1 MLSLANLAAN
11 QLLVI
16 DRNGNVAIINAGEA
30 VPEGAI
36 ILDPNSNNLMP
47 EQEPLP
53 VAQLVDAEGNAQP
66 ITDDIEQI
74 LAALEEGA
82 DPTALGEEF
91 ATAAGGSTGS
101 ALSAAFTIERDGTE
115 TLASTQFDTS
125 GFEAIGLSRTQSLSL
140 LNLLQAPAAPITP
153 IPPIDPEEPISP
165 IVISSITGDNVAE
178 GSNNTFSVSL
188 SGTTTAETTIV
199 LTLAGDTAAKGV
211 DFNGTS
217 VIVVINGV
225 SQTVPVNEDGT
236 FQVTVPTNTNSFSV
250 QVSTIDDNIY
260 EGNETF
266 TLSGASTN
274 STVTG
279 TATITDDGS
288 NGGTDDSPVVSGISS
303 PTVSEG
309 DSATFD
315 VSLSNASTT
324 ATNVTLTLAGGSAT
338 AGTDFTSTE
347 VTITYQDGK
356 TEKVAV
362 NSQGQFT
369 INVPANDTTF
379 SVSVETT
386 DDDMYEG
393 SESFTLSGK
402 TATQGTAITT
412 TGTIVDNDEV
422 PTIESI
428 STGDVTATEGAAL
441 IFTVKLSNVSST
453 STSFDFL
460 LQDGTATSDD
470 YGAASF
476 SNGVTYDASTGKI
489 TVPTGVTSF
498 TVNVPTTNDSIEE
511 ADETVK
517 LTIGGKEA
525 IGTIVDNDNAPVID
539 DATVNNLSESIAN
552 GTEVYDVQEA
562 RTGNDTDLD
571 GEALQY
577 TFVHSNNT
585 RSTTSEDGAFSID
598 PGTGKITVLDTTKL
612 DYESA
617 TSIVL
622 KVETTDGV
630 NKDTAEITLNLTN
643 VNDSDTV
650 FTKESET
657 FNYAEGTAAGV
668 TLGKV
673 TATDAD
679 GDSISY
685 SIAQE
690 HNVYAADDVNKE
702 RPFYQVDANGNVSL
716 TEAGEKA
723 FTNDYES
730 GRNTHTITV
739 TATGTDGSGA
749 DTTDTIEVTLNETN
763 IDDNKPVF
771 EGTTDGEYS
780 FSYDEN
786 SAADTVLGTVKATD
800 ADKETVTYSIKS
812 GNDNGWFAIDATT
825 GVITLT
831 AKGAEAAANDFEALA
846 NVHSLVVT
854 ATEDA
859 GLGGVKTTDIT
870 VKLNEQN
877 LDDNAP
883 KFEGT
888 TDGEYSFS
896 YDENSAAD
904 TVLGTVKATDADK
917 ETVTYSIK
925 SGNDN
930 GWFAIDATTGVIT
943 LTAKGAEAAANDFE
957 ALANVHSLVVTATED
972 AGLGGVKTT
981 DITVKLNE
989 QNLDD
994 NAPKFEG
1001 TTDGEY
1007 SFSYDENSAADT
1019 VLGTVKATDADK
1031 ETVTYSIKS
1040 GNDNGWFAIDATTG
1054 VITLTAKGAEAAAND
1069 FEALAN
1075 VHSLVVTATEDAGLG
1090 GVKTTDITVKLNEQN
1105 LDDNAP
1111 KFEGTTDGEYSFSYD
1126 ENSAADT
1133 VLGTVKAT
1141 DADKET
1147 VTYSIKSGNDNG
1159 WFAIDAT
1166 TGVITLTAKGAEAA
1180 ANDFEAL
1187 ANVHS
1192 LVVTATE
1199 DAGLGGVKTTDIT
1212 VKLNEQNL
1220 DDNAPK
1226 FEGTTDGEYSF
1237 SYDENSA
1244 ADTVL
1249 GTVKATDADK
1259 ETVTYSIKSGNDN
1272 GWFAI
1277 DATTGVITLTA
1288 KGAEAAANDFEA
1300 LANVH
1305 SLVVTATE
1313 DAGLGGVKTTDITV
1327 KLNEQN
1333 LDDNAPKFEG
1343 TTDGEYSFSYDEN
1356 SAADTVLGTVKATDA
1371 DKETVTYSI
1380 KSGNDNGWF
1389 AIDATTGVITLTA
1402 KGAEAAANDFEA
1414 LANVHSLVVTA
1425 TEDAGLGGV
1434 KTTDITVKLNEQNLD
1449 DNAPKFEGTT
1459 DGEYSFSY
1467 DENSAADTV
1476 LGTVKA
1482 TDADKET
1489 VTYSI
1494 KSGNDNGW
1502 FAIDATTGVI
1512 TLTAKGAEA
1521 AANDFEALANVHSL
1535 VVTATED
1542 AGLGG
1547 VKTTDITVKLNEQ
1560 NLDDNAPK
1568 FEGTTDGEYSFS
1580 YDENSAADTVLGTV
1594 KATDADKETVTYSI
1608 KSGNDNGW
1616 FAIDATTGVIT
1627 LTAKGA
1633 EAAAN
1638 DFEALANVHSLVVT
1652 ATEDAG
1658 LGGVKTTDITV
1669 KLNEQNLDDNAPKFE
1684 GTTDGEYSFSYD
1696 ENSAADTV
1704 LGTVK
1709 ATDADKETV
1718 TYSIKSGNDNG
1729 WFAIDATTGVITL
1742 TAKGAEAAANDF
1754 EALANVH
1761 SLVVTATEDAGLGGV
1776 KTTDI
1781 TVKLNEQNLDD
1792 NAPKF
1797 EGTTDGEYSFSY
1809 DENSAADTVL
1819 GTVKAT
1825 DADKETV
1832 TYSIKSGNDNG
1843 WFAIDATTGVITLT
1857 AKGAEAAA
1865 NDFEALANVHSLVVT
1880 ATEDAGLG
1888 GVKTTDITVKLNE
1901 QNLDDNAPKFE
1912 GTTDGEYSFSYDE
1925 NSAADTVLGT
1935 VKATDADKETVTYSI
1950 KSGNDNGWFA
1960 IDATTG
1966 VITLTAKGAEAAAN
1980 DFEALANV
1988 HSLVVTATEDAG
2000 LGGVK
2005 TTDITVKLNE
2015 QNLDDNAPKF
2025 EGTTDGEY
2033 SFSYDENSAAD
2044 TVLGT
2049 VKATDADK
2057 ETVTYSIKS
2066 GNDNGWFAI
2075 DATTGVITLT
2085 AKGAE
2090 AAANDFEALAN
2101 VHSLVVTATED
2112 AGLGGVKTTD
2122 ITVKL
2127 NEQNLDDNA
2136 PKFEGTT
2143 DGEYSFSYDENSA
2156 ADTVLGTV
2164 KATDADK
2171 ETVTYSI
2178 KSGNDNGWFAIDA
2191 TTGVITLTAKGAE
2204 AAANDFEALAN
2215 VHSLVVTAT
2224 EDAGLGGVK
2233 TTDITVKLNE
2243 QNLDDNAPK
2252 FEGTTD
2258 GEYSFSYD
2266 ENSAADTVLGTVKAT
2281 DADKETVTYS
2291 IKSGN
2296 DNGWFAIDATTG
2308 VITLTAKGAEAA
2320 ANDFEALA
2328 NVHSLVVTATED
2340 AGLGGVKTTD
2350 ITVKL
2355 NEQNLDDN
2363 APKFEGTTDGEYS
2376 FSYDE
2381 NSAADT
2387 VLGTVKATDADKETV
2402 TYSIKSGNDNGWF
2415 AIDATTGVITLT
2427 AKGAEA
2433 AANDFEALAN
2443 VHSLVV
2449 TATEDAGLG
2458 GVKTTDITVKLNEQ
2472 NLDDNAPKFE
2482 GTTDGE
2488 YSFSYDENSAADTVL
2503 GTVKATDAD
2512 KETVTYSIKSGND
2525 NGWFAIDAT
2534 TGVITLTAKGAE
2546 AAANDFEALA
2556 NVHSLVVTA
2565 TEDAG
2570 LGGVKTT
2577 DITVKLNEQN
2587 LDDNAPKFEGTT
2599 DGEYSFSYD
2608 ENSAADTVLGTV
2620 KATDADK
2627 ETVTY
2632 SIKSGND
2639 NGWFAIDATT
2649 GVITL
2654 TAKGAEAAANDFEA
2668 LANVHSLV
2676 VTATEDAGLG
2686 GVKTTDITVKLNEQ
2700 NLDDNAPKF
2709 EGTTDGEY
2717 SFSYD
2722 ENSAADTVLGTVKAT
2737 DADKETVTYS
2747 IKSGNDNGWFAIDA
2761 TTGVITL
2768 TAKGAEAAA
2777 NDFEALANVHSLVVT
2792 ATEDAGLGGVKTTD
2806 ITVKLNEQN
2815 LDDNAPKFEGTTDG
2829 EYSFSYDE
2837 NSAAD
2842 TVLGT
2847 VKATDADKETVTY
2860 SIKSGNDNGW
2870 FAIDATTG
2878 VITLTAKGAEAAA
2891 NDFEA
2896 LANVHSLVV
2905 TATEDAGLGGVKTTD
2920 ITVKLNEQN
2929 LDDNAPKFEGTT
2941 DGEYSFSYDEN
2952 SAADTV
2958 LGTVKATD
2966 ADKETVTYSI
2976 KSGNDNGWF
2985 AIDATTGVI
2994 TLTAKGAEAA
3004 ANDFEALANVH
3015 SLVVTATEDAGLGG
3029 VKTTDITVKLN
3040 EQNLDD
3046 NAPKFEGTTDGEYSF
3061 SYDENSA
3068 ADTVLGTVKAT
3079 DADKET
3085 VTYSIKSGNDNGW
3098 FAIDATT
3105 GVITLTAKG
3114 AEAAANDFE
3123 ALANV
3128 HSLVVTATED
3138 AGLGG
3143 VKTTD
3148 ITVKLNEQN
3157 LDDNAPKFEGT
3168 TDGEY
3173 SFSYD
3178 ENSAADTVLGTVKAT
3193 DADKE
3198 TVTYSIKSGNDNGWF
3213 AIDATTGVITLTAKG
3228 AEAAANDFEA
3238 LANVHSL
3245 VVTATEDAG
3254 LGGVKT
3260 TDITVKLNEQNL
3272 DDNAPKFEGTTDGE
3286 YSFSYDENSAADTV
3300 LGTVKATDADKETVT
3315 YSIKSGNDNGWFAI
3329 DATTGV
3335 ITLTAKGAEAAANDF
3350 EALANVHSLVV
3361 TATEDAGLGGVKT
3374 TDITVKLNEQNL
3386 DDNAPKFEG
3395 TTDGEY
3401 SFSYDENS
3409 AADTVLGT
3417 VKATDADKET
3427 VTYSIKS
3434 GNDNGWFAIDATT
3447 GVITLT
3453 AKGAEAAANDFEA
3466 LANVHSL
3473 VVTATE
3479 DAGLGGV
3486 KTTDITVKLNEQ
3498 NIDEELSISGLNGA
3512 NAELTVHESNLS
3524 DGSSADHSAL
3534 SKVGSFSFTSIDGLA
3549 SLVIAGHSFSVAEL
3563 LALNS
3568 SEATISTPYGELT
3581 LTGFSGDLTGG
3592 TVQFEYTLN
3601 ENVDNDSATNAND
3614 TDYTDH
3620 ISVTVID
3627 VDGSQ
3632 VTDSLDIKIVDDV
3645 STALDDRGEV
3655 DIVVDSFTV
3664 SGVVANW
3671 TSWSNGTNV
3680 TTFDGTNAPNGGGL
3694 DNDSGKDQIRWGQP
3708 ASSYSSGYG
3717 FIDNDSALNGEFA
3730 LNQDI
3735 ILGTF
3740 THYNY
3745 PVYSGGAITSASMDV
3760 AFSVTDAHGV
3770 LTPVT
3775 LKLNFDHN
3783 ETPNTNDPEASKDI
3797 IKVGNTNVTFEN
3809 AGALYTLQVIGFR
3822 IPGTNQIVT
3831 EIRTGE
3837 NATNSYELVVR
3848 VGSGEGYELPS
3859 TSGNVL
3865 ANDVSGADVDMTVV
3879 GAASGN
3885 HVSSGVSGSV
3895 GSMIAGLYGNL
3906 ILLADGSYT
3915 YQVTANASSIPNDAI
3930 EIFTYTMK
3938 DGDGDTSTALLS
3950 INVNRVTMADFNAN
3964 QDHKVGLEDT
3974 VVAGNVLDNDGSKNT
3989 SVDHFTV
3996 GNDATSH
4003 AVGSPVSLEQGE
4015 LTLNSDGSY
4024 TFKPADNWNGE
4035 VPVITYTTN
4044 TGKTSTLAI
4053 TITPV
4058 DDATVTKPDHKSIA
4072 EDTIATGNVL
4082 ANDSDIDSAL
4092 SVTSFHVEG
4101 VNGVYTAGN
4110 TMYQLAEGALVLKE
4124 NGDYTFDPKDN
4135 WSGSLPQITYTTNTG
4150 ATGTLNIHVE
4160 AVADAPNLT
4169 INGYTSVAAIN
4180 FEDARLNGSW
4190 DGVVANQIKGLNTI
4204 GTWHTSNNSGKVEI
4218 GYENIYVSGGS
4229 STNKVMEIEFNNGD
4243 KTLYTDIHAQAGR
4256 FYELD
4261 FDIAARAGS
4270 VNSSGLTI
4278 KLVPLNAYGVPILAE
4293 AITLYDFNPTN
4304 ANWLRDQKVTLPID
4318 QTGEYRLLFE
4328 SDDAN
4333 SYGAILD
4340 NLAFKVVDNMGY
4352 RGDFIKLSEISTSL
4366 NDTDTSETL
4375 SLKLKG
4381 IPEGSILKDD
4391 QGHEVTVGS
4400 NGEVDITG
4408 WDYSSL
4414 QIKAPNHGNFNIT
4427 VEATATESS
4436 NQDSATTSATIPV
4449 TVLHPNEYVGRGG
4462 VDSFLLT
4469 KTHGDNANLNI
4480 ALNAYYE
4487 GTTAV
4492 APVTQQVAVTIDTDL
4507 VIHSGNSNDYIDL
4520 GISRADNTVYTGSS
4534 IPNFNNSTPS
4544 QSTLADSAFM
4554 KNDVITDHD
4563 GVLLQSV
4570 QSQIQPITDTVNLGS
4585 GNDTVYGGGGN
4596 LAAYGGGGNDTLIGG
4611 DGNDALRGGADN
4623 DYLSGGRGNDVLRGD
4638 SGNDVLIGGLGHD
4651 ILTGGSG
4658 EDLFKWVDGDLDGST
4673 DRITDFHLSEKDK
4686 IDLSDLFDNPSEQEV
4701 TALLDSIKSTVQG
4714 DDQSSSFKVEK
4725 NDGSS
4730 VTIQLDGVSSVELIN
4745 NLASII
4751 QIKED

>member
-1 MLSLANLAAN
+1 MGIHALLSLTNLAAN

-16 DRNGNVAIINAGEA
+16 DKNGNIAIINAGEA

-53 VAQLVDAEGNAQP
+53 VAQLVDAEGNVQP

-82 DPTALGEEF
+82 DPTALDDL
-91 ATAAGGSTGS
+91 APAAGGLQGSSITGS
-101 ALSAAFTIERDGTE
+101 ASIERDGAE
-115 TLASTQFDTS
+115 TIASTQFDTS

-140 LNLLQAPAAPITP
+140 LNLLQAPTAPITP
-153 IPPIDPEEPISP
+153 IPPVDPEEPASP
-165 IVISSITGDNVAE
+165 IVISSITGDNAAE

-188 SGTTTAETTIV
+188 SGTTAAETTIV
-199 LTLAGDTAAKGV
+199 LTLAGDTATKGV

-266 TLSGASTN
+266 TLSGAGTN
-274 STVTG
+274 SIVTG

-288 NGGTDDSPVVSGISS
+288 NGGTDDSPVVNGISS

-309 DSATFD
+309 ESATFD

-324 ATNVTLTLAGGSAT
+324 ATTVTLTLAGGSAT
-338 AGTDFTSTE
+338 AGTDFTSSE
-347 VTITYQDGK
+347 VTITYQDG
-356 TEKVAV
+356 TTQTVAV
-362 NSQGQFT
+362 NGDGSFEVA
-369 INVPANDTTF
+369 IPAGDTTF
-379 SVSVETT
+379 SISVQTT
-386 DDDMYEG
+386 DDNVYEG

-422 PTIESI
+422 PTIKSI
-428 STGDVTATEGAAL
+428 GTGDVTATEGDAL

-552 GTEVYDVQEA
+552 GTEVYDVHEA

-630 NKDTAEITLNLTN
+630 NKDTADITLNLTN

-763 IDDNKPVF
+763 IDDN
-771 EGTTDGEYS
+771 
-780 FSYDEN
+780 
-786 SAADTVLGTVKATD
+786 
-800 ADKETVTYSIKS
+800 
-812 GNDNGWFAIDATT
+812 
-825 GVITLT
+825 
-831 AKGAEAAANDFEALA
+831 
-846 NVHSLVVT
+846 
-854 ATEDA
+854 
-859 GLGGVKTTDIT
+859 
-870 VKLNEQN
+870 
-877 LDDNAP
+877 
-883 KFEGT
+883 
-888 TDGEYSFS
+888 
-896 YDENSAAD
+896 
-904 TVLGTVKATDADK
+904 
-917 ETVTYSIK
+917 
-925 SGNDN
+925 
-930 GWFAIDATTGVIT
+930 
-943 LTAKGAEAAANDFE
+943 
-957 ALANVHSLVVTATED
+957 
-972 AGLGGVKTT
+972 
-981 DITVKLNE
+981 
-989 QNLDD
+989 
-994 NAPKFEG
+994 
-1001 TTDGEY
+1001 
-1007 SFSYDENSAADT
+1007 
-1019 VLGTVKATDADK
+1019 
-1031 ETVTYSIKS
+1031 
-1040 GNDNGWFAIDATTG
+1040 
-1054 VITLTAKGAEAAAND
+1054 
-1069 FEALAN
+1069 
-1075 VHSLVVTATEDAGLG
+1075 
-1090 GVKTTDITVKLNEQN
+1090 
-1105 LDDNAP
+1105 
-1111 KFEGTTDGEYSFSYD
+1111 
-1126 ENSAADT
+1126 
-1133 VLGTVKAT
+1133 
-1141 DADKET
+1141 
-1147 VTYSIKSGNDNG
+1147 
-1159 WFAIDAT
+1159 
-1166 TGVITLTAKGAEAA
+1166 
-1180 ANDFEAL
+1180 
-1187 ANVHS
+1187 
-1192 LVVTATE
+1192 
-1199 DAGLGGVKTTDIT
+1199 
-1212 VKLNEQNL
+1212 
-1220 DDNAPK
+1220 
-1226 FEGTTDGEYSF
+1226 
-1237 SYDENSA
+1237 
-1244 ADTVL
+1244 
-1249 GTVKATDADK
+1249 
-1259 ETVTYSIKSGNDN
+1259 
-1272 GWFAI
+1272 
-1277 DATTGVITLTA
+1277 
-1288 KGAEAAANDFEA
+1288 
-1300 LANVH
+1300 
-1305 SLVVTATE
+1305 
-1313 DAGLGGVKTTDITV
+1313 
-1327 KLNEQN
+1327 
-1333 LDDNAPKFEG
+1333 
-1343 TTDGEYSFSYDEN
+1343 
-1356 SAADTVLGTVKATDA
+1356 
-1371 DKETVTYSI
+1371 
-1380 KSGNDNGWF
+1380 
-1389 AIDATTGVITLTA
+1389 
-1402 KGAEAAANDFEA
+1402 
-1414 LANVHSLVVTA
+1414 
-1425 TEDAGLGGV
+1425 
-1434 KTTDITVKLNEQNLD
+1434 
-1449 DNAPKFEGTT
+1449 
-1459 DGEYSFSY
+1459 
-1467 DENSAADTV
+1467 
-1476 LGTVKA
+1476 
-1482 TDADKET
+1482 
-1489 VTYSI
+1489 
-1494 KSGNDNGW
+1494 
-1502 FAIDATTGVI
+1502 
-1512 TLTAKGAEA
+1512 
-1521 AANDFEALANVHSL
+1521 
-1535 VVTATED
+1535 
-1542 AGLGG
+1542 
-1547 VKTTDITVKLNEQ
+1547 
-1560 NLDDNAPK
+1560 
-1568 FEGTTDGEYSFS
+1568 
-1580 YDENSAADTVLGTV
+1580 
-1594 KATDADKETVTYSI
+1594 
-1608 KSGNDNGW
+1608 
-1616 FAIDATTGVIT
+1616 
-1627 LTAKGA
+1627 
-1633 EAAAN
+1633 
-1638 DFEALANVHSLVVT
+1638 
-1652 ATEDAG
+1652 
-1658 LGGVKTTDITV
+1658 
-1669 KLNEQNLDDNAPKFE
+1669 
-1684 GTTDGEYSFSYD
+1684 
-1696 ENSAADTV
+1696 
-1704 LGTVK
+1704 
-1709 ATDADKETV
+1709 
-1718 TYSIKSGNDNG
+1718 
-1729 WFAIDATTGVITL
+1729 
-1742 TAKGAEAAANDF
+1742 
-1754 EALANVH
+1754 
-1761 SLVVTATEDAGLGGV
+1761 
-1776 KTTDI
+1776 
-1781 TVKLNEQNLDD
+1781 
-1792 NAPKF
+1792 
-1797 EGTTDGEYSFSY
+1797 
-1809 DENSAADTVL
+1809 
-1819 GTVKAT
+1819 
-1825 DADKETV
+1825 
-1832 TYSIKSGNDNG
+1832 
-1843 WFAIDATTGVITLT
+1843 
-1857 AKGAEAAA
+1857 
-1865 NDFEALANVHSLVVT
+1865 
-1880 ATEDAGLG
+1880 
-1888 GVKTTDITVKLNE
+1888 
-1901 QNLDDNAPKFE
+1901 
-1912 GTTDGEYSFSYDE
+1912 
-1925 NSAADTVLGT
+1925 
-1935 VKATDADKETVTYSI
+1935 
-1950 KSGNDNGWFA
+1950 
-1960 IDATTG
+1960 
-1966 VITLTAKGAEAAAN
+1966 
-1980 DFEALANV
+1980 
-1988 HSLVVTATEDAG
+1988 
-2000 LGGVK
+2000 
-2005 TTDITVKLNE
+2005 
-2015 QNLDDNAPKF
+2015 
-2025 EGTTDGEY
+2025 
-2033 SFSYDENSAAD
+2033 
-2044 TVLGT
+2044 
-2049 VKATDADK
+2049 
-2057 ETVTYSIKS
+2057 
-2066 GNDNGWFAI
+2066 
-2075 DATTGVITLT
+2075 
-2085 AKGAE
+2085 
-2090 AAANDFEALAN
+2090 
-2101 VHSLVVTATED
+2101 
-2112 AGLGGVKTTD
+2112 
-2122 ITVKL
+2122 
-2127 NEQNLDDNA
+2127 
-2136 PKFEGTT
+2136 
-2143 DGEYSFSYDENSA
+2143 
-2156 ADTVLGTV
+2156 
-2164 KATDADK
+2164 
-2171 ETVTYSI
+2171 
-2178 KSGNDNGWFAIDA
+2178 
-2191 TTGVITLTAKGAE
+2191 
-2204 AAANDFEALAN
+2204 
-2215 VHSLVVTAT
+2215 
-2224 EDAGLGGVK
+2224 
-2233 TTDITVKLNE
+2233 
-2243 QNLDDNAPK
+2243 
-2252 FEGTTD
+2252 
-2258 GEYSFSYD
+2258 
-2266 ENSAADTVLGTVKAT
+2266 
-2281 DADKETVTYS
+2281 
-2291 IKSGN
+2291 
-2296 DNGWFAIDATTG
+2296 
-2308 VITLTAKGAEAA
+2308 
-2320 ANDFEALA
+2320 
-2328 NVHSLVVTATED
+2328 
-2340 AGLGGVKTTD
+2340 
-2350 ITVKL
+2350 
-2355 NEQNLDDN
+2355 
-2363 APKFEGTTDGEYS
+2363 
-2376 FSYDE
+2376 
-2381 NSAADT
+2381 
-2387 VLGTVKATDADKETV
+2387 
-2402 TYSIKSGNDNGWF
+2402 
-2415 AIDATTGVITLT
+2415 
-2427 AKGAEA
+2427 
-2433 AANDFEALAN
+2433 
-2443 VHSLVV
+2443 
-2449 TATEDAGLG
+2449 
-2458 GVKTTDITVKLNEQ
+2458 
-2472 NLDDNAPKFE
+2472 
-2482 GTTDGE
+2482 
-2488 YSFSYDENSAADTVL
+2488 
-2503 GTVKATDAD
+2503 
-2512 KETVTYSIKSGND
+2512 
-2525 NGWFAIDAT
+2525 
-2534 TGVITLTAKGAE
+2534 
-2546 AAANDFEALA
+2546 
-2556 NVHSLVVTA
+2556 
-2565 TEDAG
+2565 
-2570 LGGVKTT
+2570 
-2577 DITVKLNEQN
+2577 
-2587 LDDNAPKFEGTT
+2587 
-2599 DGEYSFSYD
+2599 
-2608 ENSAADTVLGTV
+2608 
-2620 KATDADK
+2620 
-2627 ETVTY
+2627 
-2632 SIKSGND
+2632 
-2639 NGWFAIDATT
+2639 
-2649 GVITL
+2649 
-2654 TAKGAEAAANDFEA
+2654 
-2668 LANVHSLV
+2668 
-2676 VTATEDAGLG
+2676 
-2686 GVKTTDITVKLNEQ
+2686 
-2700 NLDDNAPKF
+2700 
-2709 EGTTDGEY
+2709 
-2717 SFSYD
+2717 
-2722 ENSAADTVLGTVKAT
+2722 
-2737 DADKETVTYS
+2737 
-2747 IKSGNDNGWFAIDA
+2747 
-2761 TTGVITL
+2761 
-2768 TAKGAEAAA
+2768 
-2777 NDFEALANVHSLVVT
+2777 
-2792 ATEDAGLGGVKTTD
+2792 
-2806 ITVKLNEQN
+2806 
-2815 LDDNAPKFEGTTDG
+2815 
-2829 EYSFSYDE
+2829 
-2837 NSAAD
+2837 
-2842 TVLGT
+2842 
-2847 VKATDADKETVTY
+2847 
-2860 SIKSGNDNGW
+2860 
-2870 FAIDATTG
+2870 
-2878 VITLTAKGAEAAA
+2878 
-2891 NDFEA
+2891 
-2896 LANVHSLVV
+2896 
-2905 TATEDAGLGGVKTTD
+2905 
-2920 ITVKLNEQN
+2920 
-2929 LDDNAPKFEGTT
+2929 
-2941 DGEYSFSYDEN
+2941 
-2952 SAADTV
+2952 
-2958 LGTVKATD
+2958 
-2966 ADKETVTYSI
+2966 
-2976 KSGNDNGWF
+2976 
-2985 AIDATTGVI
+2985 
-2994 TLTAKGAEAA
+2994 
-3004 ANDFEALANVH
+3004 
-3015 SLVVTATEDAGLGG
+3015 
-3029 VKTTDITVKLN
+3029 
-3040 EQNLDD
+3040 
-3046 NAPKFEGTTDGEYSF
+3046 
-3061 SYDENSA
+3061 
-3068 ADTVLGTVKAT
+3068 
-3079 DADKET
+3079 
-3085 VTYSIKSGNDNGW
+3085 
-3098 FAIDATT
+3098 
-3105 GVITLTAKG
+3105 
-3114 AEAAANDFE
+3114 
-3123 ALANV
+3123 
-3128 HSLVVTATED
+3128 
-3138 AGLGG
+3138 
-3143 VKTTD
+3143 
-3148 ITVKLNEQN
+3148 
-3157 LDDNAPKFEGT
+3157 
-3168 TDGEY
+3168 
-3173 SFSYD
+3173 
-3178 ENSAADTVLGTVKAT
+3178 
-3193 DADKE
+3193 
-3198 TVTYSIKSGNDNGWF
+3198 
-3213 AIDATTGVITLTAKG
+3213 
-3228 AEAAANDFEA
+3228 
-3238 LANVHSL
+3238 
-3245 VVTATEDAG
+3245 
-3254 LGGVKT
+3254 
-3260 TDITVKLNEQNL
+3260 
-3272 DDNAPKFEGTTDGE
+3272 
-3286 YSFSYDENSAADTV
+3286 
-3300 LGTVKATDADKETVT
+3300 
-3315 YSIKSGNDNGWFAI
+3315 
-3329 DATTGV
+3329 
-3335 ITLTAKGAEAAANDF
+3335 
-3350 EALANVHSLVV
+3350 
-3361 TATEDAGLGGVKT
+3361 
-3374 TDITVKLNEQNL
+3374 
-3386 DDNAPKFEG
+3386 APKFEG

-3512 NAELTVHESNLS
+3512 NAELTIHESNLS
-3524 DGSSADHSAL
+3524 GGSSPDHSAL

-3549 SLVIAGHSFSVAEL
+3549 SLVIAGHSFNVAEL

-3592 TVQFEYTLN
+3592 TVQYEYTLN

-3632 VTDSLDIKIVDDV
+3632 ITDSLDVKIVDDA

-3655 DIVVDSFTV
+3655 DIVADSFTV

-3783 ETPNTNDPEASKDI
+3783 ETPNTNNPEASKDI

-3848 VGSGEGYELPS
+3848 VGPGEGYELPS

-3865 ANDVSGADVDMTVV
+3865 SNDVSGADVDMTVV

-4003 AVGSPVSLEQGE
+4003 VVGSPVSLEQGE

-4035 VPVITYTTN
+4035 VPVITYTTH

-4058 DDATVTKPDHKSIA
+4058 DDATVTQPDHKSIA

-4082 ANDSDIDSAL
+4082 ANDCDIDSAL

-4110 TMYQLAEGALVLKE
+4110 TMYQLAEGTLVLKA

-4135 WSGSLPQITYTTNTG
+4135 WSGSLPEITYTTNTG

-4160 AVADAPNLT
+4160 AVADVPNLT

-4381 IPEGSILKDD
+4381 MPEGSILKDD
-4391 QGHEVTVGS
+4391 KGHEVTVGS

-4414 QIKAPNHGNFNIT
+4414 QIKTPNHGNFNIT

-4449 TVLHPNEYVGRGG
+4449 TVLHPNEYLGRGG

-4469 KTHGDNANLNI
+4469 KSNGDNANLNI

-4596 LAAYGGGGNDTLIGG
+4596 LAAYGGAGNDTLIGG

-4714 DDQSSSFKVEK
+4714 DDHSSSFKVEK

>member
-1 MLSLANLAAN
+1 M
-11 QLLVI
+11 
-16 DRNGNVAIINAGEA
+16 
-30 VPEGAI
+30 
-36 ILDPNSNNLMP
+36 
-47 EQEPLP
+47 
-53 VAQLVDAEGNAQP
+53 
-66 ITDDIEQI
+66 
-74 LAALEEGA
+74 
-82 DPTALGEEF
+82 
-91 ATAAGGSTGS
+91 
-101 ALSAAFTIERDGTE
+101 
-115 TLASTQFDTS
+115 
-125 GFEAIGLSRTQSLSL
+125 
-140 LNLLQAPAAPITP
+140 
-153 IPPIDPEEPISP
+153 
-165 IVISSITGDNVAE
+165 
-178 GSNNTFSVSL
+178 
-188 SGTTTAETTIV
+188 
-199 LTLAGDTAAKGV
+199 K
-211 DFNGTS
+211 
-217 VIVVINGV
+217 
-225 SQTVPVNEDGT
+225 
-236 FQVTVPTNTNSFSV
+236 
-250 QVSTIDDNIY
+250 
-260 EGNETF
+260 
-266 TLSGASTN
+266 
-274 STVTG
+274 
-279 TATITDDGS
+279 
-288 NGGTDDSPVVSGISS
+288 
-303 PTVSEG
+303 
-309 DSATFD
+309 
-315 VSLSNASTT
+315 
-324 ATNVTLTLAGGSAT
+324 
-338 AGTDFTSTE
+338 
-347 VTITYQDGK
+347 
-356 TEKVAV
+356 
-362 NSQGQFT
+362 
-369 INVPANDTTF
+369 
-379 SVSVETT
+379 TT
-386 DDDMYEG
+386 D
-393 SESFTLSGK
+393 
-402 TATQGTAITT
+402 I
-412 TGTIVDNDEV
+412 
-422 PTIESI
+422 
-428 STGDVTATEGAAL
+428 
-441 IFTVKLSNVSST
+441 TVKLNEQNL
-453 STSFDFL
+453 D
-460 LQDGTATSDD
+460 
-470 YGAASF
+470 
-476 SNGVTYDASTGKI
+476 
-489 TVPTGVTSF
+489 
-498 TVNVPTTNDSIEE
+498 
-511 ADETVK
+511 
-517 LTIGGKEA
+517 
-525 IGTIVDNDNAPVID
+525 DNAP
-539 DATVNNLSESIAN
+539 
-552 GTEVYDVQEA
+552 
-562 RTGNDTDLD
+562 
-571 GEALQY
+571 
-577 TFVHSNNT
+577 
-585 RSTTSEDGAFSID
+585 
-598 PGTGKITVLDTTKL
+598 K
-612 DYESA
+612 
-617 TSIVL
+617 
-622 KVETTDGV
+622 
-630 NKDTAEITLNLTN
+630 
-643 VNDSDTV
+643 
-650 FTKESET
+650 
-657 FNYAEGTAAGV
+657 
-668 TLGKV
+668 
-673 TATDAD
+673 
-679 GDSISY
+679 
-685 SIAQE
+685 
-690 HNVYAADDVNKE
+690 
-702 RPFYQVDANGNVSL
+702 
-716 TEAGEKA
+716 
-723 FTNDYES
+723 
-730 GRNTHTITV
+730 
-739 TATGTDGSGA
+739 
-749 DTTDTIEVTLNETN
+749 
-763 IDDNKPVF
+763 F

-870 VKLNEQN
+870 VKLNEQNLDDNAPKFEGTTDGEYSFSYDENSAADTVLGTVKATDADKETVTYSIKSGNDNGWFAIDATTGVITLTAKGAEAAANDFEVLANVHSLVVTATEDAGLGGVKTTDITVKLSEQNLDDNAPKFEGTTDGEYSFSYDENSAADTILGTVKATDADKETVTYSIKSGNDNGWFAIDATTGVITLTAKGAEAAANDFEALANVHSLVVTATEDAGLGGVKTTDITVKLNEQNLDDNAPKFEGTTDGEYSFSYDENSAADTVLGTVKATDADKETVTYSIKSGNDNGWFAIDATTGVITLTAKGAEAAANDFEALANVHSLVVTATEDAGLGGVKTTDITVKLNEQNLDDNAPKFEGTTDGEYSFSYDENSAADTVLGTVKATDADKETVTYSIKSGNDNGWFAIDATTGVITLTAKGAEAAANDFEALANVHSLVVTATEDAGLGGVKTTDITVKLNEQNLDDNAPKFEGTTDGEYSFSYDENSAADTVLGTVKATDADKETVTYSIKSGNDNGWFAIDATTGVITLTAKGAEAAANDFEALANVHSLVVTATEDAGLGGVKTTDITVKLSEQNLDDNAPKFEGTTDGEYSFSYDENSAADTILGTVKATDADKETVTYSIKSGNDNGWFAIDATTGVITLTAKGAEAAANDFEALANVHSLVVTATEDAGLGGVKTTDITVKLNEQNLDDNAPKFEGTTDGEYSFSYDENSAADTVLGTVKATDADKETVTYSIKSGNDNGWFAIDATTGVITLTAKGAEAAANDFEALANVHSLVVTATEDAGLGGVKTTDITVKLNEQNLDDNAPKFEGTTDGEYSFSYDENSAADTVLGTVKATDADKETVTYSIKSGNDNGWFAIDATTGVITLTAKGAEAAANDFEALANVHSLVVTATEDAGLGGVKTTDITVKLNEQNLDDNAPKFEGTTDGEYSFSYDENSAADTVLGTVKATDADKETVTYSIKSGNDNGWFAIDATTGVITLTAKGAEAAANDFEALANVHSLVVTATEDAGLGGVKTTDITVKLSEQN

-1547 VKTTDITVKLNEQ
+1547 VKTTDITVKL
-1560 NLDDNAPK
+1560 
-1568 FEGTTDGEYSFS
+1568 S
-1580 YDENSAADTVLGTV
+1580 
-1594 KATDADKETVTYSI
+1594 
-1608 KSGNDNGW
+1608 
-1616 FAIDATTGVIT
+1616 
-1627 LTAKGA
+1627 
-1633 EAAAN
+1633 
-1638 DFEALANVHSLVVT
+1638 
-1652 ATEDAG
+1652 
-1658 LGGVKTTDITV
+1658 
-1669 KLNEQNLDDNAPKFE
+1669 
-1684 GTTDGEYSFSYD
+1684 
-1696 ENSAADTV
+1696 
-1704 LGTVK
+1704 
-1709 ATDADKETV
+1709 
-1718 TYSIKSGNDNG
+1718 
-1729 WFAIDATTGVITL
+1729 
-1742 TAKGAEAAANDF
+1742 
-1754 EALANVH
+1754 
-1761 SLVVTATEDAGLGGV
+1761 
-1776 KTTDI
+1776 
-1781 TVKLNEQNLDD
+1781 
-1792 NAPKF
+1792 
-1797 EGTTDGEYSFSY
+1797 
-1809 DENSAADTVL
+1809 
-1819 GTVKAT
+1819 
-1825 DADKETV
+1825 
-1832 TYSIKSGNDNG
+1832 
-1843 WFAIDATTGVITLT
+1843 
-1857 AKGAEAAA
+1857 
-1865 NDFEALANVHSLVVT
+1865 
-1880 ATEDAGLG
+1880 
-1888 GVKTTDITVKLNE
+1888 
-1901 QNLDDNAPKFE
+1901 
-1912 GTTDGEYSFSYDE
+1912 
-1925 NSAADTVLGT
+1925 
-1935 VKATDADKETVTYSI
+1935 
-1950 KSGNDNGWFA
+1950 
-1960 IDATTG
+1960 
-1966 VITLTAKGAEAAAN
+1966 
-1980 DFEALANV
+1980 
-1988 HSLVVTATEDAG
+1988 
-2000 LGGVK
+2000 
-2005 TTDITVKLNE
+2005 
-2015 QNLDDNAPKF
+2015 
-2025 EGTTDGEY
+2025 
-2033 SFSYDENSAAD
+2033 
-2044 TVLGT
+2044 
-2049 VKATDADK
+2049 
-2057 ETVTYSIKS
+2057 
-2066 GNDNGWFAI
+2066 
-2075 DATTGVITLT
+2075 
-2085 AKGAE
+2085 
-2090 AAANDFEALAN
+2090 
-2101 VHSLVVTATED
+2101 
-2112 AGLGGVKTTD
+2112 
-2122 ITVKL
+2122 
-2127 NEQNLDDNA
+2127 
-2136 PKFEGTT
+2136 
-2143 DGEYSFSYDENSA
+2143 
-2156 ADTVLGTV
+2156 
-2164 KATDADK
+2164 
-2171 ETVTYSI
+2171 
-2178 KSGNDNGWFAIDA
+2178 
-2191 TTGVITLTAKGAE
+2191 
-2204 AAANDFEALAN
+2204 
-2215 VHSLVVTAT
+2215 
-2224 EDAGLGGVK
+2224 
-2233 TTDITVKLNE
+2233 
-2243 QNLDDNAPK
+2243 
-2252 FEGTTD
+2252 
-2258 GEYSFSYD
+2258 
-2266 ENSAADTVLGTVKAT
+2266 
-2281 DADKETVTYS
+2281 
-2291 IKSGN
+2291 
-2296 DNGWFAIDATTG
+2296 
-2308 VITLTAKGAEAA
+2308 
-2320 ANDFEALA
+2320 
-2328 NVHSLVVTATED
+2328 
-2340 AGLGGVKTTD
+2340 
-2350 ITVKL
+2350 
-2355 NEQNLDDN
+2355 
-2363 APKFEGTTDGEYS
+2363 
-2376 FSYDE
+2376 
-2381 NSAADT
+2381 
-2387 VLGTVKATDADKETV
+2387 
-2402 TYSIKSGNDNGWF
+2402 
-2415 AIDATTGVITLT
+2415 
-2427 AKGAEA
+2427 
-2433 AANDFEALAN
+2433 
-2443 VHSLVV
+2443 
-2449 TATEDAGLG
+2449 
-2458 GVKTTDITVKLNEQ
+2458 
-2472 NLDDNAPKFE
+2472 
-2482 GTTDGE
+2482 
-2488 YSFSYDENSAADTVL
+2488 
-2503 GTVKATDAD
+2503 
-2512 KETVTYSIKSGND
+2512 
-2525 NGWFAIDAT
+2525 
-2534 TGVITLTAKGAE
+2534 
-2546 AAANDFEALA
+2546 
-2556 NVHSLVVTA
+2556 
-2565 TEDAG
+2565 
-2570 LGGVKTT
+2570 
-2577 DITVKLNEQN
+2577 
-2587 LDDNAPKFEGTT
+2587 
-2599 DGEYSFSYD
+2599 
-2608 ENSAADTVLGTV
+2608 
-2620 KATDADK
+2620 
-2627 ETVTY
+2627 
-2632 SIKSGND
+2632 
-2639 NGWFAIDATT
+2639 
-2649 GVITL
+2649 
-2654 TAKGAEAAANDFEA
+2654 
-2668 LANVHSLV
+2668 
-2676 VTATEDAGLG
+2676 
-2686 GVKTTDITVKLNEQ
+2686 
-2700 NLDDNAPKF
+2700 
-2709 EGTTDGEY
+2709 
-2717 SFSYD
+2717 
-2722 ENSAADTVLGTVKAT
+2722 
-2737 DADKETVTYS
+2737 
-2747 IKSGNDNGWFAIDA
+2747 
-2761 TTGVITL
+2761 
-2768 TAKGAEAAA
+2768 
-2777 NDFEALANVHSLVVT
+2777 
-2792 ATEDAGLGGVKTTD
+2792 
-2806 ITVKLNEQN
+2806 
-2815 LDDNAPKFEGTTDG
+2815 
-2829 EYSFSYDE
+2829 
-2837 NSAAD
+2837 
-2842 TVLGT
+2842 
-2847 VKATDADKETVTY
+2847 
-2860 SIKSGNDNGW
+2860 
-2870 FAIDATTG
+2870 
-2878 VITLTAKGAEAAA
+2878 
-2891 NDFEA
+2891 
-2896 LANVHSLVV
+2896 
-2905 TATEDAGLGGVKTTD
+2905 
-2920 ITVKLNEQN
+2920 
-2929 LDDNAPKFEGTT
+2929 
-2941 DGEYSFSYDEN
+2941 
-2952 SAADTV
+2952 
-2958 LGTVKATD
+2958 
-2966 ADKETVTYSI
+2966 
-2976 KSGNDNGWF
+2976 
-2985 AIDATTGVI
+2985 
-2994 TLTAKGAEAA
+2994 
-3004 ANDFEALANVH
+3004 
-3015 SLVVTATEDAGLGG
+3015 
-3029 VKTTDITVKLN
+3029 
-3040 EQNLDD
+3040 
-3046 NAPKFEGTTDGEYSF
+3046 
-3061 SYDENSA
+3061 
-3068 ADTVLGTVKAT
+3068 
-3079 DADKET
+3079 
-3085 VTYSIKSGNDNGW
+3085 
-3098 FAIDATT
+3098 
-3105 GVITLTAKG
+3105 
-3114 AEAAANDFE
+3114 
-3123 ALANV
+3123 
-3128 HSLVVTATED
+3128 
-3138 AGLGG
+3138 
-3143 VKTTD
+3143 
-3148 ITVKLNEQN
+3148 EQN

-3512 NAELTVHESNLS
+3512 NAELTIHESNLS
-3524 DGSSADHSAL
+3524 GGSSPDHSAL

-3549 SLVIAGHSFSVAEL
+3549 SLVIAGHSFNVAEL

-3592 TVQFEYTLN
+3592 TVQYEYTLN

-3632 VTDSLDIKIVDDV
+3632 ITDSLDVKIVDDA

-3655 DIVVDSFTV
+3655 DIVADSFTV

-3783 ETPNTNDPEASKDI
+3783 ETPNTNNPEASKDI

-3848 VGSGEGYELPS
+3848 VGPGEGYELPS

-3865 ANDVSGADVDMTVV
+3865 SNDVSGADVDMTVV

-4003 AVGSPVSLEQGE
+4003 VVGSPVSLEQGE

-4035 VPVITYTTN
+4035 VPVITYTTH

-4058 DDATVTKPDHKSIA
+4058 DDATVTQPDHKSIA

-4082 ANDSDIDSAL
+4082 ANDCDIDSAL

-4110 TMYQLAEGALVLKE
+4110 TMYQLAEGTLVLKA

-4135 WSGSLPQITYTTNTG
+4135 WSGSLPEITYTTNTG

-4160 AVADAPNLT
+4160 AVADVPNLT

-4381 IPEGSILKDD
+4381 MPEGSILKDD
-4391 QGHEVTVGS
+4391 KGHEVTVGS

-4414 QIKAPNHGNFNIT
+4414 QIKTPNHGNFNIT

-4449 TVLHPNEYVGRGG
+4449 TVLHPNEYLGRGG

-4469 KTHGDNANLNI
+4469 KSNGDNANLNI

-4596 LAAYGGGGNDTLIGG
+4596 LAAYGGAGNDTLIGG

-4714 DDQSSSFKVEK
+4714 DDHSSSFKVEK

>member
-1 MLSLANLAAN
+1 M
-11 QLLVI
+11 
-16 DRNGNVAIINAGEA
+16 
-30 VPEGAI
+30 
-36 ILDPNSNNLMP
+36 
-47 EQEPLP
+47 
-53 VAQLVDAEGNAQP
+53 
-66 ITDDIEQI
+66 
-74 LAALEEGA
+74 
-82 DPTALGEEF
+82 
-91 ATAAGGSTGS
+91 
-101 ALSAAFTIERDGTE
+101 
-115 TLASTQFDTS
+115 
-125 GFEAIGLSRTQSLSL
+125 
-140 LNLLQAPAAPITP
+140 
-153 IPPIDPEEPISP
+153 
-165 IVISSITGDNVAE
+165 
-178 GSNNTFSVSL
+178 
-188 SGTTTAETTIV
+188 
-199 LTLAGDTAAKGV
+199 
-211 DFNGTS
+211 
-217 VIVVINGV
+217 
-225 SQTVPVNEDGT
+225 
-236 FQVTVPTNTNSFSV
+236 
-250 QVSTIDDNIY
+250 
-260 EGNETF
+260 
-266 TLSGASTN
+266 
-274 STVTG
+274 
-279 TATITDDGS
+279 
-288 NGGTDDSPVVSGISS
+288 
-303 PTVSEG
+303 
-309 DSATFD
+309 
-315 VSLSNASTT
+315 
-324 ATNVTLTLAGGSAT
+324 
-338 AGTDFTSTE
+338 
-347 VTITYQDGK
+347 
-356 TEKVAV
+356 
-362 NSQGQFT
+362 
-369 INVPANDTTF
+369 
-379 SVSVETT
+379 
-386 DDDMYEG
+386 
-393 SESFTLSGK
+393 
-402 TATQGTAITT
+402 
-412 TGTIVDNDEV
+412 
-422 PTIESI
+422 
-428 STGDVTATEGAAL
+428 
-441 IFTVKLSNVSST
+441 
-453 STSFDFL
+453 
-460 LQDGTATSDD
+460 
-470 YGAASF
+470 
-476 SNGVTYDASTGKI
+476 
-489 TVPTGVTSF
+489 
-498 TVNVPTTNDSIEE
+498 
-511 ADETVK
+511 
-517 LTIGGKEA
+517 
-525 IGTIVDNDNAPVID
+525 
-539 DATVNNLSESIAN
+539 
-552 GTEVYDVQEA
+552 
-562 RTGNDTDLD
+562 
-571 GEALQY
+571 
-577 TFVHSNNT
+577 
-585 RSTTSEDGAFSID
+585 
-598 PGTGKITVLDTTKL
+598 LDTTKL

-630 NKDTAEITLNLTN
+630 NKDTADITLNLTN

-763 IDDNKPVF
+763 I
-771 EGTTDGEYS
+771 
-780 FSYDEN
+780 
-786 SAADTVLGTVKATD
+786 
-800 ADKETVTYSIKS
+800 
-812 GNDNGWFAIDATT
+812 
-825 GVITLT
+825 
-831 AKGAEAAANDFEALA
+831 
-846 NVHSLVVT
+846 
-854 ATEDA
+854 
-859 GLGGVKTTDIT
+859 
-870 VKLNEQN
+870 
-877 LDDNAP
+877 DDNAP

-1199 DAGLGGVKTTDIT
+1199 DAGLGGVKTTDII

-1434 KTTDITVKLNEQNLD
+1434 KTTDITVKL
-1449 DNAPKFEGTT
+1449 
-1459 DGEYSFSY
+1459 S
-1467 DENSAADTV
+1467 
-1476 LGTVKA
+1476 
-1482 TDADKET
+1482 
-1489 VTYSI
+1489 
-1494 KSGNDNGW
+1494 
-1502 FAIDATTGVI
+1502 
-1512 TLTAKGAEA
+1512 
-1521 AANDFEALANVHSL
+1521 
-1535 VVTATED
+1535 
-1542 AGLGG
+1542 
-1547 VKTTDITVKLNEQ
+1547 
-1560 NLDDNAPK
+1560 
-1568 FEGTTDGEYSFS
+1568 
-1580 YDENSAADTVLGTV
+1580 
-1594 KATDADKETVTYSI
+1594 
-1608 KSGNDNGW
+1608 
-1616 FAIDATTGVIT
+1616 
-1627 LTAKGA
+1627 
-1633 EAAAN
+1633 
-1638 DFEALANVHSLVVT
+1638 
-1652 ATEDAG
+1652 
-1658 LGGVKTTDITV
+1658 
-1669 KLNEQNLDDNAPKFE
+1669 
-1684 GTTDGEYSFSYD
+1684 
-1696 ENSAADTV
+1696 
-1704 LGTVK
+1704 
-1709 ATDADKETV
+1709 
-1718 TYSIKSGNDNG
+1718 
-1729 WFAIDATTGVITL
+1729 
-1742 TAKGAEAAANDF
+1742 
-1754 EALANVH
+1754 
-1761 SLVVTATEDAGLGGV
+1761 
-1776 KTTDI
+1776 
-1781 TVKLNEQNLDD
+1781 
-1792 NAPKF
+1792 
-1797 EGTTDGEYSFSY
+1797 
-1809 DENSAADTVL
+1809 
-1819 GTVKAT
+1819 
-1825 DADKETV
+1825 
-1832 TYSIKSGNDNG
+1832 
-1843 WFAIDATTGVITLT
+1843 
-1857 AKGAEAAA
+1857 
-1865 NDFEALANVHSLVVT
+1865 
-1880 ATEDAGLG
+1880 
-1888 GVKTTDITVKLNE
+1888 
-1901 QNLDDNAPKFE
+1901 
-1912 GTTDGEYSFSYDE
+1912 
-1925 NSAADTVLGT
+1925 
-1935 VKATDADKETVTYSI
+1935 
-1950 KSGNDNGWFA
+1950 
-1960 IDATTG
+1960 
-1966 VITLTAKGAEAAAN
+1966 
-1980 DFEALANV
+1980 
-1988 HSLVVTATEDAG
+1988 
-2000 LGGVK
+2000 
-2005 TTDITVKLNE
+2005 
-2015 QNLDDNAPKF
+2015 
-2025 EGTTDGEY
+2025 
-2033 SFSYDENSAAD
+2033 
-2044 TVLGT
+2044 
-2049 VKATDADK
+2049 
-2057 ETVTYSIKS
+2057 
-2066 GNDNGWFAI
+2066 
-2075 DATTGVITLT
+2075 
-2085 AKGAE
+2085 
-2090 AAANDFEALAN
+2090 
-2101 VHSLVVTATED
+2101 
-2112 AGLGGVKTTD
+2112 
-2122 ITVKL
+2122 
-2127 NEQNLDDNA
+2127 
-2136 PKFEGTT
+2136 
-2143 DGEYSFSYDENSA
+2143 
-2156 ADTVLGTV
+2156 
-2164 KATDADK
+2164 
-2171 ETVTYSI
+2171 
-2178 KSGNDNGWFAIDA
+2178 
-2191 TTGVITLTAKGAE
+2191 
-2204 AAANDFEALAN
+2204 
-2215 VHSLVVTAT
+2215 
-2224 EDAGLGGVK
+2224 
-2233 TTDITVKLNE
+2233 
-2243 QNLDDNAPK
+2243 
-2252 FEGTTD
+2252 
-2258 GEYSFSYD
+2258 
-2266 ENSAADTVLGTVKAT
+2266 
-2281 DADKETVTYS
+2281 
-2291 IKSGN
+2291 
-2296 DNGWFAIDATTG
+2296 
-2308 VITLTAKGAEAA
+2308 
-2320 ANDFEALA
+2320 
-2328 NVHSLVVTATED
+2328 
-2340 AGLGGVKTTD
+2340 
-2350 ITVKL
+2350 
-2355 NEQNLDDN
+2355 
-2363 APKFEGTTDGEYS
+2363 
-2376 FSYDE
+2376 
-2381 NSAADT
+2381 
-2387 VLGTVKATDADKETV
+2387 
-2402 TYSIKSGNDNGWF
+2402 
-2415 AIDATTGVITLT
+2415 
-2427 AKGAEA
+2427 
-2433 AANDFEALAN
+2433 
-2443 VHSLVV
+2443 
-2449 TATEDAGLG
+2449 
-2458 GVKTTDITVKLNEQ
+2458 
-2472 NLDDNAPKFE
+2472 
-2482 GTTDGE
+2482 
-2488 YSFSYDENSAADTVL
+2488 
-2503 GTVKATDAD
+2503 
-2512 KETVTYSIKSGND
+2512 
-2525 NGWFAIDAT
+2525 
-2534 TGVITLTAKGAE
+2534 
-2546 AAANDFEALA
+2546 
-2556 NVHSLVVTA
+2556 
-2565 TEDAG
+2565 
-2570 LGGVKTT
+2570 
-2577 DITVKLNEQN
+2577 
-2587 LDDNAPKFEGTT
+2587 
-2599 DGEYSFSYD
+2599 
-2608 ENSAADTVLGTV
+2608 
-2620 KATDADK
+2620 
-2627 ETVTY
+2627 
-2632 SIKSGND
+2632 
-2639 NGWFAIDATT
+2639 
-2649 GVITL
+2649 
-2654 TAKGAEAAANDFEA
+2654 
-2668 LANVHSLV
+2668 
-2676 VTATEDAGLG
+2676 
-2686 GVKTTDITVKLNEQ
+2686 
-2700 NLDDNAPKF
+2700 
-2709 EGTTDGEY
+2709 
-2717 SFSYD
+2717 
-2722 ENSAADTVLGTVKAT
+2722 
-2737 DADKETVTYS
+2737 
-2747 IKSGNDNGWFAIDA
+2747 
-2761 TTGVITL
+2761 
-2768 TAKGAEAAA
+2768 
-2777 NDFEALANVHSLVVT
+2777 
-2792 ATEDAGLGGVKTTD
+2792 
-2806 ITVKLNEQN
+2806 
-2815 LDDNAPKFEGTTDG
+2815 
-2829 EYSFSYDE
+2829 
-2837 NSAAD
+2837 
-2842 TVLGT
+2842 
-2847 VKATDADKETVTY
+2847 
-2860 SIKSGNDNGW
+2860 
-2870 FAIDATTG
+2870 
-2878 VITLTAKGAEAAA
+2878 
-2891 NDFEA
+2891 
-2896 LANVHSLVV
+2896 
-2905 TATEDAGLGGVKTTD
+2905 
-2920 ITVKLNEQN
+2920 
-2929 LDDNAPKFEGTT
+2929 
-2941 DGEYSFSYDEN
+2941 
-2952 SAADTV
+2952 
-2958 LGTVKATD
+2958 
-2966 ADKETVTYSI
+2966 
-2976 KSGNDNGWF
+2976 
-2985 AIDATTGVI
+2985 
-2994 TLTAKGAEAA
+2994 
-3004 ANDFEALANVH
+3004 
-3015 SLVVTATEDAGLGG
+3015 
-3029 VKTTDITVKLN
+3029 
-3040 EQNLDD
+3040 
-3046 NAPKFEGTTDGEYSF
+3046 
-3061 SYDENSA
+3061 
-3068 ADTVLGTVKAT
+3068 
-3079 DADKET
+3079 
-3085 VTYSIKSGNDNGW
+3085 
-3098 FAIDATT
+3098 
-3105 GVITLTAKG
+3105 
-3114 AEAAANDFE
+3114 
-3123 ALANV
+3123 
-3128 HSLVVTATED
+3128 
-3138 AGLGG
+3138 
-3143 VKTTD
+3143 
-3148 ITVKLNEQN
+3148 EQN

-3512 NAELTVHESNLS
+3512 NAELTIHESNLS
-3524 DGSSADHSAL
+3524 GGSSPDHSAL

-3549 SLVIAGHSFSVAEL
+3549 SLVIAGHSFNVAEL

-3592 TVQFEYTLN
+3592 TVQYEYTLN

-3632 VTDSLDIKIVDDV
+3632 ITDSLDVKIVDDA

-3655 DIVVDSFTV
+3655 DIVADSFTV

-3783 ETPNTNDPEASKDI
+3783 ETPNTNNPEASKDI

-3848 VGSGEGYELPS
+3848 VGPGEGYELPS

-3865 ANDVSGADVDMTVV
+3865 SNDVSGADVDMTVV

-3974 VVAGNVLDNDGSKNT
+3974 VVVGNVLDNDGSKNT

-4003 AVGSPVSLEQGE
+4003 VVGSPVSLEQGE

-4035 VPVITYTTN
+4035 VPVITYTTH

-4058 DDATVTKPDHKSIA
+4058 DDATVTQPDHKSIA

-4082 ANDSDIDSAL
+4082 ANDCDIDSAL

-4110 TMYQLAEGALVLKE
+4110 TMYQLAEGTLVLKA

-4135 WSGSLPQITYTTNTG
+4135 WSGSLPEITYTTNTG

-4160 AVADAPNLT
+4160 AVADVPNLT

-4381 IPEGSILKDD
+4381 MPEGSILKDD
-4391 QGHEVTVGS
+4391 KGHEVTVGS

-4414 QIKAPNHGNFNIT
+4414 QIKTPNHGNFNIT

-4449 TVLHPNEYVGRGG
+4449 TVLHPNEYLGRGG

-4469 KTHGDNANLNI
+4469 KSNGDNANLNI

-4596 LAAYGGGGNDTLIGG
+4596 LAAYGGAGNDTLIGG

-4651 ILTGGSG
+4651 ILTYGSG

-4714 DDQSSSFKVEK
+4714 DDHSSSFKVEK

>member
-1 MLSLANLAAN
+1 M
-11 QLLVI
+11 
-16 DRNGNVAIINAGEA
+16 
-30 VPEGAI
+30 
-36 ILDPNSNNLMP
+36 
-47 EQEPLP
+47 
-53 VAQLVDAEGNAQP
+53 
-66 ITDDIEQI
+66 
-74 LAALEEGA
+74 
-82 DPTALGEEF
+82 
-91 ATAAGGSTGS
+91 
-101 ALSAAFTIERDGTE
+101 
-115 TLASTQFDTS
+115 
-125 GFEAIGLSRTQSLSL
+125 
-140 LNLLQAPAAPITP
+140 
-153 IPPIDPEEPISP
+153 
-165 IVISSITGDNVAE
+165 
-178 GSNNTFSVSL
+178 
-188 SGTTTAETTIV
+188 
-199 LTLAGDTAAKGV
+199 
-211 DFNGTS
+211 
-217 VIVVINGV
+217 
-225 SQTVPVNEDGT
+225 
-236 FQVTVPTNTNSFSV
+236 
-250 QVSTIDDNIY
+250 
-260 EGNETF
+260 
-266 TLSGASTN
+266 
-274 STVTG
+274 
-279 TATITDDGS
+279 
-288 NGGTDDSPVVSGISS
+288 
-303 PTVSEG
+303 
-309 DSATFD
+309 
-315 VSLSNASTT
+315 
-324 ATNVTLTLAGGSAT
+324 
-338 AGTDFTSTE
+338 
-347 VTITYQDGK
+347 
-356 TEKVAV
+356 
-362 NSQGQFT
+362 
-369 INVPANDTTF
+369 
-379 SVSVETT
+379 
-386 DDDMYEG
+386 
-393 SESFTLSGK
+393 
-402 TATQGTAITT
+402 
-412 TGTIVDNDEV
+412 
-422 PTIESI
+422 
-428 STGDVTATEGAAL
+428 
-441 IFTVKLSNVSST
+441 
-453 STSFDFL
+453 
-460 LQDGTATSDD
+460 
-470 YGAASF
+470 
-476 SNGVTYDASTGKI
+476 
-489 TVPTGVTSF
+489 
-498 TVNVPTTNDSIEE
+498 
-511 ADETVK
+511 
-517 LTIGGKEA
+517 
-525 IGTIVDNDNAPVID
+525 
-539 DATVNNLSESIAN
+539 
-552 GTEVYDVQEA
+552 
-562 RTGNDTDLD
+562 
-571 GEALQY
+571 
-577 TFVHSNNT
+577 
-585 RSTTSEDGAFSID
+585 
-598 PGTGKITVLDTTKL
+598 LDTTKL

-630 NKDTAEITLNLTN
+630 NKDTADITLNLTN

-763 IDDNKPVF
+763 I
-771 EGTTDGEYS
+771 
-780 FSYDEN
+780 
-786 SAADTVLGTVKATD
+786 
-800 ADKETVTYSIKS
+800 
-812 GNDNGWFAIDATT
+812 
-825 GVITLT
+825 
-831 AKGAEAAANDFEALA
+831 
-846 NVHSLVVT
+846 
-854 ATEDA
+854 
-859 GLGGVKTTDIT
+859 
-870 VKLNEQN
+870 
-877 LDDNAP
+877 DDNAP

-1199 DAGLGGVKTTDIT
+1199 DAGLGGVKTTDII

-1434 KTTDITVKLNEQNLD
+1434 KTTDITVKL
-1449 DNAPKFEGTT
+1449 
-1459 DGEYSFSY
+1459 S
-1467 DENSAADTV
+1467 
-1476 LGTVKA
+1476 
-1482 TDADKET
+1482 
-1489 VTYSI
+1489 
-1494 KSGNDNGW
+1494 
-1502 FAIDATTGVI
+1502 
-1512 TLTAKGAEA
+1512 
-1521 AANDFEALANVHSL
+1521 
-1535 VVTATED
+1535 
-1542 AGLGG
+1542 
-1547 VKTTDITVKLNEQ
+1547 
-1560 NLDDNAPK
+1560 
-1568 FEGTTDGEYSFS
+1568 
-1580 YDENSAADTVLGTV
+1580 
-1594 KATDADKETVTYSI
+1594 
-1608 KSGNDNGW
+1608 
-1616 FAIDATTGVIT
+1616 
-1627 LTAKGA
+1627 
-1633 EAAAN
+1633 
-1638 DFEALANVHSLVVT
+1638 
-1652 ATEDAG
+1652 
-1658 LGGVKTTDITV
+1658 
-1669 KLNEQNLDDNAPKFE
+1669 
-1684 GTTDGEYSFSYD
+1684 
-1696 ENSAADTV
+1696 
-1704 LGTVK
+1704 
-1709 ATDADKETV
+1709 
-1718 TYSIKSGNDNG
+1718 
-1729 WFAIDATTGVITL
+1729 
-1742 TAKGAEAAANDF
+1742 
-1754 EALANVH
+1754 
-1761 SLVVTATEDAGLGGV
+1761 
-1776 KTTDI
+1776 
-1781 TVKLNEQNLDD
+1781 
-1792 NAPKF
+1792 
-1797 EGTTDGEYSFSY
+1797 
-1809 DENSAADTVL
+1809 
-1819 GTVKAT
+1819 
-1825 DADKETV
+1825 
-1832 TYSIKSGNDNG
+1832 
-1843 WFAIDATTGVITLT
+1843 
-1857 AKGAEAAA
+1857 
-1865 NDFEALANVHSLVVT
+1865 
-1880 ATEDAGLG
+1880 
-1888 GVKTTDITVKLNE
+1888 
-1901 QNLDDNAPKFE
+1901 
-1912 GTTDGEYSFSYDE
+1912 
-1925 NSAADTVLGT
+1925 
-1935 VKATDADKETVTYSI
+1935 
-1950 KSGNDNGWFA
+1950 
-1960 IDATTG
+1960 
-1966 VITLTAKGAEAAAN
+1966 
-1980 DFEALANV
+1980 
-1988 HSLVVTATEDAG
+1988 
-2000 LGGVK
+2000 
-2005 TTDITVKLNE
+2005 
-2015 QNLDDNAPKF
+2015 
-2025 EGTTDGEY
+2025 
-2033 SFSYDENSAAD
+2033 
-2044 TVLGT
+2044 
-2049 VKATDADK
+2049 
-2057 ETVTYSIKS
+2057 
-2066 GNDNGWFAI
+2066 
-2075 DATTGVITLT
+2075 
-2085 AKGAE
+2085 
-2090 AAANDFEALAN
+2090 
-2101 VHSLVVTATED
+2101 
-2112 AGLGGVKTTD
+2112 
-2122 ITVKL
+2122 
-2127 NEQNLDDNA
+2127 
-2136 PKFEGTT
+2136 
-2143 DGEYSFSYDENSA
+2143 
-2156 ADTVLGTV
+2156 
-2164 KATDADK
+2164 
-2171 ETVTYSI
+2171 
-2178 KSGNDNGWFAIDA
+2178 
-2191 TTGVITLTAKGAE
+2191 
-2204 AAANDFEALAN
+2204 
-2215 VHSLVVTAT
+2215 
-2224 EDAGLGGVK
+2224 
-2233 TTDITVKLNE
+2233 
-2243 QNLDDNAPK
+2243 
-2252 FEGTTD
+2252 
-2258 GEYSFSYD
+2258 
-2266 ENSAADTVLGTVKAT
+2266 
-2281 DADKETVTYS
+2281 
-2291 IKSGN
+2291 
-2296 DNGWFAIDATTG
+2296 
-2308 VITLTAKGAEAA
+2308 
-2320 ANDFEALA
+2320 
-2328 NVHSLVVTATED
+2328 
-2340 AGLGGVKTTD
+2340 
-2350 ITVKL
+2350 
-2355 NEQNLDDN
+2355 
-2363 APKFEGTTDGEYS
+2363 
-2376 FSYDE
+2376 
-2381 NSAADT
+2381 
-2387 VLGTVKATDADKETV
+2387 
-2402 TYSIKSGNDNGWF
+2402 
-2415 AIDATTGVITLT
+2415 
-2427 AKGAEA
+2427 
-2433 AANDFEALAN
+2433 
-2443 VHSLVV
+2443 
-2449 TATEDAGLG
+2449 
-2458 GVKTTDITVKLNEQ
+2458 
-2472 NLDDNAPKFE
+2472 
-2482 GTTDGE
+2482 
-2488 YSFSYDENSAADTVL
+2488 
-2503 GTVKATDAD
+2503 
-2512 KETVTYSIKSGND
+2512 
-2525 NGWFAIDAT
+2525 
-2534 TGVITLTAKGAE
+2534 
-2546 AAANDFEALA
+2546 
-2556 NVHSLVVTA
+2556 
-2565 TEDAG
+2565 
-2570 LGGVKTT
+2570 
-2577 DITVKLNEQN
+2577 
-2587 LDDNAPKFEGTT
+2587 
-2599 DGEYSFSYD
+2599 
-2608 ENSAADTVLGTV
+2608 
-2620 KATDADK
+2620 
-2627 ETVTY
+2627 
-2632 SIKSGND
+2632 
-2639 NGWFAIDATT
+2639 
-2649 GVITL
+2649 
-2654 TAKGAEAAANDFEA
+2654 
-2668 LANVHSLV
+2668 
-2676 VTATEDAGLG
+2676 
-2686 GVKTTDITVKLNEQ
+2686 
-2700 NLDDNAPKF
+2700 
-2709 EGTTDGEY
+2709 
-2717 SFSYD
+2717 
-2722 ENSAADTVLGTVKAT
+2722 
-2737 DADKETVTYS
+2737 
-2747 IKSGNDNGWFAIDA
+2747 
-2761 TTGVITL
+2761 
-2768 TAKGAEAAA
+2768 
-2777 NDFEALANVHSLVVT
+2777 
-2792 ATEDAGLGGVKTTD
+2792 
-2806 ITVKLNEQN
+2806 
-2815 LDDNAPKFEGTTDG
+2815 
-2829 EYSFSYDE
+2829 
-2837 NSAAD
+2837 
-2842 TVLGT
+2842 
-2847 VKATDADKETVTY
+2847 
-2860 SIKSGNDNGW
+2860 
-2870 FAIDATTG
+2870 
-2878 VITLTAKGAEAAA
+2878 
-2891 NDFEA
+2891 
-2896 LANVHSLVV
+2896 
-2905 TATEDAGLGGVKTTD
+2905 
-2920 ITVKLNEQN
+2920 
-2929 LDDNAPKFEGTT
+2929 
-2941 DGEYSFSYDEN
+2941 
-2952 SAADTV
+2952 
-2958 LGTVKATD
+2958 
-2966 ADKETVTYSI
+2966 
-2976 KSGNDNGWF
+2976 
-2985 AIDATTGVI
+2985 
-2994 TLTAKGAEAA
+2994 
-3004 ANDFEALANVH
+3004 
-3015 SLVVTATEDAGLGG
+3015 
-3029 VKTTDITVKLN
+3029 
-3040 EQNLDD
+3040 
-3046 NAPKFEGTTDGEYSF
+3046 
-3061 SYDENSA
+3061 
-3068 ADTVLGTVKAT
+3068 
-3079 DADKET
+3079 
-3085 VTYSIKSGNDNGW
+3085 
-3098 FAIDATT
+3098 
-3105 GVITLTAKG
+3105 
-3114 AEAAANDFE
+3114 
-3123 ALANV
+3123 
-3128 HSLVVTATED
+3128 
-3138 AGLGG
+3138 
-3143 VKTTD
+3143 
-3148 ITVKLNEQN
+3148 EQN

-3512 NAELTVHESNLS
+3512 NAELTIHESNLS
-3524 DGSSADHSAL
+3524 GGSSPDHSAL

-3549 SLVIAGHSFSVAEL
+3549 SLVIAGHSFNVAEL

-3592 TVQFEYTLN
+3592 TVQYEYTLN

-3632 VTDSLDIKIVDDV
+3632 ITDSLDVKIVDDA

-3655 DIVVDSFTV
+3655 DIVADSFTV

-3783 ETPNTNDPEASKDI
+3783 ETPNTNNPEASKDI

-3848 VGSGEGYELPS
+3848 VGPGEGYELPS

-3865 ANDVSGADVDMTVV
+3865 SNDVSGADVDMTVV

-3974 VVAGNVLDNDGSKNT
+3974 VVVGNVLDNDGSKNT

-4003 AVGSPVSLEQGE
+4003 VVGSPVSLEQGE

-4035 VPVITYTTN
+4035 VPVITYTTH

-4058 DDATVTKPDHKSIA
+4058 DDATVTQPDHKSIA

-4082 ANDSDIDSAL
+4082 ANDCDIDSAL

-4110 TMYQLAEGALVLKE
+4110 TMYQLAEGTLVLKA

-4135 WSGSLPQITYTTNTG
+4135 WSGSLPEITYTTNTG

-4160 AVADAPNLT
+4160 AVADVPNLT

-4381 IPEGSILKDD
+4381 MPEGSILKDD
-4391 QGHEVTVGS
+4391 KGHEVTVGS

-4414 QIKAPNHGNFNIT
+4414 QIKTPNHGNFNIT

-4449 TVLHPNEYVGRGG
+4449 TVLHPNEYLGRGG

-4469 KTHGDNANLNI
+4469 KSNGDNANLNI

-4596 LAAYGGGGNDTLIGG
+4596 LAAYGGAGNDTLIGG

-4651 ILTGGSG
+4651 ILTDGSG

-4714 DDQSSSFKVEK
+4714 DDHSSSFKVEK

>member
-1 MLSLANLAAN
+1 
-11 QLLVI
+11 
-16 DRNGNVAIINAGEA
+16 
-30 VPEGAI
+30 
-36 ILDPNSNNLMP
+36 MP

-53 VAQLVDAEGNAQP
+53 VAQLVDAEGNVQP

-82 DPTALGEEF
+82 DPTALDDL
-91 ATAAGGSTGS
+91 APAAGGLQGSSITGS
-101 ALSAAFTIERDGTE
+101 ASIERDGAE
-115 TLASTQFDTS
+115 TIASTQFDTS

-140 LNLLQAPAAPITP
+140 LNLLQAPTAPITP
-153 IPPIDPEEPISP
+153 IPPVDPEEPASP
-165 IVISSITGDNVAE
+165 IVISSITGDNAAE

-188 SGTTTAETTIV
+188 SGTTAAETTIV
-199 LTLAGDTAAKGV
+199 LTLAGDTATKGV

-266 TLSGASTN
+266 TLSGAGTN
-274 STVTG
+274 SIVTG

-288 NGGTDDSPVVSGISS
+288 NGGTDDSPVVNGISS

-309 DSATFD
+309 ESATFD

-324 ATNVTLTLAGGSAT
+324 ATTVTLTLAGGSAT
-338 AGTDFTSTE
+338 AGTDFTSSE
-347 VTITYQDGK
+347 VTITYQDG
-356 TEKVAV
+356 TTQTVAV
-362 NSQGQFT
+362 NGDGSFEVA
-369 INVPANDTTF
+369 IPAGDTTF
-379 SVSVETT
+379 SISVQTT
-386 DDDMYEG
+386 DDNVYEG

-422 PTIESI
+422 PTIKSI
-428 STGDVTATEGAAL
+428 GTGDVTATEGDAL

-517 LTIGGKEA
+517 LTIGGKEV

-552 GTEVYDVQEA
+552 GTEVYDVHEA

-630 NKDTAEITLNLTN
+630 NKDTADITLNLTN

-763 IDDNKPVF
+763 I
-771 EGTTDGEYS
+771 
-780 FSYDEN
+780 
-786 SAADTVLGTVKATD
+786 
-800 ADKETVTYSIKS
+800 
-812 GNDNGWFAIDATT
+812 
-825 GVITLT
+825 
-831 AKGAEAAANDFEALA
+831 
-846 NVHSLVVT
+846 
-854 ATEDA
+854 
-859 GLGGVKTTDIT
+859 
-870 VKLNEQN
+870 
-877 LDDNAP
+877 DDNAP

-1199 DAGLGGVKTTDIT
+1199 DAGLGGVKTTDII

-1434 KTTDITVKLNEQNLD
+1434 KTTDITVKL
-1449 DNAPKFEGTT
+1449 
-1459 DGEYSFSY
+1459 S
-1467 DENSAADTV
+1467 
-1476 LGTVKA
+1476 
-1482 TDADKET
+1482 
-1489 VTYSI
+1489 
-1494 KSGNDNGW
+1494 
-1502 FAIDATTGVI
+1502 
-1512 TLTAKGAEA
+1512 
-1521 AANDFEALANVHSL
+1521 
-1535 VVTATED
+1535 
-1542 AGLGG
+1542 
-1547 VKTTDITVKLNEQ
+1547 
-1560 NLDDNAPK
+1560 
-1568 FEGTTDGEYSFS
+1568 
-1580 YDENSAADTVLGTV
+1580 
-1594 KATDADKETVTYSI
+1594 
-1608 KSGNDNGW
+1608 
-1616 FAIDATTGVIT
+1616 
-1627 LTAKGA
+1627 
-1633 EAAAN
+1633 
-1638 DFEALANVHSLVVT
+1638 
-1652 ATEDAG
+1652 
-1658 LGGVKTTDITV
+1658 
-1669 KLNEQNLDDNAPKFE
+1669 
-1684 GTTDGEYSFSYD
+1684 
-1696 ENSAADTV
+1696 
-1704 LGTVK
+1704 
-1709 ATDADKETV
+1709 
-1718 TYSIKSGNDNG
+1718 
-1729 WFAIDATTGVITL
+1729 
-1742 TAKGAEAAANDF
+1742 
-1754 EALANVH
+1754 
-1761 SLVVTATEDAGLGGV
+1761 
-1776 KTTDI
+1776 
-1781 TVKLNEQNLDD
+1781 
-1792 NAPKF
+1792 
-1797 EGTTDGEYSFSY
+1797 
-1809 DENSAADTVL
+1809 
-1819 GTVKAT
+1819 
-1825 DADKETV
+1825 
-1832 TYSIKSGNDNG
+1832 
-1843 WFAIDATTGVITLT
+1843 
-1857 AKGAEAAA
+1857 
-1865 NDFEALANVHSLVVT
+1865 
-1880 ATEDAGLG
+1880 
-1888 GVKTTDITVKLNE
+1888 
-1901 QNLDDNAPKFE
+1901 
-1912 GTTDGEYSFSYDE
+1912 
-1925 NSAADTVLGT
+1925 
-1935 VKATDADKETVTYSI
+1935 
-1950 KSGNDNGWFA
+1950 
-1960 IDATTG
+1960 
-1966 VITLTAKGAEAAAN
+1966 
-1980 DFEALANV
+1980 
-1988 HSLVVTATEDAG
+1988 
-2000 LGGVK
+2000 
-2005 TTDITVKLNE
+2005 
-2015 QNLDDNAPKF
+2015 
-2025 EGTTDGEY
+2025 
-2033 SFSYDENSAAD
+2033 
-2044 TVLGT
+2044 
-2049 VKATDADK
+2049 
-2057 ETVTYSIKS
+2057 
-2066 GNDNGWFAI
+2066 
-2075 DATTGVITLT
+2075 
-2085 AKGAE
+2085 
-2090 AAANDFEALAN
+2090 
-2101 VHSLVVTATED
+2101 
-2112 AGLGGVKTTD
+2112 
-2122 ITVKL
+2122 
-2127 NEQNLDDNA
+2127 
-2136 PKFEGTT
+2136 
-2143 DGEYSFSYDENSA
+2143 
-2156 ADTVLGTV
+2156 
-2164 KATDADK
+2164 
-2171 ETVTYSI
+2171 
-2178 KSGNDNGWFAIDA
+2178 
-2191 TTGVITLTAKGAE
+2191 
-2204 AAANDFEALAN
+2204 
-2215 VHSLVVTAT
+2215 
-2224 EDAGLGGVK
+2224 
-2233 TTDITVKLNE
+2233 
-2243 QNLDDNAPK
+2243 
-2252 FEGTTD
+2252 
-2258 GEYSFSYD
+2258 
-2266 ENSAADTVLGTVKAT
+2266 
-2281 DADKETVTYS
+2281 
-2291 IKSGN
+2291 
-2296 DNGWFAIDATTG
+2296 
-2308 VITLTAKGAEAA
+2308 
-2320 ANDFEALA
+2320 
-2328 NVHSLVVTATED
+2328 
-2340 AGLGGVKTTD
+2340 
-2350 ITVKL
+2350 
-2355 NEQNLDDN
+2355 
-2363 APKFEGTTDGEYS
+2363 
-2376 FSYDE
+2376 
-2381 NSAADT
+2381 
-2387 VLGTVKATDADKETV
+2387 
-2402 TYSIKSGNDNGWF
+2402 
-2415 AIDATTGVITLT
+2415 
-2427 AKGAEA
+2427 
-2433 AANDFEALAN
+2433 
-2443 VHSLVV
+2443 
-2449 TATEDAGLG
+2449 
-2458 GVKTTDITVKLNEQ
+2458 
-2472 NLDDNAPKFE
+2472 
-2482 GTTDGE
+2482 
-2488 YSFSYDENSAADTVL
+2488 
-2503 GTVKATDAD
+2503 
-2512 KETVTYSIKSGND
+2512 
-2525 NGWFAIDAT
+2525 
-2534 TGVITLTAKGAE
+2534 
-2546 AAANDFEALA
+2546 
-2556 NVHSLVVTA
+2556 
-2565 TEDAG
+2565 
-2570 LGGVKTT
+2570 
-2577 DITVKLNEQN
+2577 
-2587 LDDNAPKFEGTT
+2587 
-2599 DGEYSFSYD
+2599 
-2608 ENSAADTVLGTV
+2608 
-2620 KATDADK
+2620 
-2627 ETVTY
+2627 
-2632 SIKSGND
+2632 
-2639 NGWFAIDATT
+2639 
-2649 GVITL
+2649 
-2654 TAKGAEAAANDFEA
+2654 
-2668 LANVHSLV
+2668 
-2676 VTATEDAGLG
+2676 
-2686 GVKTTDITVKLNEQ
+2686 
-2700 NLDDNAPKF
+2700 
-2709 EGTTDGEY
+2709 
-2717 SFSYD
+2717 
-2722 ENSAADTVLGTVKAT
+2722 
-2737 DADKETVTYS
+2737 
-2747 IKSGNDNGWFAIDA
+2747 
-2761 TTGVITL
+2761 
-2768 TAKGAEAAA
+2768 
-2777 NDFEALANVHSLVVT
+2777 
-2792 ATEDAGLGGVKTTD
+2792 
-2806 ITVKLNEQN
+2806 
-2815 LDDNAPKFEGTTDG
+2815 
-2829 EYSFSYDE
+2829 
-2837 NSAAD
+2837 
-2842 TVLGT
+2842 
-2847 VKATDADKETVTY
+2847 
-2860 SIKSGNDNGW
+2860 
-2870 FAIDATTG
+2870 
-2878 VITLTAKGAEAAA
+2878 
-2891 NDFEA
+2891 
-2896 LANVHSLVV
+2896 
-2905 TATEDAGLGGVKTTD
+2905 
-2920 ITVKLNEQN
+2920 
-2929 LDDNAPKFEGTT
+2929 
-2941 DGEYSFSYDEN
+2941 
-2952 SAADTV
+2952 
-2958 LGTVKATD
+2958 
-2966 ADKETVTYSI
+2966 
-2976 KSGNDNGWF
+2976 
-2985 AIDATTGVI
+2985 
-2994 TLTAKGAEAA
+2994 
-3004 ANDFEALANVH
+3004 
-3015 SLVVTATEDAGLGG
+3015 
-3029 VKTTDITVKLN
+3029 
-3040 EQNLDD
+3040 
-3046 NAPKFEGTTDGEYSF
+3046 
-3061 SYDENSA
+3061 
-3068 ADTVLGTVKAT
+3068 
-3079 DADKET
+3079 
-3085 VTYSIKSGNDNGW
+3085 
-3098 FAIDATT
+3098 
-3105 GVITLTAKG
+3105 
-3114 AEAAANDFE
+3114 
-3123 ALANV
+3123 
-3128 HSLVVTATED
+3128 
-3138 AGLGG
+3138 
-3143 VKTTD
+3143 
-3148 ITVKLNEQN
+3148 EQN

-3512 NAELTVHESNLS
+3512 NAELTIHESNLS
-3524 DGSSADHSAL
+3524 GGSSPDHSAL

-3549 SLVIAGHSFSVAEL
+3549 SLVIAGHSFNVAEL

-3592 TVQFEYTLN
+3592 TVQYEYTLN

-3632 VTDSLDIKIVDDV
+3632 ITDSLDVKIVDDA

-3655 DIVVDSFTV
+3655 DIVADSFTV

-3783 ETPNTNDPEASKDI
+3783 ETPNTNNPEASKDI

-3848 VGSGEGYELPS
+3848 VGPGEGYELPS

-3865 ANDVSGADVDMTVV
+3865 SNDVSGADVDMTVV

-4003 AVGSPVSLEQGE
+4003 VVGSPVSLEQGE

-4035 VPVITYTTN
+4035 VPVITYTTH

-4058 DDATVTKPDHKSIA
+4058 DDATVTQPDHKSIA

-4082 ANDSDIDSAL
+4082 ANDCDIDSAL

-4110 TMYQLAEGALVLKE
+4110 TMYQLAEGTLVLKA

-4135 WSGSLPQITYTTNTG
+4135 WSGSLPEITYTTNTG

-4160 AVADAPNLT
+4160 AVADVPNLT

-4381 IPEGSILKDD
+4381 MPEGSILKDD
-4391 QGHEVTVGS
+4391 KGHEVTVGS

-4414 QIKAPNHGNFNIT
+4414 QIKTPNHGNFNIT

-4449 TVLHPNEYVGRGG
+4449 TVLHPNEYLGRGG

-4469 KTHGDNANLNI
+4469 KSNGDNANLNI

-4596 LAAYGGGGNDTLIGG
+4596 LAAYGGAGNDTLIGG

-4714 DDQSSSFKVEK
+4714 DDHSSSFKVEK

>member
-1 MLSLANLAAN
+1 MGIHALLSLTNLAAN

-16 DRNGNVAIINAGEA
+16 DKNGNIAIINAGEA

-53 VAQLVDAEGNAQP
+53 VAQLVDAEGNVQP

-82 DPTALGEEF
+82 DPTALDDL
-91 ATAAGGSTGS
+91 APAAGGLQGSSITGS
-101 ALSAAFTIERDGTE
+101 ASIERDGAE
-115 TLASTQFDTS
+115 TIASTQFDTS

-140 LNLLQAPAAPITP
+140 LNLLQAPTAPITP
-153 IPPIDPEEPISP
+153 IPPVDPEEPASP
-165 IVISSITGDNVAE
+165 IVISSITGDNAAE

-188 SGTTTAETTIV
+188 SGTTAAETTIV
-199 LTLAGDTAAKGV
+199 LTLAGDTATKGV

-266 TLSGASTN
+266 TLSGAGTN
-274 STVTG
+274 SIVTG

-288 NGGTDDSPVVSGISS
+288 NGGTDDSPVVNGISS

-309 DSATFD
+309 ESATFD

-324 ATNVTLTLAGGSAT
+324 ATTVTLTLAGGSAT
-338 AGTDFTSTE
+338 AGTDFTSSE
-347 VTITYQDGK
+347 VTITYQDG
-356 TEKVAV
+356 TTQTVAV
-362 NSQGQFT
+362 NGDGSFEVA
-369 INVPANDTTF
+369 IPAGDTTF
-379 SVSVETT
+379 SISVQTT
-386 DDDMYEG
+386 DDNVYEG

-422 PTIESI
+422 PTIKSI
-428 STGDVTATEGAAL
+428 GTGDVTATEGDAL

-517 LTIGGKEA
+517 LTIGGKEV
-525 IGTIVDNDNAPVID
+525 IGTIVDNDNAPIID

-552 GTEVYDVQEA
+552 GTEVYDVHEA
-562 RTGNDTDLD
+562 RTYNDTDLD

-630 NKDTAEITLNLTN
+630 NKDTADITLNLTN

-763 IDDNKPVF
+763 I
-771 EGTTDGEYS
+771 
-780 FSYDEN
+780 
-786 SAADTVLGTVKATD
+786 
-800 ADKETVTYSIKS
+800 
-812 GNDNGWFAIDATT
+812 
-825 GVITLT
+825 
-831 AKGAEAAANDFEALA
+831 
-846 NVHSLVVT
+846 
-854 ATEDA
+854 
-859 GLGGVKTTDIT
+859 
-870 VKLNEQN
+870 
-877 LDDNAP
+877 DDNAP

-1199 DAGLGGVKTTDIT
+1199 DAGLGGVKTTDII

-1434 KTTDITVKLNEQNLD
+1434 KTTDITVKL
-1449 DNAPKFEGTT
+1449 
-1459 DGEYSFSY
+1459 S
-1467 DENSAADTV
+1467 
-1476 LGTVKA
+1476 
-1482 TDADKET
+1482 
-1489 VTYSI
+1489 
-1494 KSGNDNGW
+1494 
-1502 FAIDATTGVI
+1502 
-1512 TLTAKGAEA
+1512 
-1521 AANDFEALANVHSL
+1521 
-1535 VVTATED
+1535 
-1542 AGLGG
+1542 
-1547 VKTTDITVKLNEQ
+1547 
-1560 NLDDNAPK
+1560 
-1568 FEGTTDGEYSFS
+1568 
-1580 YDENSAADTVLGTV
+1580 
-1594 KATDADKETVTYSI
+1594 
-1608 KSGNDNGW
+1608 
-1616 FAIDATTGVIT
+1616 
-1627 LTAKGA
+1627 
-1633 EAAAN
+1633 
-1638 DFEALANVHSLVVT
+1638 
-1652 ATEDAG
+1652 
-1658 LGGVKTTDITV
+1658 
-1669 KLNEQNLDDNAPKFE
+1669 
-1684 GTTDGEYSFSYD
+1684 
-1696 ENSAADTV
+1696 
-1704 LGTVK
+1704 
-1709 ATDADKETV
+1709 
-1718 TYSIKSGNDNG
+1718 
-1729 WFAIDATTGVITL
+1729 
-1742 TAKGAEAAANDF
+1742 
-1754 EALANVH
+1754 
-1761 SLVVTATEDAGLGGV
+1761 
-1776 KTTDI
+1776 
-1781 TVKLNEQNLDD
+1781 
-1792 NAPKF
+1792 
-1797 EGTTDGEYSFSY
+1797 
-1809 DENSAADTVL
+1809 
-1819 GTVKAT
+1819 
-1825 DADKETV
+1825 
-1832 TYSIKSGNDNG
+1832 
-1843 WFAIDATTGVITLT
+1843 
-1857 AKGAEAAA
+1857 
-1865 NDFEALANVHSLVVT
+1865 
-1880 ATEDAGLG
+1880 
-1888 GVKTTDITVKLNE
+1888 
-1901 QNLDDNAPKFE
+1901 
-1912 GTTDGEYSFSYDE
+1912 
-1925 NSAADTVLGT
+1925 
-1935 VKATDADKETVTYSI
+1935 
-1950 KSGNDNGWFA
+1950 
-1960 IDATTG
+1960 
-1966 VITLTAKGAEAAAN
+1966 
-1980 DFEALANV
+1980 
-1988 HSLVVTATEDAG
+1988 
-2000 LGGVK
+2000 
-2005 TTDITVKLNE
+2005 
-2015 QNLDDNAPKF
+2015 
-2025 EGTTDGEY
+2025 
-2033 SFSYDENSAAD
+2033 
-2044 TVLGT
+2044 
-2049 VKATDADK
+2049 
-2057 ETVTYSIKS
+2057 
-2066 GNDNGWFAI
+2066 
-2075 DATTGVITLT
+2075 
-2085 AKGAE
+2085 
-2090 AAANDFEALAN
+2090 
-2101 VHSLVVTATED
+2101 
-2112 AGLGGVKTTD
+2112 
-2122 ITVKL
+2122 
-2127 NEQNLDDNA
+2127 
-2136 PKFEGTT
+2136 
-2143 DGEYSFSYDENSA
+2143 
-2156 ADTVLGTV
+2156 
-2164 KATDADK
+2164 
-2171 ETVTYSI
+2171 
-2178 KSGNDNGWFAIDA
+2178 
-2191 TTGVITLTAKGAE
+2191 
-2204 AAANDFEALAN
+2204 
-2215 VHSLVVTAT
+2215 
-2224 EDAGLGGVK
+2224 
-2233 TTDITVKLNE
+2233 
-2243 QNLDDNAPK
+2243 
-2252 FEGTTD
+2252 
-2258 GEYSFSYD
+2258 
-2266 ENSAADTVLGTVKAT
+2266 
-2281 DADKETVTYS
+2281 
-2291 IKSGN
+2291 
-2296 DNGWFAIDATTG
+2296 
-2308 VITLTAKGAEAA
+2308 
-2320 ANDFEALA
+2320 
-2328 NVHSLVVTATED
+2328 
-2340 AGLGGVKTTD
+2340 
-2350 ITVKL
+2350 
-2355 NEQNLDDN
+2355 
-2363 APKFEGTTDGEYS
+2363 
-2376 FSYDE
+2376 
-2381 NSAADT
+2381 
-2387 VLGTVKATDADKETV
+2387 
-2402 TYSIKSGNDNGWF
+2402 
-2415 AIDATTGVITLT
+2415 
-2427 AKGAEA
+2427 
-2433 AANDFEALAN
+2433 
-2443 VHSLVV
+2443 
-2449 TATEDAGLG
+2449 
-2458 GVKTTDITVKLNEQ
+2458 
-2472 NLDDNAPKFE
+2472 
-2482 GTTDGE
+2482 
-2488 YSFSYDENSAADTVL
+2488 
-2503 GTVKATDAD
+2503 
-2512 KETVTYSIKSGND
+2512 
-2525 NGWFAIDAT
+2525 
-2534 TGVITLTAKGAE
+2534 
-2546 AAANDFEALA
+2546 
-2556 NVHSLVVTA
+2556 
-2565 TEDAG
+2565 
-2570 LGGVKTT
+2570 
-2577 DITVKLNEQN
+2577 
-2587 LDDNAPKFEGTT
+2587 
-2599 DGEYSFSYD
+2599 
-2608 ENSAADTVLGTV
+2608 
-2620 KATDADK
+2620 
-2627 ETVTY
+2627 
-2632 SIKSGND
+2632 
-2639 NGWFAIDATT
+2639 
-2649 GVITL
+2649 
-2654 TAKGAEAAANDFEA
+2654 
-2668 LANVHSLV
+2668 
-2676 VTATEDAGLG
+2676 
-2686 GVKTTDITVKLNEQ
+2686 
-2700 NLDDNAPKF
+2700 
-2709 EGTTDGEY
+2709 
-2717 SFSYD
+2717 
-2722 ENSAADTVLGTVKAT
+2722 
-2737 DADKETVTYS
+2737 
-2747 IKSGNDNGWFAIDA
+2747 
-2761 TTGVITL
+2761 
-2768 TAKGAEAAA
+2768 
-2777 NDFEALANVHSLVVT
+2777 
-2792 ATEDAGLGGVKTTD
+2792 
-2806 ITVKLNEQN
+2806 
-2815 LDDNAPKFEGTTDG
+2815 
-2829 EYSFSYDE
+2829 
-2837 NSAAD
+2837 
-2842 TVLGT
+2842 
-2847 VKATDADKETVTY
+2847 
-2860 SIKSGNDNGW
+2860 
-2870 FAIDATTG
+2870 
-2878 VITLTAKGAEAAA
+2878 
-2891 NDFEA
+2891 
-2896 LANVHSLVV
+2896 
-2905 TATEDAGLGGVKTTD
+2905 
-2920 ITVKLNEQN
+2920 
-2929 LDDNAPKFEGTT
+2929 
-2941 DGEYSFSYDEN
+2941 
-2952 SAADTV
+2952 
-2958 LGTVKATD
+2958 
-2966 ADKETVTYSI
+2966 
-2976 KSGNDNGWF
+2976 
-2985 AIDATTGVI
+2985 
-2994 TLTAKGAEAA
+2994 
-3004 ANDFEALANVH
+3004 
-3015 SLVVTATEDAGLGG
+3015 
-3029 VKTTDITVKLN
+3029 
-3040 EQNLDD
+3040 
-3046 NAPKFEGTTDGEYSF
+3046 
-3061 SYDENSA
+3061 
-3068 ADTVLGTVKAT
+3068 
-3079 DADKET
+3079 
-3085 VTYSIKSGNDNGW
+3085 
-3098 FAIDATT
+3098 
-3105 GVITLTAKG
+3105 
-3114 AEAAANDFE
+3114 
-3123 ALANV
+3123 
-3128 HSLVVTATED
+3128 
-3138 AGLGG
+3138 
-3143 VKTTD
+3143 
-3148 ITVKLNEQN
+3148 EQN

-3512 NAELTVHESNLS
+3512 NAELTIHESNLS
-3524 DGSSADHSAL
+3524 GGSSPDHSAL

-3549 SLVIAGHSFSVAEL
+3549 SLVIAGHSFNVAEL

-3592 TVQFEYTLN
+3592 TVQYEYTLN

-3632 VTDSLDIKIVDDV
+3632 ITDSLDVKIVDDA

-3655 DIVVDSFTV
+3655 DIVADSFTV

-3783 ETPNTNDPEASKDI
+3783 ETPNTNNPEASKDI

-3848 VGSGEGYELPS
+3848 VGPGEGYELPS

-3865 ANDVSGADVDMTVV
+3865 SNDVSGADVDMTVV

-3974 VVAGNVLDNDGSKNT
+3974 VVVGNVLDNDGSKNT

-4003 AVGSPVSLEQGE
+4003 VVGSPVSLEQGE

-4035 VPVITYTTN
+4035 VPVITYTTH

-4058 DDATVTKPDHKSIA
+4058 DDATVTQPDHKSIA

-4082 ANDSDIDSAL
+4082 ANDCDIDSAL

-4110 TMYQLAEGALVLKE
+4110 TMYQLAEGTLVLKA

-4135 WSGSLPQITYTTNTG
+4135 WSGSLPEITYTTNTG

-4160 AVADAPNLT
+4160 AVADVPNLT

-4381 IPEGSILKDD
+4381 MPEGSILKDD
-4391 QGHEVTVGS
+4391 KGHEVTVGS

-4414 QIKAPNHGNFNIT
+4414 QIKTPNHGNFNIT

-4449 TVLHPNEYVGRGG
+4449 TVLHPNEYLGRGG

-4469 KTHGDNANLNI
+4469 KSNGDNANLNI

-4596 LAAYGGGGNDTLIGG
+4596 LAAYGGAGNDTLIGG

-4651 ILTGGSG
+4651 ILTYGSG

-4714 DDQSSSFKVEK
+4714 DDHSSSFKVEK

>member
-1 MLSLANLAAN
+1 MGIHALLSLTNLAAN

-16 DRNGNVAIINAGEA
+16 DKNGNIAIINAGEA

-82 DPTALGEEF
+82 DPTALDDI
-91 ATAAGGSTGS
+91 APAAGGLQGSSITGS
-101 ALSAAFTIERDGTE
+101 ASIERDGAE
-115 TLASTQFDTS
+115 TIASTQFDTS

-140 LNLLQAPAAPITP
+140 LNLLQAPTAPITP
-153 IPPIDPEEPISP
+153 IPPVDPEEPVSP
-165 IVISSITGDNVAE
+165 IVISSITGDNAAE

-199 LTLAGDTAAKGV
+199 LTLASDTAVKGV

-266 TLSGASTN
+266 TLSGAGTN
-274 STVTG
+274 SIVTG

-288 NGGTDDSPVVSGISS
+288 NGGTDDSPVVNGISS

-309 DSATFD
+309 ESATFD
-315 VSLSNASTT
+315 VSLSNASTI
-324 ATNVTLTLAGGSAT
+324 ATTVTLTLAGDSAM

-347 VTITYQDGK
+347 VTITYQDGS
-356 TEKVAV
+356 TQTVTV
-362 NSQGQFT
+362 NDDGSFSVD
-369 INVPANDTTF
+369 VPANTTTF
-379 SVSVETT
+379 SVSVQTT
-386 DDDMYEG
+386 DDNVYEG
-393 SESFTLSGK
+393 GESFTLSGK

-422 PTIESI
+422 PTIKSI
-428 STGDVTATEGAAL
+428 GTGDVTATEGDAL

-552 GTEVYDVQEA
+552 GTEVYDVHEA

-630 NKDTAEITLNLTN
+630 NKDTADITLNLTN

-749 DTTDTIEVTLNETN
+749 DTTDTIEVTLNET
-763 IDDNKPVF
+763 
-771 EGTTDGEYS
+771 
-780 FSYDEN
+780 
-786 SAADTVLGTVKATD
+786 
-800 ADKETVTYSIKS
+800 
-812 GNDNGWFAIDATT
+812 
-825 GVITLT
+825 
-831 AKGAEAAANDFEALA
+831 
-846 NVHSLVVT
+846 
-854 ATEDA
+854 
-859 GLGGVKTTDIT
+859 
-870 VKLNEQN
+870 
-877 LDDNAP
+877 
-883 KFEGT
+883 
-888 TDGEYSFS
+888 
-896 YDENSAAD
+896 
-904 TVLGTVKATDADK
+904 
-917 ETVTYSIK
+917 
-925 SGNDN
+925 
-930 GWFAIDATTGVIT
+930 
-943 LTAKGAEAAANDFE
+943 
-957 ALANVHSLVVTATED
+957 
-972 AGLGGVKTT
+972 
-981 DITVKLNE
+981 
-989 QNLDD
+989 
-994 NAPKFEG
+994 
-1001 TTDGEY
+1001 
-1007 SFSYDENSAADT
+1007 
-1019 VLGTVKATDADK
+1019 
-1031 ETVTYSIKS
+1031 
-1040 GNDNGWFAIDATTG
+1040 
-1054 VITLTAKGAEAAAND
+1054 
-1069 FEALAN
+1069 
-1075 VHSLVVTATEDAGLG
+1075 
-1090 GVKTTDITVKLNEQN
+1090 
-1105 LDDNAP
+1105 
-1111 KFEGTTDGEYSFSYD
+1111 
-1126 ENSAADT
+1126 
-1133 VLGTVKAT
+1133 
-1141 DADKET
+1141 
-1147 VTYSIKSGNDNG
+1147 
-1159 WFAIDAT
+1159 
-1166 TGVITLTAKGAEAA
+1166 
-1180 ANDFEAL
+1180 
-1187 ANVHS
+1187 
-1192 LVVTATE
+1192 
-1199 DAGLGGVKTTDIT
+1199 
-1212 VKLNEQNL
+1212 
-1220 DDNAPK
+1220 
-1226 FEGTTDGEYSF
+1226 
-1237 SYDENSA
+1237 
-1244 ADTVL
+1244 
-1249 GTVKATDADK
+1249 
-1259 ETVTYSIKSGNDN
+1259 
-1272 GWFAI
+1272 
-1277 DATTGVITLTA
+1277 
-1288 KGAEAAANDFEA
+1288 
-1300 LANVH
+1300 
-1305 SLVVTATE
+1305 
-1313 DAGLGGVKTTDITV
+1313 
-1327 KLNEQN
+1327 
-1333 LDDNAPKFEG
+1333 
-1343 TTDGEYSFSYDEN
+1343 
-1356 SAADTVLGTVKATDA
+1356 
-1371 DKETVTYSI
+1371 
-1380 KSGNDNGWF
+1380 
-1389 AIDATTGVITLTA
+1389 
-1402 KGAEAAANDFEA
+1402 
-1414 LANVHSLVVTA
+1414 
-1425 TEDAGLGGV
+1425 
-1434 KTTDITVKLNEQNLD
+1434 
-1449 DNAPKFEGTT
+1449 
-1459 DGEYSFSY
+1459 
-1467 DENSAADTV
+1467 
-1476 LGTVKA
+1476 
-1482 TDADKET
+1482 
-1489 VTYSI
+1489 
-1494 KSGNDNGW
+1494 
-1502 FAIDATTGVI
+1502 
-1512 TLTAKGAEA
+1512 
-1521 AANDFEALANVHSL
+1521 
-1535 VVTATED
+1535 
-1542 AGLGG
+1542 
-1547 VKTTDITVKLNEQ
+1547 
-1560 NLDDNAPK
+1560 
-1568 FEGTTDGEYSFS
+1568 
-1580 YDENSAADTVLGTV
+1580 
-1594 KATDADKETVTYSI
+1594 
-1608 KSGNDNGW
+1608 
-1616 FAIDATTGVIT
+1616 
-1627 LTAKGA
+1627 
-1633 EAAAN
+1633 
-1638 DFEALANVHSLVVT
+1638 
-1652 ATEDAG
+1652 
-1658 LGGVKTTDITV
+1658 
-1669 KLNEQNLDDNAPKFE
+1669 
-1684 GTTDGEYSFSYD
+1684 
-1696 ENSAADTV
+1696 
-1704 LGTVK
+1704 
-1709 ATDADKETV
+1709 
-1718 TYSIKSGNDNG
+1718 
-1729 WFAIDATTGVITL
+1729 
-1742 TAKGAEAAANDF
+1742 
-1754 EALANVH
+1754 
-1761 SLVVTATEDAGLGGV
+1761 
-1776 KTTDI
+1776 
-1781 TVKLNEQNLDD
+1781 
-1792 NAPKF
+1792 
-1797 EGTTDGEYSFSY
+1797 
-1809 DENSAADTVL
+1809 
-1819 GTVKAT
+1819 
-1825 DADKETV
+1825 
-1832 TYSIKSGNDNG
+1832 
-1843 WFAIDATTGVITLT
+1843 
-1857 AKGAEAAA
+1857 
-1865 NDFEALANVHSLVVT
+1865 
-1880 ATEDAGLG
+1880 
-1888 GVKTTDITVKLNE
+1888 
-1901 QNLDDNAPKFE
+1901 
-1912 GTTDGEYSFSYDE
+1912 
-1925 NSAADTVLGT
+1925 
-1935 VKATDADKETVTYSI
+1935 
-1950 KSGNDNGWFA
+1950 
-1960 IDATTG
+1960 
-1966 VITLTAKGAEAAAN
+1966 
-1980 DFEALANV
+1980 
-1988 HSLVVTATEDAG
+1988 
-2000 LGGVK
+2000 
-2005 TTDITVKLNE
+2005 
-2015 QNLDDNAPKF
+2015 
-2025 EGTTDGEY
+2025 
-2033 SFSYDENSAAD
+2033 
-2044 TVLGT
+2044 
-2049 VKATDADK
+2049 
-2057 ETVTYSIKS
+2057 
-2066 GNDNGWFAI
+2066 
-2075 DATTGVITLT
+2075 
-2085 AKGAE
+2085 
-2090 AAANDFEALAN
+2090 
-2101 VHSLVVTATED
+2101 
-2112 AGLGGVKTTD
+2112 
-2122 ITVKL
+2122 
-2127 NEQNLDDNA
+2127 
-2136 PKFEGTT
+2136 
-2143 DGEYSFSYDENSA
+2143 
-2156 ADTVLGTV
+2156 
-2164 KATDADK
+2164 
-2171 ETVTYSI
+2171 
-2178 KSGNDNGWFAIDA
+2178 
-2191 TTGVITLTAKGAE
+2191 
-2204 AAANDFEALAN
+2204 
-2215 VHSLVVTAT
+2215 
-2224 EDAGLGGVK
+2224 
-2233 TTDITVKLNE
+2233 
-2243 QNLDDNAPK
+2243 
-2252 FEGTTD
+2252 
-2258 GEYSFSYD
+2258 
-2266 ENSAADTVLGTVKAT
+2266 
-2281 DADKETVTYS
+2281 
-2291 IKSGN
+2291 
-2296 DNGWFAIDATTG
+2296 
-2308 VITLTAKGAEAA
+2308 
-2320 ANDFEALA
+2320 
-2328 NVHSLVVTATED
+2328 
-2340 AGLGGVKTTD
+2340 
-2350 ITVKL
+2350 
-2355 NEQNLDDN
+2355 
-2363 APKFEGTTDGEYS
+2363 
-2376 FSYDE
+2376 
-2381 NSAADT
+2381 
-2387 VLGTVKATDADKETV
+2387 
-2402 TYSIKSGNDNGWF
+2402 
-2415 AIDATTGVITLT
+2415 
-2427 AKGAEA
+2427 
-2433 AANDFEALAN
+2433 
-2443 VHSLVV
+2443 
-2449 TATEDAGLG
+2449 
-2458 GVKTTDITVKLNEQ
+2458 
-2472 NLDDNAPKFE
+2472 
-2482 GTTDGE
+2482 
-2488 YSFSYDENSAADTVL
+2488 
-2503 GTVKATDAD
+2503 
-2512 KETVTYSIKSGND
+2512 
-2525 NGWFAIDAT
+2525 
-2534 TGVITLTAKGAE
+2534 
-2546 AAANDFEALA
+2546 
-2556 NVHSLVVTA
+2556 
-2565 TEDAG
+2565 
-2570 LGGVKTT
+2570 
-2577 DITVKLNEQN
+2577 
-2587 LDDNAPKFEGTT
+2587 
-2599 DGEYSFSYD
+2599 
-2608 ENSAADTVLGTV
+2608 
-2620 KATDADK
+2620 
-2627 ETVTY
+2627 
-2632 SIKSGND
+2632 
-2639 NGWFAIDATT
+2639 
-2649 GVITL
+2649 
-2654 TAKGAEAAANDFEA
+2654 
-2668 LANVHSLV
+2668 
-2676 VTATEDAGLG
+2676 
-2686 GVKTTDITVKLNEQ
+2686 
-2700 NLDDNAPKF
+2700 
-2709 EGTTDGEY
+2709 
-2717 SFSYD
+2717 
-2722 ENSAADTVLGTVKAT
+2722 
-2737 DADKETVTYS
+2737 
-2747 IKSGNDNGWFAIDA
+2747 
-2761 TTGVITL
+2761 
-2768 TAKGAEAAA
+2768 
-2777 NDFEALANVHSLVVT
+2777 
-2792 ATEDAGLGGVKTTD
+2792 
-2806 ITVKLNEQN
+2806 
-2815 LDDNAPKFEGTTDG
+2815 
-2829 EYSFSYDE
+2829 
-2837 NSAAD
+2837 
-2842 TVLGT
+2842 
-2847 VKATDADKETVTY
+2847 
-2860 SIKSGNDNGW
+2860 
-2870 FAIDATTG
+2870 
-2878 VITLTAKGAEAAA
+2878 
-2891 NDFEA
+2891 
-2896 LANVHSLVV
+2896 
-2905 TATEDAGLGGVKTTD
+2905 
-2920 ITVKLNEQN
+2920 
-2929 LDDNAPKFEGTT
+2929 
-2941 DGEYSFSYDEN
+2941 
-2952 SAADTV
+2952 
-2958 LGTVKATD
+2958 
-2966 ADKETVTYSI
+2966 
-2976 KSGNDNGWF
+2976 
-2985 AIDATTGVI
+2985 
-2994 TLTAKGAEAA
+2994 
-3004 ANDFEALANVH
+3004 
-3015 SLVVTATEDAGLGG
+3015 
-3029 VKTTDITVKLN
+3029 
-3040 EQNLDD
+3040 
-3046 NAPKFEGTTDGEYSF
+3046 
-3061 SYDENSA
+3061 
-3068 ADTVLGTVKAT
+3068 
-3079 DADKET
+3079 
-3085 VTYSIKSGNDNGW
+3085 
-3098 FAIDATT
+3098 
-3105 GVITLTAKG
+3105 
-3114 AEAAANDFE
+3114 
-3123 ALANV
+3123 
-3128 HSLVVTATED
+3128 
-3138 AGLGG
+3138 
-3143 VKTTD
+3143 
-3148 ITVKLNEQN
+3148 
-3157 LDDNAPKFEGT
+3157 
-3168 TDGEY
+3168 
-3173 SFSYD
+3173 
-3178 ENSAADTVLGTVKAT
+3178 
-3193 DADKE
+3193 
-3198 TVTYSIKSGNDNGWF
+3198 
-3213 AIDATTGVITLTAKG
+3213 
-3228 AEAAANDFEA
+3228 
-3238 LANVHSL
+3238 
-3245 VVTATEDAG
+3245 
-3254 LGGVKT
+3254 
-3260 TDITVKLNEQNL
+3260 
-3272 DDNAPKFEGTTDGE
+3272 
-3286 YSFSYDENSAADTV
+3286 
-3300 LGTVKATDADKETVT
+3300 
-3315 YSIKSGNDNGWFAI
+3315 
-3329 DATTGV
+3329 
-3335 ITLTAKGAEAAANDF
+3335 
-3350 EALANVHSLVV
+3350 
-3361 TATEDAGLGGVKT
+3361 
-3374 TDITVKLNEQNL
+3374 NL

-3512 NAELTVHESNLS
+3512 NAELTIHESNLS
-3524 DGSSADHSAL
+3524 GGSSPDHSAL

-3549 SLVIAGHSFSVAEL
+3549 SLVIAGHSFNVAEL

-3592 TVQFEYTLN
+3592 TVQYEYTLN

-3632 VTDSLDIKIVDDV
+3632 ITDSLDVKIVDDA

-3783 ETPNTNDPEASKDI
+3783 ETPNTNNPEASKDI

-3848 VGSGEGYELPS
+3848 VGPGEGYELPS

-3865 ANDVSGADVDMTVV
+3865 SNDVSGADVDMTVV

-4003 AVGSPVSLEQGE
+4003 VVGSPVSLEQGE

-4058 DDATVTKPDHKSIA
+4058 DDATVTQPDHKSIA

-4110 TMYQLAEGALVLKE
+4110 TMYQLAEGTLVLKA

-4135 WSGSLPQITYTTNTG
+4135 WSGSLPEITYTTNTG

-4160 AVADAPNLT
+4160 AVADVPNLT

-4381 IPEGSILKDD
+4381 MPEGSILKDD
-4391 QGHEVTVGS
+4391 KGHEVTVGS

-4414 QIKAPNHGNFNIT
+4414 QIKTPNHGNFNIT

-4449 TVLHPNEYVGRGG
+4449 TVLHPNEYLGRGG

-4469 KTHGDNANLNI
+4469 KSNGDNANLNI

-4596 LAAYGGGGNDTLIGG
+4596 LAAYGGAGNDTLIGG

-4714 DDQSSSFKVEK
+4714 DDHSSSFKVEK

>member
-1 MLSLANLAAN
+1 MGIHALLSLTNLAAN

-16 DRNGNVAIINAGEA
+16 DKNGNIAIINAGEA

-53 VAQLVDAEGNAQP
+53 VAQLVDAEGNVQP

-82 DPTALGEEF
+82 DPTALDDL
-91 ATAAGGSTGS
+91 APAAGGLQGSSITGS
-101 ALSAAFTIERDGTE
+101 ASIERDGAE
-115 TLASTQFDTS
+115 TIASTQFDTS

-140 LNLLQAPAAPITP
+140 LNLLQAPTAPITP
-153 IPPIDPEEPISP
+153 IPPVDPEEPASP
-165 IVISSITGDNVAE
+165 IVISSITGDNAAE

-188 SGTTTAETTIV
+188 SGTTAAETTIV
-199 LTLAGDTAAKGV
+199 LTLAGDTATKGV

-266 TLSGASTN
+266 TLSGAGTN
-274 STVTG
+274 SIVTG

-288 NGGTDDSPVVSGISS
+288 NGGTDDSPVVNGISS

-309 DSATFD
+309 ESATFD

-324 ATNVTLTLAGGSAT
+324 ATTVTLTLAGGSAT
-338 AGTDFTSTE
+338 AGTDFTSSE
-347 VTITYQDGK
+347 VTITYQDG
-356 TEKVAV
+356 TTQTVAV
-362 NSQGQFT
+362 NGDGSFEVA
-369 INVPANDTTF
+369 IPAGDTTF
-379 SVSVETT
+379 SISVQTT
-386 DDDMYEG
+386 DDNVYEG

-422 PTIESI
+422 PTIKSI
-428 STGDVTATEGAAL
+428 GTGDVTATEGDAL

-517 LTIGGKEA
+517 LTIGGKEV
-525 IGTIVDNDNAPVID
+525 IGTIVDNDNAPIID

-552 GTEVYDVQEA
+552 GTEVYDVHEA
-562 RTGNDTDLD
+562 RTSNDTDLD

-630 NKDTAEITLNLTN
+630 NKDTADITLNLTN

-763 IDDNKPVF
+763 I
-771 EGTTDGEYS
+771 
-780 FSYDEN
+780 
-786 SAADTVLGTVKATD
+786 
-800 ADKETVTYSIKS
+800 
-812 GNDNGWFAIDATT
+812 
-825 GVITLT
+825 
-831 AKGAEAAANDFEALA
+831 
-846 NVHSLVVT
+846 
-854 ATEDA
+854 
-859 GLGGVKTTDIT
+859 
-870 VKLNEQN
+870 
-877 LDDNAP
+877 DDNAP

-1199 DAGLGGVKTTDIT
+1199 DAGLGGVKTTDII

-1434 KTTDITVKLNEQNLD
+1434 KTTDITVKL
-1449 DNAPKFEGTT
+1449 
-1459 DGEYSFSY
+1459 S
-1467 DENSAADTV
+1467 
-1476 LGTVKA
+1476 
-1482 TDADKET
+1482 
-1489 VTYSI
+1489 
-1494 KSGNDNGW
+1494 
-1502 FAIDATTGVI
+1502 
-1512 TLTAKGAEA
+1512 
-1521 AANDFEALANVHSL
+1521 
-1535 VVTATED
+1535 
-1542 AGLGG
+1542 
-1547 VKTTDITVKLNEQ
+1547 
-1560 NLDDNAPK
+1560 
-1568 FEGTTDGEYSFS
+1568 
-1580 YDENSAADTVLGTV
+1580 
-1594 KATDADKETVTYSI
+1594 
-1608 KSGNDNGW
+1608 
-1616 FAIDATTGVIT
+1616 
-1627 LTAKGA
+1627 
-1633 EAAAN
+1633 
-1638 DFEALANVHSLVVT
+1638 
-1652 ATEDAG
+1652 
-1658 LGGVKTTDITV
+1658 
-1669 KLNEQNLDDNAPKFE
+1669 
-1684 GTTDGEYSFSYD
+1684 
-1696 ENSAADTV
+1696 
-1704 LGTVK
+1704 
-1709 ATDADKETV
+1709 
-1718 TYSIKSGNDNG
+1718 
-1729 WFAIDATTGVITL
+1729 
-1742 TAKGAEAAANDF
+1742 
-1754 EALANVH
+1754 
-1761 SLVVTATEDAGLGGV
+1761 
-1776 KTTDI
+1776 
-1781 TVKLNEQNLDD
+1781 
-1792 NAPKF
+1792 
-1797 EGTTDGEYSFSY
+1797 
-1809 DENSAADTVL
+1809 
-1819 GTVKAT
+1819 
-1825 DADKETV
+1825 
-1832 TYSIKSGNDNG
+1832 
-1843 WFAIDATTGVITLT
+1843 
-1857 AKGAEAAA
+1857 
-1865 NDFEALANVHSLVVT
+1865 
-1880 ATEDAGLG
+1880 
-1888 GVKTTDITVKLNE
+1888 
-1901 QNLDDNAPKFE
+1901 
-1912 GTTDGEYSFSYDE
+1912 
-1925 NSAADTVLGT
+1925 
-1935 VKATDADKETVTYSI
+1935 
-1950 KSGNDNGWFA
+1950 
-1960 IDATTG
+1960 
-1966 VITLTAKGAEAAAN
+1966 
-1980 DFEALANV
+1980 
-1988 HSLVVTATEDAG
+1988 
-2000 LGGVK
+2000 
-2005 TTDITVKLNE
+2005 
-2015 QNLDDNAPKF
+2015 
-2025 EGTTDGEY
+2025 
-2033 SFSYDENSAAD
+2033 
-2044 TVLGT
+2044 
-2049 VKATDADK
+2049 
-2057 ETVTYSIKS
+2057 
-2066 GNDNGWFAI
+2066 
-2075 DATTGVITLT
+2075 
-2085 AKGAE
+2085 
-2090 AAANDFEALAN
+2090 
-2101 VHSLVVTATED
+2101 
-2112 AGLGGVKTTD
+2112 
-2122 ITVKL
+2122 
-2127 NEQNLDDNA
+2127 
-2136 PKFEGTT
+2136 
-2143 DGEYSFSYDENSA
+2143 
-2156 ADTVLGTV
+2156 
-2164 KATDADK
+2164 
-2171 ETVTYSI
+2171 
-2178 KSGNDNGWFAIDA
+2178 
-2191 TTGVITLTAKGAE
+2191 
-2204 AAANDFEALAN
+2204 
-2215 VHSLVVTAT
+2215 
-2224 EDAGLGGVK
+2224 
-2233 TTDITVKLNE
+2233 
-2243 QNLDDNAPK
+2243 
-2252 FEGTTD
+2252 
-2258 GEYSFSYD
+2258 
-2266 ENSAADTVLGTVKAT
+2266 
-2281 DADKETVTYS
+2281 
-2291 IKSGN
+2291 
-2296 DNGWFAIDATTG
+2296 
-2308 VITLTAKGAEAA
+2308 
-2320 ANDFEALA
+2320 
-2328 NVHSLVVTATED
+2328 
-2340 AGLGGVKTTD
+2340 
-2350 ITVKL
+2350 
-2355 NEQNLDDN
+2355 
-2363 APKFEGTTDGEYS
+2363 
-2376 FSYDE
+2376 
-2381 NSAADT
+2381 
-2387 VLGTVKATDADKETV
+2387 
-2402 TYSIKSGNDNGWF
+2402 
-2415 AIDATTGVITLT
+2415 
-2427 AKGAEA
+2427 
-2433 AANDFEALAN
+2433 
-2443 VHSLVV
+2443 
-2449 TATEDAGLG
+2449 
-2458 GVKTTDITVKLNEQ
+2458 
-2472 NLDDNAPKFE
+2472 
-2482 GTTDGE
+2482 
-2488 YSFSYDENSAADTVL
+2488 
-2503 GTVKATDAD
+2503 
-2512 KETVTYSIKSGND
+2512 
-2525 NGWFAIDAT
+2525 
-2534 TGVITLTAKGAE
+2534 
-2546 AAANDFEALA
+2546 
-2556 NVHSLVVTA
+2556 
-2565 TEDAG
+2565 
-2570 LGGVKTT
+2570 
-2577 DITVKLNEQN
+2577 
-2587 LDDNAPKFEGTT
+2587 
-2599 DGEYSFSYD
+2599 
-2608 ENSAADTVLGTV
+2608 
-2620 KATDADK
+2620 
-2627 ETVTY
+2627 
-2632 SIKSGND
+2632 
-2639 NGWFAIDATT
+2639 
-2649 GVITL
+2649 
-2654 TAKGAEAAANDFEA
+2654 
-2668 LANVHSLV
+2668 
-2676 VTATEDAGLG
+2676 
-2686 GVKTTDITVKLNEQ
+2686 
-2700 NLDDNAPKF
+2700 
-2709 EGTTDGEY
+2709 
-2717 SFSYD
+2717 
-2722 ENSAADTVLGTVKAT
+2722 
-2737 DADKETVTYS
+2737 
-2747 IKSGNDNGWFAIDA
+2747 
-2761 TTGVITL
+2761 
-2768 TAKGAEAAA
+2768 
-2777 NDFEALANVHSLVVT
+2777 
-2792 ATEDAGLGGVKTTD
+2792 
-2806 ITVKLNEQN
+2806 
-2815 LDDNAPKFEGTTDG
+2815 
-2829 EYSFSYDE
+2829 
-2837 NSAAD
+2837 
-2842 TVLGT
+2842 
-2847 VKATDADKETVTY
+2847 
-2860 SIKSGNDNGW
+2860 
-2870 FAIDATTG
+2870 
-2878 VITLTAKGAEAAA
+2878 
-2891 NDFEA
+2891 
-2896 LANVHSLVV
+2896 
-2905 TATEDAGLGGVKTTD
+2905 
-2920 ITVKLNEQN
+2920 
-2929 LDDNAPKFEGTT
+2929 
-2941 DGEYSFSYDEN
+2941 
-2952 SAADTV
+2952 
-2958 LGTVKATD
+2958 
-2966 ADKETVTYSI
+2966 
-2976 KSGNDNGWF
+2976 
-2985 AIDATTGVI
+2985 
-2994 TLTAKGAEAA
+2994 
-3004 ANDFEALANVH
+3004 
-3015 SLVVTATEDAGLGG
+3015 
-3029 VKTTDITVKLN
+3029 
-3040 EQNLDD
+3040 
-3046 NAPKFEGTTDGEYSF
+3046 
-3061 SYDENSA
+3061 
-3068 ADTVLGTVKAT
+3068 
-3079 DADKET
+3079 
-3085 VTYSIKSGNDNGW
+3085 
-3098 FAIDATT
+3098 
-3105 GVITLTAKG
+3105 
-3114 AEAAANDFE
+3114 
-3123 ALANV
+3123 
-3128 HSLVVTATED
+3128 
-3138 AGLGG
+3138 
-3143 VKTTD
+3143 
-3148 ITVKLNEQN
+3148 EQN

-3512 NAELTVHESNLS
+3512 NAELTIHESNLS
-3524 DGSSADHSAL
+3524 GGSSPDHSAL

-3549 SLVIAGHSFSVAEL
+3549 SLVIAGHSFNVAEL

-3592 TVQFEYTLN
+3592 TVQYEYTLN

-3632 VTDSLDIKIVDDV
+3632 ITDSLDVKIVDDA

-3655 DIVVDSFTV
+3655 DIVADSFTV

-3783 ETPNTNDPEASKDI
+3783 ETPNTNNPEASKDI

-3848 VGSGEGYELPS
+3848 VGPGEGYELPS

-3865 ANDVSGADVDMTVV
+3865 SNDVSGADVDMTVV

-3974 VVAGNVLDNDGSKNT
+3974 VVASNVLDNDGSKNT

-4003 AVGSPVSLEQGE
+4003 VVGSPVSLEQGE

-4035 VPVITYTTN
+4035 VPVITYTTH

-4058 DDATVTKPDHKSIA
+4058 DDATVTQPDHKSIA

-4082 ANDSDIDSAL
+4082 ANDCDIDSAL

-4110 TMYQLAEGALVLKE
+4110 TMYQLAEGTLVLKA

-4135 WSGSLPQITYTTNTG
+4135 WSGSLPEITYTTNTG

-4160 AVADAPNLT
+4160 AVADVPNLT

-4381 IPEGSILKDD
+4381 MPEGSILKDD
-4391 QGHEVTVGS
+4391 KGHEVTVGS

-4414 QIKAPNHGNFNIT
+4414 QIKTPNHGNFNIT

-4449 TVLHPNEYVGRGG
+4449 TVLHPNEYLGRGG

-4469 KTHGDNANLNI
+4469 KSNGDNANLNI

-4520 GISRADNTVYTGSS
+4520 GISRADNTVYTSSS

-4596 LAAYGGGGNDTLIGG
+4596 LAAYGGAGNDTLIGG

-4714 DDQSSSFKVEK
+4714 DDHSSSFKVEK

>member
-1 MLSLANLAAN
+1 MGIHALLSLTNLAAN

-16 DRNGNVAIINAGEA
+16 DKNGNIAIINAGEA

-53 VAQLVDAEGNAQP
+53 VAQLVDAEGNVQP

-82 DPTALGEEF
+82 DPTALDDL
-91 ATAAGGSTGS
+91 APAAGGLQGSSITGS
-101 ALSAAFTIERDGTE
+101 ASIERDGAE
-115 TLASTQFDTS
+115 TIASTQFDTS

-140 LNLLQAPAAPITP
+140 LNLLQAPTAPITP
-153 IPPIDPEEPISP
+153 IPPVDPEEPASP
-165 IVISSITGDNVAE
+165 IVISSITGDNAAE

-188 SGTTTAETTIV
+188 SGTTAAETTIV
-199 LTLAGDTAAKGV
+199 LTLAGDTATKGV

-266 TLSGASTN
+266 TLSGAGTN
-274 STVTG
+274 SIVTG

-288 NGGTDDSPVVSGISS
+288 NGGTDDSPVVNGISS

-309 DSATFD
+309 ESATFD

-324 ATNVTLTLAGGSAT
+324 ATTVTLTLAGGSAT
-338 AGTDFTSTE
+338 AGTDFTSSE
-347 VTITYQDGK
+347 VTITYQDG
-356 TEKVAV
+356 TTQTVAV
-362 NSQGQFT
+362 NGDGSFEVA
-369 INVPANDTTF
+369 IPAGDTTF
-379 SVSVETT
+379 SISVQTT
-386 DDDMYEG
+386 DDNVYEG

-422 PTIESI
+422 PTIKSI
-428 STGDVTATEGAAL
+428 GTGDVTATEGDAL

-517 LTIGGKEA
+517 LTIGGKEV

-552 GTEVYDVQEA
+552 GTEVYDVHEA

-630 NKDTAEITLNLTN
+630 NKDTADITLNLTN

-763 IDDNKPVF
+763 IDDN
-771 EGTTDGEYS
+771 
-780 FSYDEN
+780 
-786 SAADTVLGTVKATD
+786 
-800 ADKETVTYSIKS
+800 
-812 GNDNGWFAIDATT
+812 
-825 GVITLT
+825 
-831 AKGAEAAANDFEALA
+831 
-846 NVHSLVVT
+846 
-854 ATEDA
+854 
-859 GLGGVKTTDIT
+859 
-870 VKLNEQN
+870 
-877 LDDNAP
+877 
-883 KFEGT
+883 
-888 TDGEYSFS
+888 
-896 YDENSAAD
+896 
-904 TVLGTVKATDADK
+904 
-917 ETVTYSIK
+917 
-925 SGNDN
+925 
-930 GWFAIDATTGVIT
+930 
-943 LTAKGAEAAANDFE
+943 
-957 ALANVHSLVVTATED
+957 
-972 AGLGGVKTT
+972 
-981 DITVKLNE
+981 
-989 QNLDD
+989 
-994 NAPKFEG
+994 
-1001 TTDGEY
+1001 
-1007 SFSYDENSAADT
+1007 
-1019 VLGTVKATDADK
+1019 
-1031 ETVTYSIKS
+1031 
-1040 GNDNGWFAIDATTG
+1040 
-1054 VITLTAKGAEAAAND
+1054 
-1069 FEALAN
+1069 
-1075 VHSLVVTATEDAGLG
+1075 
-1090 GVKTTDITVKLNEQN
+1090 
-1105 LDDNAP
+1105 
-1111 KFEGTTDGEYSFSYD
+1111 
-1126 ENSAADT
+1126 
-1133 VLGTVKAT
+1133 
-1141 DADKET
+1141 
-1147 VTYSIKSGNDNG
+1147 
-1159 WFAIDAT
+1159 
-1166 TGVITLTAKGAEAA
+1166 
-1180 ANDFEAL
+1180 
-1187 ANVHS
+1187 
-1192 LVVTATE
+1192 
-1199 DAGLGGVKTTDIT
+1199 
-1212 VKLNEQNL
+1212 
-1220 DDNAPK
+1220 
-1226 FEGTTDGEYSF
+1226 
-1237 SYDENSA
+1237 
-1244 ADTVL
+1244 
-1249 GTVKATDADK
+1249 
-1259 ETVTYSIKSGNDN
+1259 
-1272 GWFAI
+1272 
-1277 DATTGVITLTA
+1277 
-1288 KGAEAAANDFEA
+1288 
-1300 LANVH
+1300 
-1305 SLVVTATE
+1305 
-1313 DAGLGGVKTTDITV
+1313 
-1327 KLNEQN
+1327 
-1333 LDDNAPKFEG
+1333 
-1343 TTDGEYSFSYDEN
+1343 
-1356 SAADTVLGTVKATDA
+1356 
-1371 DKETVTYSI
+1371 
-1380 KSGNDNGWF
+1380 
-1389 AIDATTGVITLTA
+1389 
-1402 KGAEAAANDFEA
+1402 
-1414 LANVHSLVVTA
+1414 
-1425 TEDAGLGGV
+1425 
-1434 KTTDITVKLNEQNLD
+1434 
-1449 DNAPKFEGTT
+1449 
-1459 DGEYSFSY
+1459 
-1467 DENSAADTV
+1467 
-1476 LGTVKA
+1476 
-1482 TDADKET
+1482 
-1489 VTYSI
+1489 
-1494 KSGNDNGW
+1494 
-1502 FAIDATTGVI
+1502 
-1512 TLTAKGAEA
+1512 
-1521 AANDFEALANVHSL
+1521 
-1535 VVTATED
+1535 
-1542 AGLGG
+1542 
-1547 VKTTDITVKLNEQ
+1547 
-1560 NLDDNAPK
+1560 
-1568 FEGTTDGEYSFS
+1568 
-1580 YDENSAADTVLGTV
+1580 
-1594 KATDADKETVTYSI
+1594 
-1608 KSGNDNGW
+1608 
-1616 FAIDATTGVIT
+1616 
-1627 LTAKGA
+1627 
-1633 EAAAN
+1633 
-1638 DFEALANVHSLVVT
+1638 
-1652 ATEDAG
+1652 
-1658 LGGVKTTDITV
+1658 
-1669 KLNEQNLDDNAPKFE
+1669 
-1684 GTTDGEYSFSYD
+1684 
-1696 ENSAADTV
+1696 
-1704 LGTVK
+1704 
-1709 ATDADKETV
+1709 
-1718 TYSIKSGNDNG
+1718 
-1729 WFAIDATTGVITL
+1729 
-1742 TAKGAEAAANDF
+1742 
-1754 EALANVH
+1754 
-1761 SLVVTATEDAGLGGV
+1761 
-1776 KTTDI
+1776 
-1781 TVKLNEQNLDD
+1781 
-1792 NAPKF
+1792 
-1797 EGTTDGEYSFSY
+1797 
-1809 DENSAADTVL
+1809 
-1819 GTVKAT
+1819 
-1825 DADKETV
+1825 
-1832 TYSIKSGNDNG
+1832 
-1843 WFAIDATTGVITLT
+1843 
-1857 AKGAEAAA
+1857 
-1865 NDFEALANVHSLVVT
+1865 
-1880 ATEDAGLG
+1880 
-1888 GVKTTDITVKLNE
+1888 
-1901 QNLDDNAPKFE
+1901 
-1912 GTTDGEYSFSYDE
+1912 
-1925 NSAADTVLGT
+1925 
-1935 VKATDADKETVTYSI
+1935 
-1950 KSGNDNGWFA
+1950 
-1960 IDATTG
+1960 
-1966 VITLTAKGAEAAAN
+1966 
-1980 DFEALANV
+1980 
-1988 HSLVVTATEDAG
+1988 
-2000 LGGVK
+2000 
-2005 TTDITVKLNE
+2005 
-2015 QNLDDNAPKF
+2015 
-2025 EGTTDGEY
+2025 
-2033 SFSYDENSAAD
+2033 
-2044 TVLGT
+2044 
-2049 VKATDADK
+2049 
-2057 ETVTYSIKS
+2057 
-2066 GNDNGWFAI
+2066 
-2075 DATTGVITLT
+2075 
-2085 AKGAE
+2085 
-2090 AAANDFEALAN
+2090 
-2101 VHSLVVTATED
+2101 
-2112 AGLGGVKTTD
+2112 
-2122 ITVKL
+2122 
-2127 NEQNLDDNA
+2127 
-2136 PKFEGTT
+2136 
-2143 DGEYSFSYDENSA
+2143 
-2156 ADTVLGTV
+2156 
-2164 KATDADK
+2164 
-2171 ETVTYSI
+2171 
-2178 KSGNDNGWFAIDA
+2178 
-2191 TTGVITLTAKGAE
+2191 
-2204 AAANDFEALAN
+2204 
-2215 VHSLVVTAT
+2215 
-2224 EDAGLGGVK
+2224 
-2233 TTDITVKLNE
+2233 
-2243 QNLDDNAPK
+2243 
-2252 FEGTTD
+2252 
-2258 GEYSFSYD
+2258 
-2266 ENSAADTVLGTVKAT
+2266 
-2281 DADKETVTYS
+2281 
-2291 IKSGN
+2291 
-2296 DNGWFAIDATTG
+2296 
-2308 VITLTAKGAEAA
+2308 
-2320 ANDFEALA
+2320 
-2328 NVHSLVVTATED
+2328 
-2340 AGLGGVKTTD
+2340 
-2350 ITVKL
+2350 
-2355 NEQNLDDN
+2355 
-2363 APKFEGTTDGEYS
+2363 
-2376 FSYDE
+2376 
-2381 NSAADT
+2381 
-2387 VLGTVKATDADKETV
+2387 
-2402 TYSIKSGNDNGWF
+2402 
-2415 AIDATTGVITLT
+2415 
-2427 AKGAEA
+2427 
-2433 AANDFEALAN
+2433 
-2443 VHSLVV
+2443 
-2449 TATEDAGLG
+2449 
-2458 GVKTTDITVKLNEQ
+2458 
-2472 NLDDNAPKFE
+2472 
-2482 GTTDGE
+2482 
-2488 YSFSYDENSAADTVL
+2488 
-2503 GTVKATDAD
+2503 
-2512 KETVTYSIKSGND
+2512 
-2525 NGWFAIDAT
+2525 
-2534 TGVITLTAKGAE
+2534 
-2546 AAANDFEALA
+2546 
-2556 NVHSLVVTA
+2556 
-2565 TEDAG
+2565 
-2570 LGGVKTT
+2570 
-2577 DITVKLNEQN
+2577 
-2587 LDDNAPKFEGTT
+2587 
-2599 DGEYSFSYD
+2599 
-2608 ENSAADTVLGTV
+2608 
-2620 KATDADK
+2620 
-2627 ETVTY
+2627 
-2632 SIKSGND
+2632 
-2639 NGWFAIDATT
+2639 
-2649 GVITL
+2649 
-2654 TAKGAEAAANDFEA
+2654 
-2668 LANVHSLV
+2668 
-2676 VTATEDAGLG
+2676 
-2686 GVKTTDITVKLNEQ
+2686 
-2700 NLDDNAPKF
+2700 
-2709 EGTTDGEY
+2709 
-2717 SFSYD
+2717 
-2722 ENSAADTVLGTVKAT
+2722 
-2737 DADKETVTYS
+2737 
-2747 IKSGNDNGWFAIDA
+2747 
-2761 TTGVITL
+2761 
-2768 TAKGAEAAA
+2768 
-2777 NDFEALANVHSLVVT
+2777 
-2792 ATEDAGLGGVKTTD
+2792 
-2806 ITVKLNEQN
+2806 
-2815 LDDNAPKFEGTTDG
+2815 
-2829 EYSFSYDE
+2829 
-2837 NSAAD
+2837 
-2842 TVLGT
+2842 
-2847 VKATDADKETVTY
+2847 
-2860 SIKSGNDNGW
+2860 
-2870 FAIDATTG
+2870 
-2878 VITLTAKGAEAAA
+2878 
-2891 NDFEA
+2891 
-2896 LANVHSLVV
+2896 
-2905 TATEDAGLGGVKTTD
+2905 
-2920 ITVKLNEQN
+2920 
-2929 LDDNAPKFEGTT
+2929 
-2941 DGEYSFSYDEN
+2941 
-2952 SAADTV
+2952 
-2958 LGTVKATD
+2958 
-2966 ADKETVTYSI
+2966 
-2976 KSGNDNGWF
+2976 
-2985 AIDATTGVI
+2985 
-2994 TLTAKGAEAA
+2994 
-3004 ANDFEALANVH
+3004 
-3015 SLVVTATEDAGLGG
+3015 
-3029 VKTTDITVKLN
+3029 
-3040 EQNLDD
+3040 
-3046 NAPKFEGTTDGEYSF
+3046 
-3061 SYDENSA
+3061 
-3068 ADTVLGTVKAT
+3068 
-3079 DADKET
+3079 
-3085 VTYSIKSGNDNGW
+3085 
-3098 FAIDATT
+3098 
-3105 GVITLTAKG
+3105 
-3114 AEAAANDFE
+3114 
-3123 ALANV
+3123 
-3128 HSLVVTATED
+3128 
-3138 AGLGG
+3138 
-3143 VKTTD
+3143 
-3148 ITVKLNEQN
+3148 
-3157 LDDNAPKFEGT
+3157 
-3168 TDGEY
+3168 
-3173 SFSYD
+3173 
-3178 ENSAADTVLGTVKAT
+3178 
-3193 DADKE
+3193 
-3198 TVTYSIKSGNDNGWF
+3198 
-3213 AIDATTGVITLTAKG
+3213 
-3228 AEAAANDFEA
+3228 
-3238 LANVHSL
+3238 
-3245 VVTATEDAG
+3245 
-3254 LGGVKT
+3254 
-3260 TDITVKLNEQNL
+3260 
-3272 DDNAPKFEGTTDGE
+3272 
-3286 YSFSYDENSAADTV
+3286 
-3300 LGTVKATDADKETVT
+3300 
-3315 YSIKSGNDNGWFAI
+3315 
-3329 DATTGV
+3329 
-3335 ITLTAKGAEAAANDF
+3335 
-3350 EALANVHSLVV
+3350 
-3361 TATEDAGLGGVKT
+3361 
-3374 TDITVKLNEQNL
+3374 
-3386 DDNAPKFEG
+3386 APKFEG

-3512 NAELTVHESNLS
+3512 NAELTIHESNLS
-3524 DGSSADHSAL
+3524 GGSSPDHSAL

-3549 SLVIAGHSFSVAEL
+3549 SLVIAGHSFNVAEL

-3592 TVQFEYTLN
+3592 TVQYEYTLN

-3632 VTDSLDIKIVDDV
+3632 ITDSLDVKIVDDA

-3655 DIVVDSFTV
+3655 DIVADSFTV

-3783 ETPNTNDPEASKDI
+3783 ETPNTNNPEASKDI

-3848 VGSGEGYELPS
+3848 VGPGEGYELPS

-3865 ANDVSGADVDMTVV
+3865 SNDVSGADVDMTVV

-4003 AVGSPVSLEQGE
+4003 VVGSPVSLEQGE

-4035 VPVITYTTN
+4035 VPVITYTTH

-4053 TITPV
+4053 TIAPV
-4058 DDATVTKPDHKSIA
+4058 DDATVTQPDHKSIA

-4082 ANDSDIDSAL
+4082 ANDCDIDSAL

-4110 TMYQLAEGALVLKE
+4110 TMYQLAEGTLVLKA

-4135 WSGSLPQITYTTNTG
+4135 WSGSLPEITYTTNTG

-4160 AVADAPNLT
+4160 AVADVPNLT

-4381 IPEGSILKDD
+4381 MPEGSILKDD
-4391 QGHEVTVGS
+4391 KGHEVTVGS

-4414 QIKAPNHGNFNIT
+4414 QIKTPNHGNFNIT

-4449 TVLHPNEYVGRGG
+4449 TVLHPNEYLGRGG

-4469 KTHGDNANLNI
+4469 KSNGDNANLNI

-4596 LAAYGGGGNDTLIGG
+4596 LAAYGGAGNDTLIGG

-4714 DDQSSSFKVEK
+4714 DDHSSSFKVEK

>member
-1 MLSLANLAAN
+1 MGIHALLSLTNLAAN

-16 DRNGNVAIINAGEA
+16 DKNGNIAIINAGEA

-53 VAQLVDAEGNAQP
+53 VAQLVDAEGNVQP

-82 DPTALGEEF
+82 DPTALDDL
-91 ATAAGGSTGS
+91 APAAGGLQGSSITGS
-101 ALSAAFTIERDGTE
+101 ASIERDGAE
-115 TLASTQFDTS
+115 TIASTQFDTS

-140 LNLLQAPAAPITP
+140 LNLLQAPTAPITP
-153 IPPIDPEEPISP
+153 IPPVDPEEPASP
-165 IVISSITGDNVAE
+165 IVISSITGDNAAE

-188 SGTTTAETTIV
+188 SGTTAAETTIV
-199 LTLAGDTAAKGV
+199 LTLAGDTATKGV

-266 TLSGASTN
+266 TLSGAGTN
-274 STVTG
+274 SIVTG

-288 NGGTDDSPVVSGISS
+288 NGGTDDSPVVNGISS

-309 DSATFD
+309 ESATFD

-324 ATNVTLTLAGGSAT
+324 ATTVTLTLAGGSAT
-338 AGTDFTSTE
+338 AGTDFTSSE
-347 VTITYQDGK
+347 VTITYQDG
-356 TEKVAV
+356 TTQTVAV
-362 NSQGQFT
+362 NGDGSFEVA
-369 INVPANDTTF
+369 IPAGDTTF
-379 SVSVETT
+379 SISVQTT
-386 DDDMYEG
+386 DDNVYEG

-422 PTIESI
+422 PTIKSI
-428 STGDVTATEGAAL
+428 GTGDVTATEGDAL

-517 LTIGGKEA
+517 LTIGGKEV

-552 GTEVYDVQEA
+552 GTEVYDVHEA

-630 NKDTAEITLNLTN
+630 NKDTADITLNLTN

-763 IDDNKPVF
+763 I
-771 EGTTDGEYS
+771 
-780 FSYDEN
+780 
-786 SAADTVLGTVKATD
+786 
-800 ADKETVTYSIKS
+800 
-812 GNDNGWFAIDATT
+812 
-825 GVITLT
+825 
-831 AKGAEAAANDFEALA
+831 
-846 NVHSLVVT
+846 
-854 ATEDA
+854 
-859 GLGGVKTTDIT
+859 
-870 VKLNEQN
+870 
-877 LDDNAP
+877 
-883 KFEGT
+883 
-888 TDGEYSFS
+888 
-896 YDENSAAD
+896 
-904 TVLGTVKATDADK
+904 
-917 ETVTYSIK
+917 
-925 SGNDN
+925 
-930 GWFAIDATTGVIT
+930 
-943 LTAKGAEAAANDFE
+943 
-957 ALANVHSLVVTATED
+957 
-972 AGLGGVKTT
+972 
-981 DITVKLNE
+981 
-989 QNLDD
+989 
-994 NAPKFEG
+994 
-1001 TTDGEY
+1001 
-1007 SFSYDENSAADT
+1007 
-1019 VLGTVKATDADK
+1019 
-1031 ETVTYSIKS
+1031 
-1040 GNDNGWFAIDATTG
+1040 
-1054 VITLTAKGAEAAAND
+1054 
-1069 FEALAN
+1069 
-1075 VHSLVVTATEDAGLG
+1075 
-1090 GVKTTDITVKLNEQN
+1090 
-1105 LDDNAP
+1105 
-1111 KFEGTTDGEYSFSYD
+1111 
-1126 ENSAADT
+1126 
-1133 VLGTVKAT
+1133 
-1141 DADKET
+1141 
-1147 VTYSIKSGNDNG
+1147 
-1159 WFAIDAT
+1159 
-1166 TGVITLTAKGAEAA
+1166 
-1180 ANDFEAL
+1180 
-1187 ANVHS
+1187 
-1192 LVVTATE
+1192 
-1199 DAGLGGVKTTDIT
+1199 
-1212 VKLNEQNL
+1212 
-1220 DDNAPK
+1220 
-1226 FEGTTDGEYSF
+1226 
-1237 SYDENSA
+1237 
-1244 ADTVL
+1244 
-1249 GTVKATDADK
+1249 
-1259 ETVTYSIKSGNDN
+1259 
-1272 GWFAI
+1272 
-1277 DATTGVITLTA
+1277 
-1288 KGAEAAANDFEA
+1288 
-1300 LANVH
+1300 
-1305 SLVVTATE
+1305 
-1313 DAGLGGVKTTDITV
+1313 
-1327 KLNEQN
+1327 
-1333 LDDNAPKFEG
+1333 
-1343 TTDGEYSFSYDEN
+1343 
-1356 SAADTVLGTVKATDA
+1356 
-1371 DKETVTYSI
+1371 
-1380 KSGNDNGWF
+1380 
-1389 AIDATTGVITLTA
+1389 
-1402 KGAEAAANDFEA
+1402 
-1414 LANVHSLVVTA
+1414 
-1425 TEDAGLGGV
+1425 
-1434 KTTDITVKLNEQNLD
+1434 
-1449 DNAPKFEGTT
+1449 
-1459 DGEYSFSY
+1459 
-1467 DENSAADTV
+1467 
-1476 LGTVKA
+1476 
-1482 TDADKET
+1482 
-1489 VTYSI
+1489 
-1494 KSGNDNGW
+1494 
-1502 FAIDATTGVI
+1502 
-1512 TLTAKGAEA
+1512 
-1521 AANDFEALANVHSL
+1521 
-1535 VVTATED
+1535 
-1542 AGLGG
+1542 
-1547 VKTTDITVKLNEQ
+1547 
-1560 NLDDNAPK
+1560 
-1568 FEGTTDGEYSFS
+1568 
-1580 YDENSAADTVLGTV
+1580 
-1594 KATDADKETVTYSI
+1594 
-1608 KSGNDNGW
+1608 
-1616 FAIDATTGVIT
+1616 
-1627 LTAKGA
+1627 
-1633 EAAAN
+1633 
-1638 DFEALANVHSLVVT
+1638 
-1652 ATEDAG
+1652 
-1658 LGGVKTTDITV
+1658 
-1669 KLNEQNLDDNAPKFE
+1669 
-1684 GTTDGEYSFSYD
+1684 
-1696 ENSAADTV
+1696 
-1704 LGTVK
+1704 
-1709 ATDADKETV
+1709 
-1718 TYSIKSGNDNG
+1718 
-1729 WFAIDATTGVITL
+1729 
-1742 TAKGAEAAANDF
+1742 
-1754 EALANVH
+1754 
-1761 SLVVTATEDAGLGGV
+1761 
-1776 KTTDI
+1776 
-1781 TVKLNEQNLDD
+1781 
-1792 NAPKF
+1792 
-1797 EGTTDGEYSFSY
+1797 
-1809 DENSAADTVL
+1809 
-1819 GTVKAT
+1819 
-1825 DADKETV
+1825 
-1832 TYSIKSGNDNG
+1832 
-1843 WFAIDATTGVITLT
+1843 
-1857 AKGAEAAA
+1857 
-1865 NDFEALANVHSLVVT
+1865 
-1880 ATEDAGLG
+1880 
-1888 GVKTTDITVKLNE
+1888 
-1901 QNLDDNAPKFE
+1901 
-1912 GTTDGEYSFSYDE
+1912 
-1925 NSAADTVLGT
+1925 
-1935 VKATDADKETVTYSI
+1935 
-1950 KSGNDNGWFA
+1950 
-1960 IDATTG
+1960 
-1966 VITLTAKGAEAAAN
+1966 
-1980 DFEALANV
+1980 
-1988 HSLVVTATEDAG
+1988 
-2000 LGGVK
+2000 
-2005 TTDITVKLNE
+2005 
-2015 QNLDDNAPKF
+2015 
-2025 EGTTDGEY
+2025 
-2033 SFSYDENSAAD
+2033 
-2044 TVLGT
+2044 
-2049 VKATDADK
+2049 
-2057 ETVTYSIKS
+2057 
-2066 GNDNGWFAI
+2066 
-2075 DATTGVITLT
+2075 
-2085 AKGAE
+2085 
-2090 AAANDFEALAN
+2090 
-2101 VHSLVVTATED
+2101 
-2112 AGLGGVKTTD
+2112 
-2122 ITVKL
+2122 
-2127 NEQNLDDNA
+2127 
-2136 PKFEGTT
+2136 
-2143 DGEYSFSYDENSA
+2143 
-2156 ADTVLGTV
+2156 
-2164 KATDADK
+2164 
-2171 ETVTYSI
+2171 
-2178 KSGNDNGWFAIDA
+2178 
-2191 TTGVITLTAKGAE
+2191 
-2204 AAANDFEALAN
+2204 
-2215 VHSLVVTAT
+2215 
-2224 EDAGLGGVK
+2224 
-2233 TTDITVKLNE
+2233 
-2243 QNLDDNAPK
+2243 
-2252 FEGTTD
+2252 
-2258 GEYSFSYD
+2258 
-2266 ENSAADTVLGTVKAT
+2266 
-2281 DADKETVTYS
+2281 
-2291 IKSGN
+2291 
-2296 DNGWFAIDATTG
+2296 
-2308 VITLTAKGAEAA
+2308 
-2320 ANDFEALA
+2320 
-2328 NVHSLVVTATED
+2328 
-2340 AGLGGVKTTD
+2340 
-2350 ITVKL
+2350 
-2355 NEQNLDDN
+2355 
-2363 APKFEGTTDGEYS
+2363 
-2376 FSYDE
+2376 
-2381 NSAADT
+2381 
-2387 VLGTVKATDADKETV
+2387 
-2402 TYSIKSGNDNGWF
+2402 
-2415 AIDATTGVITLT
+2415 
-2427 AKGAEA
+2427 
-2433 AANDFEALAN
+2433 
-2443 VHSLVV
+2443 
-2449 TATEDAGLG
+2449 
-2458 GVKTTDITVKLNEQ
+2458 
-2472 NLDDNAPKFE
+2472 
-2482 GTTDGE
+2482 
-2488 YSFSYDENSAADTVL
+2488 
-2503 GTVKATDAD
+2503 
-2512 KETVTYSIKSGND
+2512 
-2525 NGWFAIDAT
+2525 
-2534 TGVITLTAKGAE
+2534 
-2546 AAANDFEALA
+2546 
-2556 NVHSLVVTA
+2556 
-2565 TEDAG
+2565 
-2570 LGGVKTT
+2570 
-2577 DITVKLNEQN
+2577 
-2587 LDDNAPKFEGTT
+2587 
-2599 DGEYSFSYD
+2599 
-2608 ENSAADTVLGTV
+2608 
-2620 KATDADK
+2620 
-2627 ETVTY
+2627 
-2632 SIKSGND
+2632 
-2639 NGWFAIDATT
+2639 
-2649 GVITL
+2649 
-2654 TAKGAEAAANDFEA
+2654 
-2668 LANVHSLV
+2668 
-2676 VTATEDAGLG
+2676 
-2686 GVKTTDITVKLNEQ
+2686 
-2700 NLDDNAPKF
+2700 
-2709 EGTTDGEY
+2709 
-2717 SFSYD
+2717 
-2722 ENSAADTVLGTVKAT
+2722 
-2737 DADKETVTYS
+2737 
-2747 IKSGNDNGWFAIDA
+2747 
-2761 TTGVITL
+2761 
-2768 TAKGAEAAA
+2768 
-2777 NDFEALANVHSLVVT
+2777 
-2792 ATEDAGLGGVKTTD
+2792 
-2806 ITVKLNEQN
+2806 
-2815 LDDNAPKFEGTTDG
+2815 
-2829 EYSFSYDE
+2829 
-2837 NSAAD
+2837 
-2842 TVLGT
+2842 
-2847 VKATDADKETVTY
+2847 
-2860 SIKSGNDNGW
+2860 
-2870 FAIDATTG
+2870 
-2878 VITLTAKGAEAAA
+2878 
-2891 NDFEA
+2891 
-2896 LANVHSLVV
+2896 
-2905 TATEDAGLGGVKTTD
+2905 
-2920 ITVKLNEQN
+2920 
-2929 LDDNAPKFEGTT
+2929 DDNAPKFEGTT

-3512 NAELTVHESNLS
+3512 NAELTIHESNLS
-3524 DGSSADHSAL
+3524 GGSSPDHSAL

-3549 SLVIAGHSFSVAEL
+3549 SLVIAGHSFNVAEL

-3592 TVQFEYTLN
+3592 TVQYEYTLN

-3632 VTDSLDIKIVDDV
+3632 ITDSLDVKIVDDA

-3655 DIVVDSFTV
+3655 DIVADSFTV

-3783 ETPNTNDPEASKDI
+3783 ETPNTNNPEASKDI

-3848 VGSGEGYELPS
+3848 VGPGEGYELPS

-3865 ANDVSGADVDMTVV
+3865 SNDVSGADVDMTVV

-4003 AVGSPVSLEQGE
+4003 VVGSPVSLEQGE

-4035 VPVITYTTN
+4035 VPVITYTTH

-4058 DDATVTKPDHKSIA
+4058 DDATVTQPDHKSIA

-4082 ANDSDIDSAL
+4082 ANDCDIDSAL

-4110 TMYQLAEGALVLKE
+4110 TMYQLAEGTLVLKA

-4135 WSGSLPQITYTTNTG
+4135 WSGSLPEITYTTNTG

-4160 AVADAPNLT
+4160 AVADVPNLT

-4381 IPEGSILKDD
+4381 MPEGSILKDD
-4391 QGHEVTVGS
+4391 KGHEVTVGS

-4414 QIKAPNHGNFNIT
+4414 QIKTPNHGNFNIT

-4449 TVLHPNEYVGRGG
+4449 TVLHPNEYLGRGG

-4469 KTHGDNANLNI
+4469 KSNGDNANLNI

-4596 LAAYGGGGNDTLIGG
+4596 LAAYGGAGNDTLIGG

-4714 DDQSSSFKVEK
+4714 DDHSSSFKVEK

>member
-1 MLSLANLAAN
+1 M
-11 QLLVI
+11 I
-16 DRNGNVAIINAGEA
+16 KTGNIAIINAGEA

-53 VAQLVDAEGNAQP
+53 VAQLVDAEGNVQP

-82 DPTALGEEF
+82 DPTALDDL
-91 ATAAGGSTGS
+91 APAAGGLQGSSITGS
-101 ALSAAFTIERDGTE
+101 ASIERDGAE
-115 TLASTQFDTS
+115 TIASTQFDTS

-140 LNLLQAPAAPITP
+140 LNLLQAPTAPITP
-153 IPPIDPEEPISP
+153 IPPVDPEEPASP
-165 IVISSITGDNVAE
+165 IVISSITGDNAAE

-188 SGTTTAETTIV
+188 SGTTAAETTIV
-199 LTLAGDTAAKGV
+199 LTLAGDTATKGV

-266 TLSGASTN
+266 TLSGAGTN
-274 STVTG
+274 SIVTG

-288 NGGTDDSPVVSGISS
+288 NGGTDDSPVVNGISS

-309 DSATFD
+309 ESATFD

-324 ATNVTLTLAGGSAT
+324 ATTVTLTLAGGSAT
-338 AGTDFTSTE
+338 AGTDFTSSE
-347 VTITYQDGK
+347 VTITYQDG
-356 TEKVAV
+356 TTQTVAV
-362 NSQGQFT
+362 NGDGSFEVA
-369 INVPANDTTF
+369 IPAGDTTF
-379 SVSVETT
+379 SISVQTT
-386 DDDMYEG
+386 DDNVYEG

-422 PTIESI
+422 PTIKSI
-428 STGDVTATEGAAL
+428 GTGDVTATEGDAL

-517 LTIGGKEA
+517 LTIGGKEV

-552 GTEVYDVQEA
+552 GTEVYDVHEA

-630 NKDTAEITLNLTN
+630 NKDTADITLNLTN

-763 IDDNKPVF
+763 IDDN
-771 EGTTDGEYS
+771 
-780 FSYDEN
+780 
-786 SAADTVLGTVKATD
+786 
-800 ADKETVTYSIKS
+800 
-812 GNDNGWFAIDATT
+812 
-825 GVITLT
+825 
-831 AKGAEAAANDFEALA
+831 
-846 NVHSLVVT
+846 
-854 ATEDA
+854 
-859 GLGGVKTTDIT
+859 
-870 VKLNEQN
+870 
-877 LDDNAP
+877 
-883 KFEGT
+883 
-888 TDGEYSFS
+888 
-896 YDENSAAD
+896 
-904 TVLGTVKATDADK
+904 
-917 ETVTYSIK
+917 
-925 SGNDN
+925 
-930 GWFAIDATTGVIT
+930 
-943 LTAKGAEAAANDFE
+943 
-957 ALANVHSLVVTATED
+957 
-972 AGLGGVKTT
+972 
-981 DITVKLNE
+981 
-989 QNLDD
+989 
-994 NAPKFEG
+994 
-1001 TTDGEY
+1001 
-1007 SFSYDENSAADT
+1007 
-1019 VLGTVKATDADK
+1019 
-1031 ETVTYSIKS
+1031 
-1040 GNDNGWFAIDATTG
+1040 
-1054 VITLTAKGAEAAAND
+1054 
-1069 FEALAN
+1069 
-1075 VHSLVVTATEDAGLG
+1075 
-1090 GVKTTDITVKLNEQN
+1090 
-1105 LDDNAP
+1105 
-1111 KFEGTTDGEYSFSYD
+1111 
-1126 ENSAADT
+1126 
-1133 VLGTVKAT
+1133 
-1141 DADKET
+1141 
-1147 VTYSIKSGNDNG
+1147 
-1159 WFAIDAT
+1159 
-1166 TGVITLTAKGAEAA
+1166 
-1180 ANDFEAL
+1180 
-1187 ANVHS
+1187 
-1192 LVVTATE
+1192 
-1199 DAGLGGVKTTDIT
+1199 
-1212 VKLNEQNL
+1212 
-1220 DDNAPK
+1220 
-1226 FEGTTDGEYSF
+1226 
-1237 SYDENSA
+1237 
-1244 ADTVL
+1244 
-1249 GTVKATDADK
+1249 
-1259 ETVTYSIKSGNDN
+1259 
-1272 GWFAI
+1272 
-1277 DATTGVITLTA
+1277 
-1288 KGAEAAANDFEA
+1288 
-1300 LANVH
+1300 
-1305 SLVVTATE
+1305 
-1313 DAGLGGVKTTDITV
+1313 
-1327 KLNEQN
+1327 
-1333 LDDNAPKFEG
+1333 
-1343 TTDGEYSFSYDEN
+1343 
-1356 SAADTVLGTVKATDA
+1356 
-1371 DKETVTYSI
+1371 
-1380 KSGNDNGWF
+1380 
-1389 AIDATTGVITLTA
+1389 
-1402 KGAEAAANDFEA
+1402 
-1414 LANVHSLVVTA
+1414 
-1425 TEDAGLGGV
+1425 
-1434 KTTDITVKLNEQNLD
+1434 
-1449 DNAPKFEGTT
+1449 
-1459 DGEYSFSY
+1459 
-1467 DENSAADTV
+1467 
-1476 LGTVKA
+1476 
-1482 TDADKET
+1482 
-1489 VTYSI
+1489 
-1494 KSGNDNGW
+1494 
-1502 FAIDATTGVI
+1502 
-1512 TLTAKGAEA
+1512 
-1521 AANDFEALANVHSL
+1521 
-1535 VVTATED
+1535 
-1542 AGLGG
+1542 
-1547 VKTTDITVKLNEQ
+1547 
-1560 NLDDNAPK
+1560 
-1568 FEGTTDGEYSFS
+1568 
-1580 YDENSAADTVLGTV
+1580 
-1594 KATDADKETVTYSI
+1594 
-1608 KSGNDNGW
+1608 
-1616 FAIDATTGVIT
+1616 
-1627 LTAKGA
+1627 
-1633 EAAAN
+1633 
-1638 DFEALANVHSLVVT
+1638 
-1652 ATEDAG
+1652 
-1658 LGGVKTTDITV
+1658 
-1669 KLNEQNLDDNAPKFE
+1669 
-1684 GTTDGEYSFSYD
+1684 
-1696 ENSAADTV
+1696 
-1704 LGTVK
+1704 
-1709 ATDADKETV
+1709 
-1718 TYSIKSGNDNG
+1718 
-1729 WFAIDATTGVITL
+1729 
-1742 TAKGAEAAANDF
+1742 
-1754 EALANVH
+1754 
-1761 SLVVTATEDAGLGGV
+1761 
-1776 KTTDI
+1776 
-1781 TVKLNEQNLDD
+1781 
-1792 NAPKF
+1792 
-1797 EGTTDGEYSFSY
+1797 
-1809 DENSAADTVL
+1809 
-1819 GTVKAT
+1819 
-1825 DADKETV
+1825 
-1832 TYSIKSGNDNG
+1832 
-1843 WFAIDATTGVITLT
+1843 
-1857 AKGAEAAA
+1857 
-1865 NDFEALANVHSLVVT
+1865 
-1880 ATEDAGLG
+1880 
-1888 GVKTTDITVKLNE
+1888 
-1901 QNLDDNAPKFE
+1901 
-1912 GTTDGEYSFSYDE
+1912 
-1925 NSAADTVLGT
+1925 
-1935 VKATDADKETVTYSI
+1935 
-1950 KSGNDNGWFA
+1950 
-1960 IDATTG
+1960 
-1966 VITLTAKGAEAAAN
+1966 
-1980 DFEALANV
+1980 
-1988 HSLVVTATEDAG
+1988 
-2000 LGGVK
+2000 
-2005 TTDITVKLNE
+2005 
-2015 QNLDDNAPKF
+2015 
-2025 EGTTDGEY
+2025 
-2033 SFSYDENSAAD
+2033 
-2044 TVLGT
+2044 
-2049 VKATDADK
+2049 
-2057 ETVTYSIKS
+2057 
-2066 GNDNGWFAI
+2066 
-2075 DATTGVITLT
+2075 
-2085 AKGAE
+2085 
-2090 AAANDFEALAN
+2090 
-2101 VHSLVVTATED
+2101 
-2112 AGLGGVKTTD
+2112 
-2122 ITVKL
+2122 
-2127 NEQNLDDNA
+2127 
-2136 PKFEGTT
+2136 
-2143 DGEYSFSYDENSA
+2143 
-2156 ADTVLGTV
+2156 
-2164 KATDADK
+2164 
-2171 ETVTYSI
+2171 
-2178 KSGNDNGWFAIDA
+2178 
-2191 TTGVITLTAKGAE
+2191 
-2204 AAANDFEALAN
+2204 
-2215 VHSLVVTAT
+2215 
-2224 EDAGLGGVK
+2224 
-2233 TTDITVKLNE
+2233 
-2243 QNLDDNAPK
+2243 
-2252 FEGTTD
+2252 
-2258 GEYSFSYD
+2258 
-2266 ENSAADTVLGTVKAT
+2266 
-2281 DADKETVTYS
+2281 
-2291 IKSGN
+2291 
-2296 DNGWFAIDATTG
+2296 
-2308 VITLTAKGAEAA
+2308 
-2320 ANDFEALA
+2320 
-2328 NVHSLVVTATED
+2328 
-2340 AGLGGVKTTD
+2340 
-2350 ITVKL
+2350 
-2355 NEQNLDDN
+2355 
-2363 APKFEGTTDGEYS
+2363 
-2376 FSYDE
+2376 
-2381 NSAADT
+2381 
-2387 VLGTVKATDADKETV
+2387 
-2402 TYSIKSGNDNGWF
+2402 
-2415 AIDATTGVITLT
+2415 
-2427 AKGAEA
+2427 
-2433 AANDFEALAN
+2433 
-2443 VHSLVV
+2443 
-2449 TATEDAGLG
+2449 
-2458 GVKTTDITVKLNEQ
+2458 
-2472 NLDDNAPKFE
+2472 
-2482 GTTDGE
+2482 
-2488 YSFSYDENSAADTVL
+2488 
-2503 GTVKATDAD
+2503 
-2512 KETVTYSIKSGND
+2512 
-2525 NGWFAIDAT
+2525 
-2534 TGVITLTAKGAE
+2534 
-2546 AAANDFEALA
+2546 
-2556 NVHSLVVTA
+2556 
-2565 TEDAG
+2565 
-2570 LGGVKTT
+2570 
-2577 DITVKLNEQN
+2577 
-2587 LDDNAPKFEGTT
+2587 
-2599 DGEYSFSYD
+2599 
-2608 ENSAADTVLGTV
+2608 
-2620 KATDADK
+2620 
-2627 ETVTY
+2627 
-2632 SIKSGND
+2632 
-2639 NGWFAIDATT
+2639 
-2649 GVITL
+2649 
-2654 TAKGAEAAANDFEA
+2654 
-2668 LANVHSLV
+2668 
-2676 VTATEDAGLG
+2676 
-2686 GVKTTDITVKLNEQ
+2686 
-2700 NLDDNAPKF
+2700 
-2709 EGTTDGEY
+2709 
-2717 SFSYD
+2717 
-2722 ENSAADTVLGTVKAT
+2722 
-2737 DADKETVTYS
+2737 
-2747 IKSGNDNGWFAIDA
+2747 
-2761 TTGVITL
+2761 
-2768 TAKGAEAAA
+2768 
-2777 NDFEALANVHSLVVT
+2777 
-2792 ATEDAGLGGVKTTD
+2792 
-2806 ITVKLNEQN
+2806 
-2815 LDDNAPKFEGTTDG
+2815 
-2829 EYSFSYDE
+2829 
-2837 NSAAD
+2837 
-2842 TVLGT
+2842 
-2847 VKATDADKETVTY
+2847 
-2860 SIKSGNDNGW
+2860 
-2870 FAIDATTG
+2870 
-2878 VITLTAKGAEAAA
+2878 
-2891 NDFEA
+2891 
-2896 LANVHSLVV
+2896 
-2905 TATEDAGLGGVKTTD
+2905 
-2920 ITVKLNEQN
+2920 
-2929 LDDNAPKFEGTT
+2929 
-2941 DGEYSFSYDEN
+2941 
-2952 SAADTV
+2952 
-2958 LGTVKATD
+2958 
-2966 ADKETVTYSI
+2966 
-2976 KSGNDNGWF
+2976 
-2985 AIDATTGVI
+2985 
-2994 TLTAKGAEAA
+2994 
-3004 ANDFEALANVH
+3004 
-3015 SLVVTATEDAGLGG
+3015 
-3029 VKTTDITVKLN
+3029 
-3040 EQNLDD
+3040 
-3046 NAPKFEGTTDGEYSF
+3046 
-3061 SYDENSA
+3061 
-3068 ADTVLGTVKAT
+3068 
-3079 DADKET
+3079 
-3085 VTYSIKSGNDNGW
+3085 
-3098 FAIDATT
+3098 
-3105 GVITLTAKG
+3105 
-3114 AEAAANDFE
+3114 
-3123 ALANV
+3123 
-3128 HSLVVTATED
+3128 
-3138 AGLGG
+3138 
-3143 VKTTD
+3143 
-3148 ITVKLNEQN
+3148 
-3157 LDDNAPKFEGT
+3157 
-3168 TDGEY
+3168 
-3173 SFSYD
+3173 
-3178 ENSAADTVLGTVKAT
+3178 
-3193 DADKE
+3193 
-3198 TVTYSIKSGNDNGWF
+3198 
-3213 AIDATTGVITLTAKG
+3213 
-3228 AEAAANDFEA
+3228 
-3238 LANVHSL
+3238 
-3245 VVTATEDAG
+3245 
-3254 LGGVKT
+3254 
-3260 TDITVKLNEQNL
+3260 
-3272 DDNAPKFEGTTDGE
+3272 
-3286 YSFSYDENSAADTV
+3286 
-3300 LGTVKATDADKETVT
+3300 
-3315 YSIKSGNDNGWFAI
+3315 
-3329 DATTGV
+3329 
-3335 ITLTAKGAEAAANDF
+3335 
-3350 EALANVHSLVV
+3350 
-3361 TATEDAGLGGVKT
+3361 
-3374 TDITVKLNEQNL
+3374 
-3386 DDNAPKFEG
+3386 APKFEG

-3512 NAELTVHESNLS
+3512 NAELTIHESNLS
-3524 DGSSADHSAL
+3524 GGSSPDHSAL

-3549 SLVIAGHSFSVAEL
+3549 SLVIAGHSFNVAEL

-3592 TVQFEYTLN
+3592 TVQYEYTLN

-3632 VTDSLDIKIVDDV
+3632 ITDSLDVKIVDDA

-3655 DIVVDSFTV
+3655 DIVADSFTV

-3783 ETPNTNDPEASKDI
+3783 ETPNTNNPEASKDI

-3848 VGSGEGYELPS
+3848 VGPGEGYELPS

-3865 ANDVSGADVDMTVV
+3865 SNDVSGADVDMTVV

-4003 AVGSPVSLEQGE
+4003 VVGSPVSLEQGE

-4035 VPVITYTTN
+4035 VPVITYTTH

-4058 DDATVTKPDHKSIA
+4058 DDATVTQPDHKSIA

-4082 ANDSDIDSAL
+4082 ANDCDIDSAL

-4110 TMYQLAEGALVLKE
+4110 TMYQLAEGTLVLKA

-4135 WSGSLPQITYTTNTG
+4135 WSGSLPEITYTTNTG

-4160 AVADAPNLT
+4160 AVADVPNLT

-4381 IPEGSILKDD
+4381 MPEGSILKDD
-4391 QGHEVTVGS
+4391 KGHEVTVGS

-4414 QIKAPNHGNFNIT
+4414 QIKTPNHGNFNIT

-4449 TVLHPNEYVGRGG
+4449 TVLHPNEYLGRGG

-4469 KTHGDNANLNI
+4469 KSNGDNANLNI

-4596 LAAYGGGGNDTLIGG
+4596 LAAYGGAGNDTLIGG

-4714 DDQSSSFKVEK
+4714 DDHSSSFKVEK

>member
-1 MLSLANLAAN
+1 MGIHALLSLTNLAAN

-16 DRNGNVAIINAGEA
+16 DKNGNIAIINAGEA

-53 VAQLVDAEGNAQP
+53 VAQLVDAEGNVQP

-82 DPTALGEEF
+82 DPTALDDL
-91 ATAAGGSTGS
+91 APAAGGLQGSSITGS
-101 ALSAAFTIERDGTE
+101 ASIERDGAE
-115 TLASTQFDTS
+115 TIASTQFDTS

-140 LNLLQAPAAPITP
+140 LNLLQAPTAPITP
-153 IPPIDPEEPISP
+153 IPPVDPEEPASP
-165 IVISSITGDNVAE
+165 IVISSITGDNAAE

-188 SGTTTAETTIV
+188 SGTTAAETTIV
-199 LTLAGDTAAKGV
+199 LTLAGDTATKGV

-266 TLSGASTN
+266 TLSGAGTN
-274 STVTG
+274 SIVTG

-288 NGGTDDSPVVSGISS
+288 NGGTDDSPVVNGISS

-309 DSATFD
+309 ESATFD

-324 ATNVTLTLAGGSAT
+324 ATTVTLTLAGGSAT
-338 AGTDFTSTE
+338 AGTDFTSSE
-347 VTITYQDGK
+347 VTITYQDG
-356 TEKVAV
+356 TTQTVAV
-362 NSQGQFT
+362 NGDGSFEVA
-369 INVPANDTTF
+369 IPAGDTTF
-379 SVSVETT
+379 SISVQTT
-386 DDDMYEG
+386 DDNVYEG

-422 PTIESI
+422 PTIKSI
-428 STGDVTATEGAAL
+428 GTGDVTATEGDAL

-517 LTIGGKEA
+517 LTIGGKEV

-552 GTEVYDVQEA
+552 GTEVYDVHEA

-630 NKDTAEITLNLTN
+630 NKDTADITLNLTN

-763 IDDNKPVF
+763 IDDN
-771 EGTTDGEYS
+771 
-780 FSYDEN
+780 
-786 SAADTVLGTVKATD
+786 
-800 ADKETVTYSIKS
+800 
-812 GNDNGWFAIDATT
+812 
-825 GVITLT
+825 
-831 AKGAEAAANDFEALA
+831 
-846 NVHSLVVT
+846 
-854 ATEDA
+854 
-859 GLGGVKTTDIT
+859 
-870 VKLNEQN
+870 
-877 LDDNAP
+877 
-883 KFEGT
+883 
-888 TDGEYSFS
+888 
-896 YDENSAAD
+896 
-904 TVLGTVKATDADK
+904 
-917 ETVTYSIK
+917 
-925 SGNDN
+925 
-930 GWFAIDATTGVIT
+930 
-943 LTAKGAEAAANDFE
+943 
-957 ALANVHSLVVTATED
+957 
-972 AGLGGVKTT
+972 
-981 DITVKLNE
+981 
-989 QNLDD
+989 
-994 NAPKFEG
+994 
-1001 TTDGEY
+1001 
-1007 SFSYDENSAADT
+1007 
-1019 VLGTVKATDADK
+1019 
-1031 ETVTYSIKS
+1031 
-1040 GNDNGWFAIDATTG
+1040 
-1054 VITLTAKGAEAAAND
+1054 
-1069 FEALAN
+1069 
-1075 VHSLVVTATEDAGLG
+1075 
-1090 GVKTTDITVKLNEQN
+1090 
-1105 LDDNAP
+1105 
-1111 KFEGTTDGEYSFSYD
+1111 
-1126 ENSAADT
+1126 
-1133 VLGTVKAT
+1133 
-1141 DADKET
+1141 
-1147 VTYSIKSGNDNG
+1147 
-1159 WFAIDAT
+1159 
-1166 TGVITLTAKGAEAA
+1166 
-1180 ANDFEAL
+1180 
-1187 ANVHS
+1187 
-1192 LVVTATE
+1192 
-1199 DAGLGGVKTTDIT
+1199 
-1212 VKLNEQNL
+1212 
-1220 DDNAPK
+1220 
-1226 FEGTTDGEYSF
+1226 
-1237 SYDENSA
+1237 
-1244 ADTVL
+1244 
-1249 GTVKATDADK
+1249 
-1259 ETVTYSIKSGNDN
+1259 
-1272 GWFAI
+1272 
-1277 DATTGVITLTA
+1277 
-1288 KGAEAAANDFEA
+1288 
-1300 LANVH
+1300 
-1305 SLVVTATE
+1305 
-1313 DAGLGGVKTTDITV
+1313 
-1327 KLNEQN
+1327 
-1333 LDDNAPKFEG
+1333 
-1343 TTDGEYSFSYDEN
+1343 
-1356 SAADTVLGTVKATDA
+1356 
-1371 DKETVTYSI
+1371 
-1380 KSGNDNGWF
+1380 
-1389 AIDATTGVITLTA
+1389 
-1402 KGAEAAANDFEA
+1402 
-1414 LANVHSLVVTA
+1414 
-1425 TEDAGLGGV
+1425 
-1434 KTTDITVKLNEQNLD
+1434 
-1449 DNAPKFEGTT
+1449 
-1459 DGEYSFSY
+1459 
-1467 DENSAADTV
+1467 
-1476 LGTVKA
+1476 
-1482 TDADKET
+1482 
-1489 VTYSI
+1489 
-1494 KSGNDNGW
+1494 
-1502 FAIDATTGVI
+1502 
-1512 TLTAKGAEA
+1512 
-1521 AANDFEALANVHSL
+1521 
-1535 VVTATED
+1535 
-1542 AGLGG
+1542 
-1547 VKTTDITVKLNEQ
+1547 
-1560 NLDDNAPK
+1560 
-1568 FEGTTDGEYSFS
+1568 
-1580 YDENSAADTVLGTV
+1580 
-1594 KATDADKETVTYSI
+1594 
-1608 KSGNDNGW
+1608 
-1616 FAIDATTGVIT
+1616 
-1627 LTAKGA
+1627 
-1633 EAAAN
+1633 
-1638 DFEALANVHSLVVT
+1638 
-1652 ATEDAG
+1652 
-1658 LGGVKTTDITV
+1658 
-1669 KLNEQNLDDNAPKFE
+1669 
-1684 GTTDGEYSFSYD
+1684 
-1696 ENSAADTV
+1696 
-1704 LGTVK
+1704 
-1709 ATDADKETV
+1709 
-1718 TYSIKSGNDNG
+1718 
-1729 WFAIDATTGVITL
+1729 
-1742 TAKGAEAAANDF
+1742 
-1754 EALANVH
+1754 
-1761 SLVVTATEDAGLGGV
+1761 
-1776 KTTDI
+1776 
-1781 TVKLNEQNLDD
+1781 
-1792 NAPKF
+1792 
-1797 EGTTDGEYSFSY
+1797 
-1809 DENSAADTVL
+1809 
-1819 GTVKAT
+1819 
-1825 DADKETV
+1825 
-1832 TYSIKSGNDNG
+1832 
-1843 WFAIDATTGVITLT
+1843 
-1857 AKGAEAAA
+1857 
-1865 NDFEALANVHSLVVT
+1865 
-1880 ATEDAGLG
+1880 
-1888 GVKTTDITVKLNE
+1888 
-1901 QNLDDNAPKFE
+1901 
-1912 GTTDGEYSFSYDE
+1912 
-1925 NSAADTVLGT
+1925 
-1935 VKATDADKETVTYSI
+1935 
-1950 KSGNDNGWFA
+1950 
-1960 IDATTG
+1960 
-1966 VITLTAKGAEAAAN
+1966 
-1980 DFEALANV
+1980 
-1988 HSLVVTATEDAG
+1988 
-2000 LGGVK
+2000 
-2005 TTDITVKLNE
+2005 
-2015 QNLDDNAPKF
+2015 
-2025 EGTTDGEY
+2025 
-2033 SFSYDENSAAD
+2033 
-2044 TVLGT
+2044 
-2049 VKATDADK
+2049 
-2057 ETVTYSIKS
+2057 
-2066 GNDNGWFAI
+2066 
-2075 DATTGVITLT
+2075 
-2085 AKGAE
+2085 
-2090 AAANDFEALAN
+2090 
-2101 VHSLVVTATED
+2101 
-2112 AGLGGVKTTD
+2112 
-2122 ITVKL
+2122 
-2127 NEQNLDDNA
+2127 
-2136 PKFEGTT
+2136 
-2143 DGEYSFSYDENSA
+2143 
-2156 ADTVLGTV
+2156 
-2164 KATDADK
+2164 
-2171 ETVTYSI
+2171 
-2178 KSGNDNGWFAIDA
+2178 
-2191 TTGVITLTAKGAE
+2191 
-2204 AAANDFEALAN
+2204 
-2215 VHSLVVTAT
+2215 
-2224 EDAGLGGVK
+2224 
-2233 TTDITVKLNE
+2233 
-2243 QNLDDNAPK
+2243 
-2252 FEGTTD
+2252 
-2258 GEYSFSYD
+2258 
-2266 ENSAADTVLGTVKAT
+2266 
-2281 DADKETVTYS
+2281 
-2291 IKSGN
+2291 
-2296 DNGWFAIDATTG
+2296 
-2308 VITLTAKGAEAA
+2308 
-2320 ANDFEALA
+2320 
-2328 NVHSLVVTATED
+2328 
-2340 AGLGGVKTTD
+2340 
-2350 ITVKL
+2350 
-2355 NEQNLDDN
+2355 
-2363 APKFEGTTDGEYS
+2363 
-2376 FSYDE
+2376 
-2381 NSAADT
+2381 
-2387 VLGTVKATDADKETV
+2387 
-2402 TYSIKSGNDNGWF
+2402 
-2415 AIDATTGVITLT
+2415 
-2427 AKGAEA
+2427 
-2433 AANDFEALAN
+2433 
-2443 VHSLVV
+2443 
-2449 TATEDAGLG
+2449 
-2458 GVKTTDITVKLNEQ
+2458 
-2472 NLDDNAPKFE
+2472 
-2482 GTTDGE
+2482 
-2488 YSFSYDENSAADTVL
+2488 
-2503 GTVKATDAD
+2503 
-2512 KETVTYSIKSGND
+2512 
-2525 NGWFAIDAT
+2525 
-2534 TGVITLTAKGAE
+2534 
-2546 AAANDFEALA
+2546 
-2556 NVHSLVVTA
+2556 
-2565 TEDAG
+2565 
-2570 LGGVKTT
+2570 
-2577 DITVKLNEQN
+2577 
-2587 LDDNAPKFEGTT
+2587 
-2599 DGEYSFSYD
+2599 
-2608 ENSAADTVLGTV
+2608 
-2620 KATDADK
+2620 
-2627 ETVTY
+2627 
-2632 SIKSGND
+2632 
-2639 NGWFAIDATT
+2639 
-2649 GVITL
+2649 
-2654 TAKGAEAAANDFEA
+2654 
-2668 LANVHSLV
+2668 
-2676 VTATEDAGLG
+2676 
-2686 GVKTTDITVKLNEQ
+2686 
-2700 NLDDNAPKF
+2700 
-2709 EGTTDGEY
+2709 
-2717 SFSYD
+2717 
-2722 ENSAADTVLGTVKAT
+2722 
-2737 DADKETVTYS
+2737 
-2747 IKSGNDNGWFAIDA
+2747 
-2761 TTGVITL
+2761 
-2768 TAKGAEAAA
+2768 
-2777 NDFEALANVHSLVVT
+2777 
-2792 ATEDAGLGGVKTTD
+2792 
-2806 ITVKLNEQN
+2806 
-2815 LDDNAPKFEGTTDG
+2815 
-2829 EYSFSYDE
+2829 
-2837 NSAAD
+2837 
-2842 TVLGT
+2842 
-2847 VKATDADKETVTY
+2847 
-2860 SIKSGNDNGW
+2860 
-2870 FAIDATTG
+2870 
-2878 VITLTAKGAEAAA
+2878 
-2891 NDFEA
+2891 
-2896 LANVHSLVV
+2896 
-2905 TATEDAGLGGVKTTD
+2905 
-2920 ITVKLNEQN
+2920 
-2929 LDDNAPKFEGTT
+2929 
-2941 DGEYSFSYDEN
+2941 
-2952 SAADTV
+2952 
-2958 LGTVKATD
+2958 
-2966 ADKETVTYSI
+2966 
-2976 KSGNDNGWF
+2976 
-2985 AIDATTGVI
+2985 
-2994 TLTAKGAEAA
+2994 
-3004 ANDFEALANVH
+3004 
-3015 SLVVTATEDAGLGG
+3015 
-3029 VKTTDITVKLN
+3029 
-3040 EQNLDD
+3040 
-3046 NAPKFEGTTDGEYSF
+3046 
-3061 SYDENSA
+3061 
-3068 ADTVLGTVKAT
+3068 
-3079 DADKET
+3079 
-3085 VTYSIKSGNDNGW
+3085 
-3098 FAIDATT
+3098 
-3105 GVITLTAKG
+3105 
-3114 AEAAANDFE
+3114 
-3123 ALANV
+3123 
-3128 HSLVVTATED
+3128 
-3138 AGLGG
+3138 
-3143 VKTTD
+3143 
-3148 ITVKLNEQN
+3148 
-3157 LDDNAPKFEGT
+3157 
-3168 TDGEY
+3168 
-3173 SFSYD
+3173 
-3178 ENSAADTVLGTVKAT
+3178 
-3193 DADKE
+3193 
-3198 TVTYSIKSGNDNGWF
+3198 
-3213 AIDATTGVITLTAKG
+3213 
-3228 AEAAANDFEA
+3228 
-3238 LANVHSL
+3238 
-3245 VVTATEDAG
+3245 
-3254 LGGVKT
+3254 
-3260 TDITVKLNEQNL
+3260 
-3272 DDNAPKFEGTTDGE
+3272 
-3286 YSFSYDENSAADTV
+3286 
-3300 LGTVKATDADKETVT
+3300 
-3315 YSIKSGNDNGWFAI
+3315 
-3329 DATTGV
+3329 
-3335 ITLTAKGAEAAANDF
+3335 
-3350 EALANVHSLVV
+3350 
-3361 TATEDAGLGGVKT
+3361 
-3374 TDITVKLNEQNL
+3374 
-3386 DDNAPKFEG
+3386 APKFEG

-3512 NAELTVHESNLS
+3512 NAELTIHESNLS
-3524 DGSSADHSAL
+3524 GGSSPDHSAL

-3549 SLVIAGHSFSVAEL
+3549 SLVIAGHSFNVAEL

-3592 TVQFEYTLN
+3592 TVQYEYTLN

-3632 VTDSLDIKIVDDV
+3632 ITDSLDVKIVDDA

-3655 DIVVDSFTV
+3655 DIVADSFTV

-3783 ETPNTNDPEASKDI
+3783 ETPNTNNPEASKDI

-3848 VGSGEGYELPS
+3848 VGPGEGYELPS

-3865 ANDVSGADVDMTVV
+3865 SNDVSGADVDMTVV

-3915 YQVTANASSIPNDAI
+3915 YQVTANASSISNDAI

-4003 AVGSPVSLEQGE
+4003 VVGSPVSLEQGE

-4035 VPVITYTTN
+4035 VPVITYTTH

-4058 DDATVTKPDHKSIA
+4058 DDATVTQPDHKSIA

-4082 ANDSDIDSAL
+4082 ANDCDIDSAL

-4110 TMYQLAEGALVLKE
+4110 TMYQLAEGTLVLKA

-4135 WSGSLPQITYTTNTG
+4135 WSGSLPEITYTTNTG

-4160 AVADAPNLT
+4160 AVADVPNLT

-4381 IPEGSILKDD
+4381 MPEGSILKDD
-4391 QGHEVTVGS
+4391 KGHEVTVGS

-4414 QIKAPNHGNFNIT
+4414 QIKTPNHGNFNIT

-4449 TVLHPNEYVGRGG
+4449 TVLHPNEYLGRGG

-4469 KTHGDNANLNI
+4469 KSNGDNANLNI

-4596 LAAYGGGGNDTLIGG
+4596 LAAYGGAGNDTLIGG

-4714 DDQSSSFKVEK
+4714 DDHSSSFKVEK

>member
-1 MLSLANLAAN
+1 MKRA
-11 QLLVI
+11 
-16 DRNGNVAIINAGEA
+16 
-30 VPEGAI
+30 
-36 ILDPNSNNLMP
+36 PN
-47 EQEPLP
+47 
-53 VAQLVDAEGNAQP
+53 
-66 ITDDIEQI
+66 
-74 LAALEEGA
+74 
-82 DPTALGEEF
+82 
-91 ATAAGGSTGS
+91 
-101 ALSAAFTIERDGTE
+101 
-115 TLASTQFDTS
+115 
-125 GFEAIGLSRTQSLSL
+125 
-140 LNLLQAPAAPITP
+140 
-153 IPPIDPEEPISP
+153 
-165 IVISSITGDNVAE
+165 
-178 GSNNTFSVSL
+178 
-188 SGTTTAETTIV
+188 
-199 LTLAGDTAAKGV
+199 
-211 DFNGTS
+211 
-217 VIVVINGV
+217 
-225 SQTVPVNEDGT
+225 
-236 FQVTVPTNTNSFSV
+236 
-250 QVSTIDDNIY
+250 
-260 EGNETF
+260 
-266 TLSGASTN
+266 
-274 STVTG
+274 
-279 TATITDDGS
+279 
-288 NGGTDDSPVVSGISS
+288 
-303 PTVSEG
+303 
-309 DSATFD
+309 
-315 VSLSNASTT
+315 
-324 ATNVTLTLAGGSAT
+324 
-338 AGTDFTSTE
+338 
-347 VTITYQDGK
+347 
-356 TEKVAV
+356 
-362 NSQGQFT
+362 
-369 INVPANDTTF
+369 
-379 SVSVETT
+379 
-386 DDDMYEG
+386 
-393 SESFTLSGK
+393 
-402 TATQGTAITT
+402 
-412 TGTIVDNDEV
+412 
-422 PTIESI
+422 
-428 STGDVTATEGAAL
+428 
-441 IFTVKLSNVSST
+441 
-453 STSFDFL
+453 
-460 LQDGTATSDD
+460 
-470 YGAASF
+470 
-476 SNGVTYDASTGKI
+476 
-489 TVPTGVTSF
+489 
-498 TVNVPTTNDSIEE
+498 
-511 ADETVK
+511 
-517 LTIGGKEA
+517 
-525 IGTIVDNDNAPVID
+525 
-539 DATVNNLSESIAN
+539 
-552 GTEVYDVQEA
+552 
-562 RTGNDTDLD
+562 NDTDLD

-630 NKDTAEITLNLTN
+630 NKDTADITLNLTN

-763 IDDNKPVF
+763 I
-771 EGTTDGEYS
+771 
-780 FSYDEN
+780 
-786 SAADTVLGTVKATD
+786 
-800 ADKETVTYSIKS
+800 
-812 GNDNGWFAIDATT
+812 
-825 GVITLT
+825 
-831 AKGAEAAANDFEALA
+831 
-846 NVHSLVVT
+846 
-854 ATEDA
+854 
-859 GLGGVKTTDIT
+859 
-870 VKLNEQN
+870 
-877 LDDNAP
+877 DDNAP

-1199 DAGLGGVKTTDIT
+1199 DAGLGGVKTTDII

-1434 KTTDITVKLNEQNLD
+1434 KTTDITVKL
-1449 DNAPKFEGTT
+1449 
-1459 DGEYSFSY
+1459 S
-1467 DENSAADTV
+1467 
-1476 LGTVKA
+1476 
-1482 TDADKET
+1482 
-1489 VTYSI
+1489 
-1494 KSGNDNGW
+1494 
-1502 FAIDATTGVI
+1502 
-1512 TLTAKGAEA
+1512 
-1521 AANDFEALANVHSL
+1521 
-1535 VVTATED
+1535 
-1542 AGLGG
+1542 
-1547 VKTTDITVKLNEQ
+1547 
-1560 NLDDNAPK
+1560 
-1568 FEGTTDGEYSFS
+1568 
-1580 YDENSAADTVLGTV
+1580 
-1594 KATDADKETVTYSI
+1594 
-1608 KSGNDNGW
+1608 
-1616 FAIDATTGVIT
+1616 
-1627 LTAKGA
+1627 
-1633 EAAAN
+1633 
-1638 DFEALANVHSLVVT
+1638 
-1652 ATEDAG
+1652 
-1658 LGGVKTTDITV
+1658 
-1669 KLNEQNLDDNAPKFE
+1669 
-1684 GTTDGEYSFSYD
+1684 
-1696 ENSAADTV
+1696 
-1704 LGTVK
+1704 
-1709 ATDADKETV
+1709 
-1718 TYSIKSGNDNG
+1718 
-1729 WFAIDATTGVITL
+1729 
-1742 TAKGAEAAANDF
+1742 
-1754 EALANVH
+1754 
-1761 SLVVTATEDAGLGGV
+1761 
-1776 KTTDI
+1776 
-1781 TVKLNEQNLDD
+1781 
-1792 NAPKF
+1792 
-1797 EGTTDGEYSFSY
+1797 
-1809 DENSAADTVL
+1809 
-1819 GTVKAT
+1819 
-1825 DADKETV
+1825 
-1832 TYSIKSGNDNG
+1832 
-1843 WFAIDATTGVITLT
+1843 
-1857 AKGAEAAA
+1857 
-1865 NDFEALANVHSLVVT
+1865 
-1880 ATEDAGLG
+1880 
-1888 GVKTTDITVKLNE
+1888 
-1901 QNLDDNAPKFE
+1901 
-1912 GTTDGEYSFSYDE
+1912 
-1925 NSAADTVLGT
+1925 
-1935 VKATDADKETVTYSI
+1935 
-1950 KSGNDNGWFA
+1950 
-1960 IDATTG
+1960 
-1966 VITLTAKGAEAAAN
+1966 
-1980 DFEALANV
+1980 
-1988 HSLVVTATEDAG
+1988 
-2000 LGGVK
+2000 
-2005 TTDITVKLNE
+2005 
-2015 QNLDDNAPKF
+2015 
-2025 EGTTDGEY
+2025 
-2033 SFSYDENSAAD
+2033 
-2044 TVLGT
+2044 
-2049 VKATDADK
+2049 
-2057 ETVTYSIKS
+2057 
-2066 GNDNGWFAI
+2066 
-2075 DATTGVITLT
+2075 
-2085 AKGAE
+2085 
-2090 AAANDFEALAN
+2090 
-2101 VHSLVVTATED
+2101 
-2112 AGLGGVKTTD
+2112 
-2122 ITVKL
+2122 
-2127 NEQNLDDNA
+2127 
-2136 PKFEGTT
+2136 
-2143 DGEYSFSYDENSA
+2143 
-2156 ADTVLGTV
+2156 
-2164 KATDADK
+2164 
-2171 ETVTYSI
+2171 
-2178 KSGNDNGWFAIDA
+2178 
-2191 TTGVITLTAKGAE
+2191 
-2204 AAANDFEALAN
+2204 
-2215 VHSLVVTAT
+2215 
-2224 EDAGLGGVK
+2224 
-2233 TTDITVKLNE
+2233 
-2243 QNLDDNAPK
+2243 
-2252 FEGTTD
+2252 
-2258 GEYSFSYD
+2258 
-2266 ENSAADTVLGTVKAT
+2266 
-2281 DADKETVTYS
+2281 
-2291 IKSGN
+2291 
-2296 DNGWFAIDATTG
+2296 
-2308 VITLTAKGAEAA
+2308 
-2320 ANDFEALA
+2320 
-2328 NVHSLVVTATED
+2328 
-2340 AGLGGVKTTD
+2340 
-2350 ITVKL
+2350 
-2355 NEQNLDDN
+2355 
-2363 APKFEGTTDGEYS
+2363 
-2376 FSYDE
+2376 
-2381 NSAADT
+2381 
-2387 VLGTVKATDADKETV
+2387 
-2402 TYSIKSGNDNGWF
+2402 
-2415 AIDATTGVITLT
+2415 
-2427 AKGAEA
+2427 
-2433 AANDFEALAN
+2433 
-2443 VHSLVV
+2443 
-2449 TATEDAGLG
+2449 
-2458 GVKTTDITVKLNEQ
+2458 
-2472 NLDDNAPKFE
+2472 
-2482 GTTDGE
+2482 
-2488 YSFSYDENSAADTVL
+2488 
-2503 GTVKATDAD
+2503 
-2512 KETVTYSIKSGND
+2512 
-2525 NGWFAIDAT
+2525 
-2534 TGVITLTAKGAE
+2534 
-2546 AAANDFEALA
+2546 
-2556 NVHSLVVTA
+2556 
-2565 TEDAG
+2565 
-2570 LGGVKTT
+2570 
-2577 DITVKLNEQN
+2577 
-2587 LDDNAPKFEGTT
+2587 
-2599 DGEYSFSYD
+2599 
-2608 ENSAADTVLGTV
+2608 
-2620 KATDADK
+2620 
-2627 ETVTY
+2627 
-2632 SIKSGND
+2632 
-2639 NGWFAIDATT
+2639 
-2649 GVITL
+2649 
-2654 TAKGAEAAANDFEA
+2654 
-2668 LANVHSLV
+2668 
-2676 VTATEDAGLG
+2676 
-2686 GVKTTDITVKLNEQ
+2686 
-2700 NLDDNAPKF
+2700 
-2709 EGTTDGEY
+2709 
-2717 SFSYD
+2717 
-2722 ENSAADTVLGTVKAT
+2722 
-2737 DADKETVTYS
+2737 
-2747 IKSGNDNGWFAIDA
+2747 
-2761 TTGVITL
+2761 
-2768 TAKGAEAAA
+2768 
-2777 NDFEALANVHSLVVT
+2777 
-2792 ATEDAGLGGVKTTD
+2792 
-2806 ITVKLNEQN
+2806 
-2815 LDDNAPKFEGTTDG
+2815 
-2829 EYSFSYDE
+2829 
-2837 NSAAD
+2837 
-2842 TVLGT
+2842 
-2847 VKATDADKETVTY
+2847 
-2860 SIKSGNDNGW
+2860 
-2870 FAIDATTG
+2870 
-2878 VITLTAKGAEAAA
+2878 
-2891 NDFEA
+2891 
-2896 LANVHSLVV
+2896 
-2905 TATEDAGLGGVKTTD
+2905 
-2920 ITVKLNEQN
+2920 
-2929 LDDNAPKFEGTT
+2929 
-2941 DGEYSFSYDEN
+2941 
-2952 SAADTV
+2952 
-2958 LGTVKATD
+2958 
-2966 ADKETVTYSI
+2966 
-2976 KSGNDNGWF
+2976 
-2985 AIDATTGVI
+2985 
-2994 TLTAKGAEAA
+2994 
-3004 ANDFEALANVH
+3004 
-3015 SLVVTATEDAGLGG
+3015 
-3029 VKTTDITVKLN
+3029 
-3040 EQNLDD
+3040 
-3046 NAPKFEGTTDGEYSF
+3046 
-3061 SYDENSA
+3061 
-3068 ADTVLGTVKAT
+3068 
-3079 DADKET
+3079 
-3085 VTYSIKSGNDNGW
+3085 
-3098 FAIDATT
+3098 
-3105 GVITLTAKG
+3105 
-3114 AEAAANDFE
+3114 
-3123 ALANV
+3123 
-3128 HSLVVTATED
+3128 
-3138 AGLGG
+3138 
-3143 VKTTD
+3143 
-3148 ITVKLNEQN
+3148 EQN

-3512 NAELTVHESNLS
+3512 NAELTIHESNLS
-3524 DGSSADHSAL
+3524 GGSSPDHSAL

-3549 SLVIAGHSFSVAEL
+3549 SLVIAGHSFNVAEL

-3592 TVQFEYTLN
+3592 TVQYEYTLN

-3632 VTDSLDIKIVDDV
+3632 ITDSLDVKIVDDA

-3655 DIVVDSFTV
+3655 DIVADSFTV

-3783 ETPNTNDPEASKDI
+3783 ETPNTNNPEASKDI

-3848 VGSGEGYELPS
+3848 VGPGEGYELPS

-3865 ANDVSGADVDMTVV
+3865 SNDVSGADVDMTVV

-3974 VVAGNVLDNDGSKNT
+3974 VVVGNVLDNDGSKNT

-4003 AVGSPVSLEQGE
+4003 VVGSPVSLEQGE

-4035 VPVITYTTN
+4035 VPVITYTTH

-4058 DDATVTKPDHKSIA
+4058 DDATVTQPDHKSIA

-4082 ANDSDIDSAL
+4082 ANDCDIDSAL

-4110 TMYQLAEGALVLKE
+4110 TMYQLAEGTLVLKA

-4135 WSGSLPQITYTTNTG
+4135 WSGSLPEITYTTNTG

-4160 AVADAPNLT
+4160 AVADVPNLT

-4381 IPEGSILKDD
+4381 MPEGSILKDD
-4391 QGHEVTVGS
+4391 KGHEVTVGS

-4414 QIKAPNHGNFNIT
+4414 QIKTPNHGNFNIT

-4449 TVLHPNEYVGRGG
+4449 TVLHPNEYLGRGG

-4469 KTHGDNANLNI
+4469 KSNGDNANLNI

-4596 LAAYGGGGNDTLIGG
+4596 LAAYGGAGNDTLIGG

-4714 DDQSSSFKVEK
+4714 DDHSSSFKVEK

>member
-1 MLSLANLAAN
+1 
-11 QLLVI
+11 
-16 DRNGNVAIINAGEA
+16 
-30 VPEGAI
+30 
-36 ILDPNSNNLMP
+36 MP

-53 VAQLVDAEGNAQP
+53 VAQLVDAEGNVQP

-82 DPTALGEEF
+82 DPTALDDL
-91 ATAAGGSTGS
+91 APAAGGLQGSSITGS
-101 ALSAAFTIERDGTE
+101 ASIERDGAE
-115 TLASTQFDTS
+115 TIASTQFDTS

-140 LNLLQAPAAPITP
+140 LNLLQAPTAPITP
-153 IPPIDPEEPISP
+153 IPPVDPEEPASP
-165 IVISSITGDNVAE
+165 IVISSITGDNAAE

-188 SGTTTAETTIV
+188 SGTTAAETTIV
-199 LTLAGDTAAKGV
+199 LTLAGDTATKGV

-266 TLSGASTN
+266 TLSGAGTN
-274 STVTG
+274 SIVTG

-288 NGGTDDSPVVSGISS
+288 NGGTDDSPVVNGISS

-309 DSATFD
+309 ESATFD

-324 ATNVTLTLAGGSAT
+324 ATTVTLTLAGGSAT
-338 AGTDFTSTE
+338 AGTDFTSSE
-347 VTITYQDGK
+347 VTITYQDG
-356 TEKVAV
+356 TTQTVAV
-362 NSQGQFT
+362 NGDGSFEVA
-369 INVPANDTTF
+369 IPAGDTTF
-379 SVSVETT
+379 SISVQTT
-386 DDDMYEG
+386 DDNVYEG

-422 PTIESI
+422 PTIKSI
-428 STGDVTATEGAAL
+428 GTGDVTATEGDAL

-517 LTIGGKEA
+517 LTIGGKEV

-552 GTEVYDVQEA
+552 GTEVYDVHEA

-630 NKDTAEITLNLTN
+630 NKDTADITLNLTN

-763 IDDNKPVF
+763 IDDN
-771 EGTTDGEYS
+771 
-780 FSYDEN
+780 
-786 SAADTVLGTVKATD
+786 
-800 ADKETVTYSIKS
+800 
-812 GNDNGWFAIDATT
+812 
-825 GVITLT
+825 
-831 AKGAEAAANDFEALA
+831 
-846 NVHSLVVT
+846 
-854 ATEDA
+854 
-859 GLGGVKTTDIT
+859 
-870 VKLNEQN
+870 
-877 LDDNAP
+877 
-883 KFEGT
+883 
-888 TDGEYSFS
+888 
-896 YDENSAAD
+896 
-904 TVLGTVKATDADK
+904 
-917 ETVTYSIK
+917 
-925 SGNDN
+925 
-930 GWFAIDATTGVIT
+930 
-943 LTAKGAEAAANDFE
+943 
-957 ALANVHSLVVTATED
+957 
-972 AGLGGVKTT
+972 
-981 DITVKLNE
+981 
-989 QNLDD
+989 
-994 NAPKFEG
+994 
-1001 TTDGEY
+1001 
-1007 SFSYDENSAADT
+1007 
-1019 VLGTVKATDADK
+1019 
-1031 ETVTYSIKS
+1031 
-1040 GNDNGWFAIDATTG
+1040 
-1054 VITLTAKGAEAAAND
+1054 
-1069 FEALAN
+1069 
-1075 VHSLVVTATEDAGLG
+1075 
-1090 GVKTTDITVKLNEQN
+1090 
-1105 LDDNAP
+1105 
-1111 KFEGTTDGEYSFSYD
+1111 
-1126 ENSAADT
+1126 
-1133 VLGTVKAT
+1133 
-1141 DADKET
+1141 
-1147 VTYSIKSGNDNG
+1147 
-1159 WFAIDAT
+1159 
-1166 TGVITLTAKGAEAA
+1166 
-1180 ANDFEAL
+1180 
-1187 ANVHS
+1187 
-1192 LVVTATE
+1192 
-1199 DAGLGGVKTTDIT
+1199 
-1212 VKLNEQNL
+1212 
-1220 DDNAPK
+1220 
-1226 FEGTTDGEYSF
+1226 
-1237 SYDENSA
+1237 
-1244 ADTVL
+1244 
-1249 GTVKATDADK
+1249 
-1259 ETVTYSIKSGNDN
+1259 
-1272 GWFAI
+1272 
-1277 DATTGVITLTA
+1277 
-1288 KGAEAAANDFEA
+1288 
-1300 LANVH
+1300 
-1305 SLVVTATE
+1305 
-1313 DAGLGGVKTTDITV
+1313 
-1327 KLNEQN
+1327 
-1333 LDDNAPKFEG
+1333 
-1343 TTDGEYSFSYDEN
+1343 
-1356 SAADTVLGTVKATDA
+1356 
-1371 DKETVTYSI
+1371 
-1380 KSGNDNGWF
+1380 
-1389 AIDATTGVITLTA
+1389 
-1402 KGAEAAANDFEA
+1402 
-1414 LANVHSLVVTA
+1414 
-1425 TEDAGLGGV
+1425 
-1434 KTTDITVKLNEQNLD
+1434 
-1449 DNAPKFEGTT
+1449 
-1459 DGEYSFSY
+1459 
-1467 DENSAADTV
+1467 
-1476 LGTVKA
+1476 
-1482 TDADKET
+1482 
-1489 VTYSI
+1489 
-1494 KSGNDNGW
+1494 
-1502 FAIDATTGVI
+1502 
-1512 TLTAKGAEA
+1512 
-1521 AANDFEALANVHSL
+1521 
-1535 VVTATED
+1535 
-1542 AGLGG
+1542 
-1547 VKTTDITVKLNEQ
+1547 
-1560 NLDDNAPK
+1560 
-1568 FEGTTDGEYSFS
+1568 
-1580 YDENSAADTVLGTV
+1580 
-1594 KATDADKETVTYSI
+1594 
-1608 KSGNDNGW
+1608 
-1616 FAIDATTGVIT
+1616 
-1627 LTAKGA
+1627 
-1633 EAAAN
+1633 
-1638 DFEALANVHSLVVT
+1638 
-1652 ATEDAG
+1652 
-1658 LGGVKTTDITV
+1658 
-1669 KLNEQNLDDNAPKFE
+1669 
-1684 GTTDGEYSFSYD
+1684 
-1696 ENSAADTV
+1696 
-1704 LGTVK
+1704 
-1709 ATDADKETV
+1709 
-1718 TYSIKSGNDNG
+1718 
-1729 WFAIDATTGVITL
+1729 
-1742 TAKGAEAAANDF
+1742 
-1754 EALANVH
+1754 
-1761 SLVVTATEDAGLGGV
+1761 
-1776 KTTDI
+1776 
-1781 TVKLNEQNLDD
+1781 
-1792 NAPKF
+1792 
-1797 EGTTDGEYSFSY
+1797 
-1809 DENSAADTVL
+1809 
-1819 GTVKAT
+1819 
-1825 DADKETV
+1825 
-1832 TYSIKSGNDNG
+1832 
-1843 WFAIDATTGVITLT
+1843 
-1857 AKGAEAAA
+1857 
-1865 NDFEALANVHSLVVT
+1865 
-1880 ATEDAGLG
+1880 
-1888 GVKTTDITVKLNE
+1888 
-1901 QNLDDNAPKFE
+1901 
-1912 GTTDGEYSFSYDE
+1912 
-1925 NSAADTVLGT
+1925 
-1935 VKATDADKETVTYSI
+1935 
-1950 KSGNDNGWFA
+1950 
-1960 IDATTG
+1960 
-1966 VITLTAKGAEAAAN
+1966 
-1980 DFEALANV
+1980 
-1988 HSLVVTATEDAG
+1988 
-2000 LGGVK
+2000 
-2005 TTDITVKLNE
+2005 
-2015 QNLDDNAPKF
+2015 
-2025 EGTTDGEY
+2025 
-2033 SFSYDENSAAD
+2033 
-2044 TVLGT
+2044 
-2049 VKATDADK
+2049 
-2057 ETVTYSIKS
+2057 
-2066 GNDNGWFAI
+2066 
-2075 DATTGVITLT
+2075 
-2085 AKGAE
+2085 
-2090 AAANDFEALAN
+2090 
-2101 VHSLVVTATED
+2101 
-2112 AGLGGVKTTD
+2112 
-2122 ITVKL
+2122 
-2127 NEQNLDDNA
+2127 
-2136 PKFEGTT
+2136 
-2143 DGEYSFSYDENSA
+2143 
-2156 ADTVLGTV
+2156 
-2164 KATDADK
+2164 
-2171 ETVTYSI
+2171 
-2178 KSGNDNGWFAIDA
+2178 
-2191 TTGVITLTAKGAE
+2191 
-2204 AAANDFEALAN
+2204 
-2215 VHSLVVTAT
+2215 
-2224 EDAGLGGVK
+2224 
-2233 TTDITVKLNE
+2233 
-2243 QNLDDNAPK
+2243 
-2252 FEGTTD
+2252 
-2258 GEYSFSYD
+2258 
-2266 ENSAADTVLGTVKAT
+2266 
-2281 DADKETVTYS
+2281 
-2291 IKSGN
+2291 
-2296 DNGWFAIDATTG
+2296 
-2308 VITLTAKGAEAA
+2308 
-2320 ANDFEALA
+2320 
-2328 NVHSLVVTATED
+2328 
-2340 AGLGGVKTTD
+2340 
-2350 ITVKL
+2350 
-2355 NEQNLDDN
+2355 
-2363 APKFEGTTDGEYS
+2363 
-2376 FSYDE
+2376 
-2381 NSAADT
+2381 
-2387 VLGTVKATDADKETV
+2387 
-2402 TYSIKSGNDNGWF
+2402 
-2415 AIDATTGVITLT
+2415 
-2427 AKGAEA
+2427 
-2433 AANDFEALAN
+2433 
-2443 VHSLVV
+2443 
-2449 TATEDAGLG
+2449 
-2458 GVKTTDITVKLNEQ
+2458 
-2472 NLDDNAPKFE
+2472 
-2482 GTTDGE
+2482 
-2488 YSFSYDENSAADTVL
+2488 
-2503 GTVKATDAD
+2503 
-2512 KETVTYSIKSGND
+2512 
-2525 NGWFAIDAT
+2525 
-2534 TGVITLTAKGAE
+2534 
-2546 AAANDFEALA
+2546 
-2556 NVHSLVVTA
+2556 
-2565 TEDAG
+2565 
-2570 LGGVKTT
+2570 
-2577 DITVKLNEQN
+2577 
-2587 LDDNAPKFEGTT
+2587 
-2599 DGEYSFSYD
+2599 
-2608 ENSAADTVLGTV
+2608 
-2620 KATDADK
+2620 
-2627 ETVTY
+2627 
-2632 SIKSGND
+2632 
-2639 NGWFAIDATT
+2639 
-2649 GVITL
+2649 
-2654 TAKGAEAAANDFEA
+2654 
-2668 LANVHSLV
+2668 
-2676 VTATEDAGLG
+2676 
-2686 GVKTTDITVKLNEQ
+2686 
-2700 NLDDNAPKF
+2700 
-2709 EGTTDGEY
+2709 
-2717 SFSYD
+2717 
-2722 ENSAADTVLGTVKAT
+2722 
-2737 DADKETVTYS
+2737 
-2747 IKSGNDNGWFAIDA
+2747 
-2761 TTGVITL
+2761 
-2768 TAKGAEAAA
+2768 
-2777 NDFEALANVHSLVVT
+2777 
-2792 ATEDAGLGGVKTTD
+2792 
-2806 ITVKLNEQN
+2806 
-2815 LDDNAPKFEGTTDG
+2815 
-2829 EYSFSYDE
+2829 
-2837 NSAAD
+2837 
-2842 TVLGT
+2842 
-2847 VKATDADKETVTY
+2847 
-2860 SIKSGNDNGW
+2860 
-2870 FAIDATTG
+2870 
-2878 VITLTAKGAEAAA
+2878 
-2891 NDFEA
+2891 
-2896 LANVHSLVV
+2896 
-2905 TATEDAGLGGVKTTD
+2905 
-2920 ITVKLNEQN
+2920 
-2929 LDDNAPKFEGTT
+2929 
-2941 DGEYSFSYDEN
+2941 
-2952 SAADTV
+2952 
-2958 LGTVKATD
+2958 
-2966 ADKETVTYSI
+2966 
-2976 KSGNDNGWF
+2976 
-2985 AIDATTGVI
+2985 
-2994 TLTAKGAEAA
+2994 
-3004 ANDFEALANVH
+3004 
-3015 SLVVTATEDAGLGG
+3015 
-3029 VKTTDITVKLN
+3029 
-3040 EQNLDD
+3040 
-3046 NAPKFEGTTDGEYSF
+3046 
-3061 SYDENSA
+3061 
-3068 ADTVLGTVKAT
+3068 
-3079 DADKET
+3079 
-3085 VTYSIKSGNDNGW
+3085 
-3098 FAIDATT
+3098 
-3105 GVITLTAKG
+3105 
-3114 AEAAANDFE
+3114 
-3123 ALANV
+3123 
-3128 HSLVVTATED
+3128 
-3138 AGLGG
+3138 
-3143 VKTTD
+3143 
-3148 ITVKLNEQN
+3148 
-3157 LDDNAPKFEGT
+3157 
-3168 TDGEY
+3168 
-3173 SFSYD
+3173 
-3178 ENSAADTVLGTVKAT
+3178 
-3193 DADKE
+3193 
-3198 TVTYSIKSGNDNGWF
+3198 
-3213 AIDATTGVITLTAKG
+3213 
-3228 AEAAANDFEA
+3228 
-3238 LANVHSL
+3238 
-3245 VVTATEDAG
+3245 
-3254 LGGVKT
+3254 
-3260 TDITVKLNEQNL
+3260 
-3272 DDNAPKFEGTTDGE
+3272 
-3286 YSFSYDENSAADTV
+3286 
-3300 LGTVKATDADKETVT
+3300 
-3315 YSIKSGNDNGWFAI
+3315 
-3329 DATTGV
+3329 
-3335 ITLTAKGAEAAANDF
+3335 
-3350 EALANVHSLVV
+3350 
-3361 TATEDAGLGGVKT
+3361 
-3374 TDITVKLNEQNL
+3374 
-3386 DDNAPKFEG
+3386 APKFEG

-3512 NAELTVHESNLS
+3512 NAELTIHESNLS
-3524 DGSSADHSAL
+3524 GGSSPDHSAL

-3549 SLVIAGHSFSVAEL
+3549 SLVIAGHSFNVAEL

-3592 TVQFEYTLN
+3592 TVQYEYTLN

-3632 VTDSLDIKIVDDV
+3632 ITDSLDVKIVDDA

-3655 DIVVDSFTV
+3655 DIVADSFTV

-3783 ETPNTNDPEASKDI
+3783 ETPNTNNPEASKDI

-3848 VGSGEGYELPS
+3848 VGPGEGYELPS

-3865 ANDVSGADVDMTVV
+3865 SNDVSGADVDMTVV

-4003 AVGSPVSLEQGE
+4003 VVGSPVSLEQGE

-4035 VPVITYTTN
+4035 VPVITYTTH

-4058 DDATVTKPDHKSIA
+4058 DDATVTQPDHKSIA

-4082 ANDSDIDSAL
+4082 ANDCDIDSAL

-4110 TMYQLAEGALVLKE
+4110 TMYQLAEGTLVLKA

-4135 WSGSLPQITYTTNTG
+4135 WSGSLPEITYTTNTG

-4160 AVADAPNLT
+4160 AVADVPNLT

-4381 IPEGSILKDD
+4381 MPEGSILKDD
-4391 QGHEVTVGS
+4391 KGHEVTVGS

-4414 QIKAPNHGNFNIT
+4414 QIKTPNHGNFNIT

-4449 TVLHPNEYVGRGG
+4449 TVLHPNEYLGRGG

-4469 KTHGDNANLNI
+4469 KSNGDNANLNI

-4596 LAAYGGGGNDTLIGG
+4596 LAAYGGAGNDTLIGG

-4714 DDQSSSFKVEK
+4714 DDHSSSFKVEK

>member
-1 MLSLANLAAN
+1 MGIHALLSLTNLAAN

-16 DRNGNVAIINAGEA
+16 DKNGNIAIINAGEA

-53 VAQLVDAEGNAQP
+53 VAQLVDAEGNVQP

-82 DPTALGEEF
+82 DPTALDDL
-91 ATAAGGSTGS
+91 APAAGGLQGSSITGS
-101 ALSAAFTIERDGTE
+101 ASIERDGAE
-115 TLASTQFDTS
+115 TIASTQFDTS

-140 LNLLQAPAAPITP
+140 LNLLQAPTAPITP
-153 IPPIDPEEPISP
+153 IPPVDPEEPASP
-165 IVISSITGDNVAE
+165 IVISSITGDNAAE

-188 SGTTTAETTIV
+188 SGTTAAETTIV
-199 LTLAGDTAAKGV
+199 LTLAGDTATKGV

-266 TLSGASTN
+266 TLSGAGTN
-274 STVTG
+274 SIVTG

-288 NGGTDDSPVVSGISS
+288 NGGTDDSPVVNGISS

-309 DSATFD
+309 ESATFD

-324 ATNVTLTLAGGSAT
+324 ATTVTLTLAGGSAT
-338 AGTDFTSTE
+338 AGTDFTSSE
-347 VTITYQDGK
+347 VTITYQDG
-356 TEKVAV
+356 TTQTVAV
-362 NSQGQFT
+362 NGDGSFEVA
-369 INVPANDTTF
+369 IPAGDTTF
-379 SVSVETT
+379 SISVQTT
-386 DDDMYEG
+386 DDNVYEG

-422 PTIESI
+422 PTIKSI
-428 STGDVTATEGAAL
+428 GTDDVTATEGDAL

-476 SNGVTYDASTGKI
+476 SNGVTYDASTAKI

-517 LTIGGKEA
+517 LTIGGKEV
-525 IGTIVDNDNAPVID
+525 IGTIVDNDNAPIID

-552 GTEVYDVQEA
+552 GTEVYDVHEA
-562 RTGNDTDLD
+562 RTYNDTDLD

-630 NKDTAEITLNLTN
+630 NKDTADITLNLTN

-763 IDDNKPVF
+763 I
-771 EGTTDGEYS
+771 
-780 FSYDEN
+780 
-786 SAADTVLGTVKATD
+786 
-800 ADKETVTYSIKS
+800 
-812 GNDNGWFAIDATT
+812 
-825 GVITLT
+825 
-831 AKGAEAAANDFEALA
+831 
-846 NVHSLVVT
+846 
-854 ATEDA
+854 
-859 GLGGVKTTDIT
+859 
-870 VKLNEQN
+870 
-877 LDDNAP
+877 DDNAP

-1199 DAGLGGVKTTDIT
+1199 DAGLGGVKTTDII

-1434 KTTDITVKLNEQNLD
+1434 KTTDITVKL
-1449 DNAPKFEGTT
+1449 
-1459 DGEYSFSY
+1459 S
-1467 DENSAADTV
+1467 
-1476 LGTVKA
+1476 
-1482 TDADKET
+1482 
-1489 VTYSI
+1489 
-1494 KSGNDNGW
+1494 
-1502 FAIDATTGVI
+1502 
-1512 TLTAKGAEA
+1512 
-1521 AANDFEALANVHSL
+1521 
-1535 VVTATED
+1535 
-1542 AGLGG
+1542 
-1547 VKTTDITVKLNEQ
+1547 
-1560 NLDDNAPK
+1560 
-1568 FEGTTDGEYSFS
+1568 
-1580 YDENSAADTVLGTV
+1580 
-1594 KATDADKETVTYSI
+1594 
-1608 KSGNDNGW
+1608 
-1616 FAIDATTGVIT
+1616 
-1627 LTAKGA
+1627 
-1633 EAAAN
+1633 
-1638 DFEALANVHSLVVT
+1638 
-1652 ATEDAG
+1652 
-1658 LGGVKTTDITV
+1658 
-1669 KLNEQNLDDNAPKFE
+1669 
-1684 GTTDGEYSFSYD
+1684 
-1696 ENSAADTV
+1696 
-1704 LGTVK
+1704 
-1709 ATDADKETV
+1709 
-1718 TYSIKSGNDNG
+1718 
-1729 WFAIDATTGVITL
+1729 
-1742 TAKGAEAAANDF
+1742 
-1754 EALANVH
+1754 
-1761 SLVVTATEDAGLGGV
+1761 
-1776 KTTDI
+1776 
-1781 TVKLNEQNLDD
+1781 
-1792 NAPKF
+1792 
-1797 EGTTDGEYSFSY
+1797 
-1809 DENSAADTVL
+1809 
-1819 GTVKAT
+1819 
-1825 DADKETV
+1825 
-1832 TYSIKSGNDNG
+1832 
-1843 WFAIDATTGVITLT
+1843 
-1857 AKGAEAAA
+1857 
-1865 NDFEALANVHSLVVT
+1865 
-1880 ATEDAGLG
+1880 
-1888 GVKTTDITVKLNE
+1888 
-1901 QNLDDNAPKFE
+1901 
-1912 GTTDGEYSFSYDE
+1912 
-1925 NSAADTVLGT
+1925 
-1935 VKATDADKETVTYSI
+1935 
-1950 KSGNDNGWFA
+1950 
-1960 IDATTG
+1960 
-1966 VITLTAKGAEAAAN
+1966 
-1980 DFEALANV
+1980 
-1988 HSLVVTATEDAG
+1988 
-2000 LGGVK
+2000 
-2005 TTDITVKLNE
+2005 
-2015 QNLDDNAPKF
+2015 
-2025 EGTTDGEY
+2025 
-2033 SFSYDENSAAD
+2033 
-2044 TVLGT
+2044 
-2049 VKATDADK
+2049 
-2057 ETVTYSIKS
+2057 
-2066 GNDNGWFAI
+2066 
-2075 DATTGVITLT
+2075 
-2085 AKGAE
+2085 
-2090 AAANDFEALAN
+2090 
-2101 VHSLVVTATED
+2101 
-2112 AGLGGVKTTD
+2112 
-2122 ITVKL
+2122 
-2127 NEQNLDDNA
+2127 
-2136 PKFEGTT
+2136 
-2143 DGEYSFSYDENSA
+2143 
-2156 ADTVLGTV
+2156 
-2164 KATDADK
+2164 
-2171 ETVTYSI
+2171 
-2178 KSGNDNGWFAIDA
+2178 
-2191 TTGVITLTAKGAE
+2191 
-2204 AAANDFEALAN
+2204 
-2215 VHSLVVTAT
+2215 
-2224 EDAGLGGVK
+2224 
-2233 TTDITVKLNE
+2233 
-2243 QNLDDNAPK
+2243 
-2252 FEGTTD
+2252 
-2258 GEYSFSYD
+2258 
-2266 ENSAADTVLGTVKAT
+2266 
-2281 DADKETVTYS
+2281 
-2291 IKSGN
+2291 
-2296 DNGWFAIDATTG
+2296 
-2308 VITLTAKGAEAA
+2308 
-2320 ANDFEALA
+2320 
-2328 NVHSLVVTATED
+2328 
-2340 AGLGGVKTTD
+2340 
-2350 ITVKL
+2350 
-2355 NEQNLDDN
+2355 
-2363 APKFEGTTDGEYS
+2363 
-2376 FSYDE
+2376 
-2381 NSAADT
+2381 
-2387 VLGTVKATDADKETV
+2387 
-2402 TYSIKSGNDNGWF
+2402 
-2415 AIDATTGVITLT
+2415 
-2427 AKGAEA
+2427 
-2433 AANDFEALAN
+2433 
-2443 VHSLVV
+2443 
-2449 TATEDAGLG
+2449 
-2458 GVKTTDITVKLNEQ
+2458 
-2472 NLDDNAPKFE
+2472 
-2482 GTTDGE
+2482 
-2488 YSFSYDENSAADTVL
+2488 
-2503 GTVKATDAD
+2503 
-2512 KETVTYSIKSGND
+2512 
-2525 NGWFAIDAT
+2525 
-2534 TGVITLTAKGAE
+2534 
-2546 AAANDFEALA
+2546 
-2556 NVHSLVVTA
+2556 
-2565 TEDAG
+2565 
-2570 LGGVKTT
+2570 
-2577 DITVKLNEQN
+2577 
-2587 LDDNAPKFEGTT
+2587 
-2599 DGEYSFSYD
+2599 
-2608 ENSAADTVLGTV
+2608 
-2620 KATDADK
+2620 
-2627 ETVTY
+2627 
-2632 SIKSGND
+2632 
-2639 NGWFAIDATT
+2639 
-2649 GVITL
+2649 
-2654 TAKGAEAAANDFEA
+2654 
-2668 LANVHSLV
+2668 
-2676 VTATEDAGLG
+2676 
-2686 GVKTTDITVKLNEQ
+2686 
-2700 NLDDNAPKF
+2700 
-2709 EGTTDGEY
+2709 
-2717 SFSYD
+2717 
-2722 ENSAADTVLGTVKAT
+2722 
-2737 DADKETVTYS
+2737 
-2747 IKSGNDNGWFAIDA
+2747 
-2761 TTGVITL
+2761 
-2768 TAKGAEAAA
+2768 
-2777 NDFEALANVHSLVVT
+2777 
-2792 ATEDAGLGGVKTTD
+2792 
-2806 ITVKLNEQN
+2806 
-2815 LDDNAPKFEGTTDG
+2815 
-2829 EYSFSYDE
+2829 
-2837 NSAAD
+2837 
-2842 TVLGT
+2842 
-2847 VKATDADKETVTY
+2847 
-2860 SIKSGNDNGW
+2860 
-2870 FAIDATTG
+2870 
-2878 VITLTAKGAEAAA
+2878 
-2891 NDFEA
+2891 
-2896 LANVHSLVV
+2896 
-2905 TATEDAGLGGVKTTD
+2905 
-2920 ITVKLNEQN
+2920 
-2929 LDDNAPKFEGTT
+2929 
-2941 DGEYSFSYDEN
+2941 
-2952 SAADTV
+2952 
-2958 LGTVKATD
+2958 
-2966 ADKETVTYSI
+2966 
-2976 KSGNDNGWF
+2976 
-2985 AIDATTGVI
+2985 
-2994 TLTAKGAEAA
+2994 
-3004 ANDFEALANVH
+3004 
-3015 SLVVTATEDAGLGG
+3015 
-3029 VKTTDITVKLN
+3029 
-3040 EQNLDD
+3040 
-3046 NAPKFEGTTDGEYSF
+3046 
-3061 SYDENSA
+3061 
-3068 ADTVLGTVKAT
+3068 
-3079 DADKET
+3079 
-3085 VTYSIKSGNDNGW
+3085 
-3098 FAIDATT
+3098 
-3105 GVITLTAKG
+3105 
-3114 AEAAANDFE
+3114 
-3123 ALANV
+3123 
-3128 HSLVVTATED
+3128 
-3138 AGLGG
+3138 
-3143 VKTTD
+3143 
-3148 ITVKLNEQN
+3148 EQN

-3512 NAELTVHESNLS
+3512 NAELTIHESNLS
-3524 DGSSADHSAL
+3524 GGSSPDHSAL

-3549 SLVIAGHSFSVAEL
+3549 SLVIAGHSFNVAEL

-3592 TVQFEYTLN
+3592 TVQYEYTLN

-3632 VTDSLDIKIVDDV
+3632 ITDSLDVKIVDDA

-3655 DIVVDSFTV
+3655 DIVADSFTV

-3783 ETPNTNDPEASKDI
+3783 ETPNTNNPEASKDI

-3848 VGSGEGYELPS
+3848 VGPGEGYELPS

-3865 ANDVSGADVDMTVV
+3865 SNDVSGADVDMTVV

-4003 AVGSPVSLEQGE
+4003 VVGSPVSLEQGE

-4035 VPVITYTTN
+4035 VPVITYTTH

-4058 DDATVTKPDHKSIA
+4058 DDATVTQPDHKSIA

-4082 ANDSDIDSAL
+4082 ANDCDIDSAL

-4110 TMYQLAEGALVLKE
+4110 TMYQLAEGTLVLKA

-4135 WSGSLPQITYTTNTG
+4135 WSGSLPEITYTTNTG

-4160 AVADAPNLT
+4160 AVADVPNLT

-4381 IPEGSILKDD
+4381 MPEGSILKDD
-4391 QGHEVTVGS
+4391 KGHEVTVGS

-4414 QIKAPNHGNFNIT
+4414 QIKTPNHGNFNIT

-4449 TVLHPNEYVGRGG
+4449 TVLHPNEYLGRGG

-4469 KTHGDNANLNI
+4469 KSNGDNANLNI

-4520 GISRADNTVYTGSS
+4520 GISRADNTVYTCSS

-4596 LAAYGGGGNDTLIGG
+4596 LAAYGGAGNDTLIGG

-4714 DDQSSSFKVEK
+4714 DDHSSSFKVEK

>member
-1 MLSLANLAAN
+1 M
-11 QLLVI
+11 I

>member
-1 MLSLANLAAN
+1 MGIHALLSLTNLAAN

-16 DRNGNVAIINAGEA
+16 DKNGNIAIINAGEA

-53 VAQLVDAEGNAQP
+53 VAQLVDAEGNVQP

-82 DPTALGEEF
+82 DPTALDDL
-91 ATAAGGSTGS
+91 APAAGGLQGSSITGS
-101 ALSAAFTIERDGTE
+101 ASIERDGAE
-115 TLASTQFDTS
+115 TIASTQFDTS

-140 LNLLQAPAAPITP
+140 LNLLQAPTAPITP
-153 IPPIDPEEPISP
+153 IPPVDPEEPASP
-165 IVISSITGDNVAE
+165 IVISSITGDNAAE

-188 SGTTTAETTIV
+188 SGTTAAETTIV
-199 LTLAGDTAAKGV
+199 LTLAGDTATKGV

-266 TLSGASTN
+266 TLSGAGTN
-274 STVTG
+274 SIVTG

-288 NGGTDDSPVVSGISS
+288 NGGTDDSPVVNGISS

-309 DSATFD
+309 ESATFD

-324 ATNVTLTLAGGSAT
+324 ATTVTLTLAGGSAT
-338 AGTDFTSTE
+338 AGTDFTSSE
-347 VTITYQDGK
+347 VTITYQDG
-356 TEKVAV
+356 TTQTVAV
-362 NSQGQFT
+362 NGDGSFEVA
-369 INVPANDTTF
+369 IPAGDTTF
-379 SVSVETT
+379 SISVQTT
-386 DDDMYEG
+386 DDNVYEG

-422 PTIESI
+422 PTIKSI
-428 STGDVTATEGAAL
+428 GTGDVTATEGDAL

-552 GTEVYDVQEA
+552 GTEVYDVHEA

-630 NKDTAEITLNLTN
+630 NKDTADITLNLTN

-763 IDDNKPVF
+763 IDDNAPKF

-870 VKLNEQN
+870 VKLSEQNLDDNAPKFEGTTDGEYSFSYDENSAADTVLGTVKATDADKETVTYSIKSGNDNGWFAIDATTGVITLTAKGAEAAANDFEALANVHSLVVTATEDAGLGGVKTTDITVKLSEQNLDDNAPKFEGTTDGEYSFSYDENSAADTILGTVKATDADKETVTYSIKSGNDNGWFAIDATTGVITLTAKGAEAAANDFEALANVHSLVVTATEDAGLGGVKTTDITVKLNEQNLDDNAPKFEGTTDGEYSFSYDENSAADTVLGTVKATDADKETVTYSIKSGNDNGWFAIDATTGVITLTAKGAEAAANDFEALANVHSLVVTATEDAGLGGVKTTDITVKLSEQN

-1212 VKLNEQNL
+1212 VKLSEQNL

-1327 KLNEQN
+1327 KL
-1333 LDDNAPKFEG
+1333 
-1343 TTDGEYSFSYDEN
+1343 S
-1356 SAADTVLGTVKATDA
+1356 
-1371 DKETVTYSI
+1371 
-1380 KSGNDNGWF
+1380 
-1389 AIDATTGVITLTA
+1389 
-1402 KGAEAAANDFEA
+1402 
-1414 LANVHSLVVTA
+1414 
-1425 TEDAGLGGV
+1425 
-1434 KTTDITVKLNEQNLD
+1434 
-1449 DNAPKFEGTT
+1449 
-1459 DGEYSFSY
+1459 
-1467 DENSAADTV
+1467 
-1476 LGTVKA
+1476 
-1482 TDADKET
+1482 
-1489 VTYSI
+1489 
-1494 KSGNDNGW
+1494 
-1502 FAIDATTGVI
+1502 
-1512 TLTAKGAEA
+1512 
-1521 AANDFEALANVHSL
+1521 
-1535 VVTATED
+1535 
-1542 AGLGG
+1542 
-1547 VKTTDITVKLNEQ
+1547 
-1560 NLDDNAPK
+1560 
-1568 FEGTTDGEYSFS
+1568 
-1580 YDENSAADTVLGTV
+1580 
-1594 KATDADKETVTYSI
+1594 
-1608 KSGNDNGW
+1608 
-1616 FAIDATTGVIT
+1616 
-1627 LTAKGA
+1627 
-1633 EAAAN
+1633 
-1638 DFEALANVHSLVVT
+1638 
-1652 ATEDAG
+1652 
-1658 LGGVKTTDITV
+1658 
-1669 KLNEQNLDDNAPKFE
+1669 
-1684 GTTDGEYSFSYD
+1684 
-1696 ENSAADTV
+1696 
-1704 LGTVK
+1704 
-1709 ATDADKETV
+1709 
-1718 TYSIKSGNDNG
+1718 
-1729 WFAIDATTGVITL
+1729 
-1742 TAKGAEAAANDF
+1742 
-1754 EALANVH
+1754 
-1761 SLVVTATEDAGLGGV
+1761 
-1776 KTTDI
+1776 
-1781 TVKLNEQNLDD
+1781 
-1792 NAPKF
+1792 
-1797 EGTTDGEYSFSY
+1797 
-1809 DENSAADTVL
+1809 
-1819 GTVKAT
+1819 
-1825 DADKETV
+1825 
-1832 TYSIKSGNDNG
+1832 
-1843 WFAIDATTGVITLT
+1843 
-1857 AKGAEAAA
+1857 
-1865 NDFEALANVHSLVVT
+1865 
-1880 ATEDAGLG
+1880 
-1888 GVKTTDITVKLNE
+1888 
-1901 QNLDDNAPKFE
+1901 
-1912 GTTDGEYSFSYDE
+1912 
-1925 NSAADTVLGT
+1925 
-1935 VKATDADKETVTYSI
+1935 
-1950 KSGNDNGWFA
+1950 
-1960 IDATTG
+1960 
-1966 VITLTAKGAEAAAN
+1966 
-1980 DFEALANV
+1980 
-1988 HSLVVTATEDAG
+1988 
-2000 LGGVK
+2000 
-2005 TTDITVKLNE
+2005 
-2015 QNLDDNAPKF
+2015 
-2025 EGTTDGEY
+2025 
-2033 SFSYDENSAAD
+2033 
-2044 TVLGT
+2044 
-2049 VKATDADK
+2049 
-2057 ETVTYSIKS
+2057 
-2066 GNDNGWFAI
+2066 
-2075 DATTGVITLT
+2075 
-2085 AKGAE
+2085 
-2090 AAANDFEALAN
+2090 
-2101 VHSLVVTATED
+2101 
-2112 AGLGGVKTTD
+2112 
-2122 ITVKL
+2122 
-2127 NEQNLDDNA
+2127 
-2136 PKFEGTT
+2136 
-2143 DGEYSFSYDENSA
+2143 
-2156 ADTVLGTV
+2156 
-2164 KATDADK
+2164 
-2171 ETVTYSI
+2171 
-2178 KSGNDNGWFAIDA
+2178 
-2191 TTGVITLTAKGAE
+2191 
-2204 AAANDFEALAN
+2204 
-2215 VHSLVVTAT
+2215 
-2224 EDAGLGGVK
+2224 
-2233 TTDITVKLNE
+2233 
-2243 QNLDDNAPK
+2243 
-2252 FEGTTD
+2252 
-2258 GEYSFSYD
+2258 
-2266 ENSAADTVLGTVKAT
+2266 
-2281 DADKETVTYS
+2281 
-2291 IKSGN
+2291 
-2296 DNGWFAIDATTG
+2296 
-2308 VITLTAKGAEAA
+2308 
-2320 ANDFEALA
+2320 
-2328 NVHSLVVTATED
+2328 
-2340 AGLGGVKTTD
+2340 
-2350 ITVKL
+2350 
-2355 NEQNLDDN
+2355 
-2363 APKFEGTTDGEYS
+2363 
-2376 FSYDE
+2376 
-2381 NSAADT
+2381 
-2387 VLGTVKATDADKETV
+2387 
-2402 TYSIKSGNDNGWF
+2402 
-2415 AIDATTGVITLT
+2415 
-2427 AKGAEA
+2427 
-2433 AANDFEALAN
+2433 
-2443 VHSLVV
+2443 
-2449 TATEDAGLG
+2449 
-2458 GVKTTDITVKLNEQ
+2458 
-2472 NLDDNAPKFE
+2472 
-2482 GTTDGE
+2482 
-2488 YSFSYDENSAADTVL
+2488 
-2503 GTVKATDAD
+2503 
-2512 KETVTYSIKSGND
+2512 
-2525 NGWFAIDAT
+2525 
-2534 TGVITLTAKGAE
+2534 
-2546 AAANDFEALA
+2546 
-2556 NVHSLVVTA
+2556 
-2565 TEDAG
+2565 
-2570 LGGVKTT
+2570 
-2577 DITVKLNEQN
+2577 
-2587 LDDNAPKFEGTT
+2587 
-2599 DGEYSFSYD
+2599 
-2608 ENSAADTVLGTV
+2608 
-2620 KATDADK
+2620 
-2627 ETVTY
+2627 
-2632 SIKSGND
+2632 
-2639 NGWFAIDATT
+2639 
-2649 GVITL
+2649 
-2654 TAKGAEAAANDFEA
+2654 
-2668 LANVHSLV
+2668 
-2676 VTATEDAGLG
+2676 
-2686 GVKTTDITVKLNEQ
+2686 
-2700 NLDDNAPKF
+2700 
-2709 EGTTDGEY
+2709 
-2717 SFSYD
+2717 
-2722 ENSAADTVLGTVKAT
+2722 
-2737 DADKETVTYS
+2737 
-2747 IKSGNDNGWFAIDA
+2747 
-2761 TTGVITL
+2761 
-2768 TAKGAEAAA
+2768 
-2777 NDFEALANVHSLVVT
+2777 
-2792 ATEDAGLGGVKTTD
+2792 
-2806 ITVKLNEQN
+2806 
-2815 LDDNAPKFEGTTDG
+2815 
-2829 EYSFSYDE
+2829 
-2837 NSAAD
+2837 
-2842 TVLGT
+2842 
-2847 VKATDADKETVTY
+2847 
-2860 SIKSGNDNGW
+2860 
-2870 FAIDATTG
+2870 
-2878 VITLTAKGAEAAA
+2878 
-2891 NDFEA
+2891 
-2896 LANVHSLVV
+2896 
-2905 TATEDAGLGGVKTTD
+2905 
-2920 ITVKLNEQN
+2920 
-2929 LDDNAPKFEGTT
+2929 
-2941 DGEYSFSYDEN
+2941 
-2952 SAADTV
+2952 
-2958 LGTVKATD
+2958 
-2966 ADKETVTYSI
+2966 
-2976 KSGNDNGWF
+2976 
-2985 AIDATTGVI
+2985 
-2994 TLTAKGAEAA
+2994 
-3004 ANDFEALANVH
+3004 
-3015 SLVVTATEDAGLGG
+3015 
-3029 VKTTDITVKLN
+3029 
-3040 EQNLDD
+3040 
-3046 NAPKFEGTTDGEYSF
+3046 
-3061 SYDENSA
+3061 
-3068 ADTVLGTVKAT
+3068 
-3079 DADKET
+3079 
-3085 VTYSIKSGNDNGW
+3085 
-3098 FAIDATT
+3098 
-3105 GVITLTAKG
+3105 
-3114 AEAAANDFE
+3114 
-3123 ALANV
+3123 
-3128 HSLVVTATED
+3128 
-3138 AGLGG
+3138 
-3143 VKTTD
+3143 
-3148 ITVKLNEQN
+3148 
-3157 LDDNAPKFEGT
+3157 
-3168 TDGEY
+3168 
-3173 SFSYD
+3173 
-3178 ENSAADTVLGTVKAT
+3178 
-3193 DADKE
+3193 
-3198 TVTYSIKSGNDNGWF
+3198 
-3213 AIDATTGVITLTAKG
+3213 
-3228 AEAAANDFEA
+3228 
-3238 LANVHSL
+3238 
-3245 VVTATEDAG
+3245 
-3254 LGGVKT
+3254 
-3260 TDITVKLNEQNL
+3260 EQNL

-3498 NIDEELSISGLNGA
+3498 NIDDNAPKFEGTTDGEYSFSYDENSAADTILGTVKATDADKETVTYSIKSGNDNGWFAIDATTGVITLTAKGAEAAANDFEALANVHSLVVTATEDAGLGGVKTTDITVKLNEQNLDDNAPKFEGTTDGEYSFSYDENSAADTVLGTVKATDADKETVTYSIKSGNDNGWFAIDATTGVITLTAKGAEAAANDFEALANVHSLVVTATEDAGLGGVKTTDITVKLSEQNLDDNAPKFEGTTDGEYSFSYDENSAADTVLGTVKATDADKETVTYSIKSGNDNGWFAIDATTGVITLTAKGAEAAANDFEALANVHSLVVTATEDAGLGGVKTTDITVKLNEQNIDEELSISGLNGA
-3512 NAELTVHESNLS
+3512 NAELTIHESNLS
-3524 DGSSADHSAL
+3524 GGSSPDHSAL

-3549 SLVIAGHSFSVAEL
+3549 SLVIAGHSFNVAEL

-3592 TVQFEYTLN
+3592 TVQYEYTLN

-3632 VTDSLDIKIVDDV
+3632 ITDSLDVKIVDDA

-3783 ETPNTNDPEASKDI
+3783 ETPNTNNPEASKDI

-3848 VGSGEGYELPS
+3848 VGPGEGYELPS

-3865 ANDVSGADVDMTVV
+3865 SNDVSGADVDMTVV

-4003 AVGSPVSLEQGE
+4003 VVGSPVSLEQGE

-4058 DDATVTKPDHKSIA
+4058 DDATVTQPDHKSIA

-4110 TMYQLAEGALVLKE
+4110 TMYQLAEGTLVLKA

-4135 WSGSLPQITYTTNTG
+4135 WSGSQPEITYTTNTG

-4160 AVADAPNLT
+4160 AVADVPNLT

-4381 IPEGSILKDD
+4381 MPEGSILKDD
-4391 QGHEVTVGS
+4391 KGHEVTVGS

-4414 QIKAPNHGNFNIT
+4414 QIKTPNHGNFNIT

-4449 TVLHPNEYVGRGG
+4449 TVLHPNEYLGRGG

-4469 KTHGDNANLNI
+4469 KSNGDNANLNI

-4596 LAAYGGGGNDTLIGG
+4596 LAAYGGAGNDTLIGG

-4658 EDLFKWVDGDLDGST
+4658 EDLFKWVDGDLNGST

-4714 DDQSSSFKVEK
+4714 DDHSSSFKVEK

>member
-1 MLSLANLAAN
+1 MGIHALLSLTNLAAN

-16 DRNGNVAIINAGEA
+16 DKNGNIAIINAGEA

-53 VAQLVDAEGNAQP
+53 VAQLVDAEGNVQP

-82 DPTALGEEF
+82 DPTALDDL
-91 ATAAGGSTGS
+91 APAAGGLQGSSITGS
-101 ALSAAFTIERDGTE
+101 ASIERDGAE
-115 TLASTQFDTS
+115 TIASTQFDTS

-140 LNLLQAPAAPITP
+140 LNLLQAPTAPITP
-153 IPPIDPEEPISP
+153 IPPVDPEEPASP
-165 IVISSITGDNVAE
+165 IVISSITGDNAAE

-188 SGTTTAETTIV
+188 SGTTAAETTIV
-199 LTLAGDTAAKGV
+199 LTLAGDTATKGV

-266 TLSGASTN
+266 TLSGAGTN
-274 STVTG
+274 SIVTG

-288 NGGTDDSPVVSGISS
+288 NGGTDDSPVVNGISS

-309 DSATFD
+309 ESATFD

-324 ATNVTLTLAGGSAT
+324 ATTVTLTLAGGSAT
-338 AGTDFTSTE
+338 AGTDFTSSE
-347 VTITYQDGK
+347 VTITYQDG
-356 TEKVAV
+356 TTQTVAV
-362 NSQGQFT
+362 NGDGSFEVA
-369 INVPANDTTF
+369 IPAGDTTF
-379 SVSVETT
+379 SISVQTT
-386 DDDMYEG
+386 DDNVYEG

-422 PTIESI
+422 PTIKSI
-428 STGDVTATEGAAL
+428 GTGDVTATEGDAL

-517 LTIGGKEA
+517 LTIGGKEV

-552 GTEVYDVQEA
+552 GTEVYDVHEA

-630 NKDTAEITLNLTN
+630 NKDTADITLNLTN

-763 IDDNKPVF
+763 I
-771 EGTTDGEYS
+771 
-780 FSYDEN
+780 
-786 SAADTVLGTVKATD
+786 
-800 ADKETVTYSIKS
+800 
-812 GNDNGWFAIDATT
+812 
-825 GVITLT
+825 
-831 AKGAEAAANDFEALA
+831 
-846 NVHSLVVT
+846 
-854 ATEDA
+854 
-859 GLGGVKTTDIT
+859 
-870 VKLNEQN
+870 
-877 LDDNAP
+877 DDNAP

-1199 DAGLGGVKTTDIT
+1199 DAGLGGVKTTDII

-1434 KTTDITVKLNEQNLD
+1434 KTTDITVKL
-1449 DNAPKFEGTT
+1449 
-1459 DGEYSFSY
+1459 S
-1467 DENSAADTV
+1467 
-1476 LGTVKA
+1476 
-1482 TDADKET
+1482 
-1489 VTYSI
+1489 
-1494 KSGNDNGW
+1494 
-1502 FAIDATTGVI
+1502 
-1512 TLTAKGAEA
+1512 
-1521 AANDFEALANVHSL
+1521 
-1535 VVTATED
+1535 
-1542 AGLGG
+1542 
-1547 VKTTDITVKLNEQ
+1547 
-1560 NLDDNAPK
+1560 
-1568 FEGTTDGEYSFS
+1568 
-1580 YDENSAADTVLGTV
+1580 
-1594 KATDADKETVTYSI
+1594 
-1608 KSGNDNGW
+1608 
-1616 FAIDATTGVIT
+1616 
-1627 LTAKGA
+1627 
-1633 EAAAN
+1633 
-1638 DFEALANVHSLVVT
+1638 
-1652 ATEDAG
+1652 
-1658 LGGVKTTDITV
+1658 
-1669 KLNEQNLDDNAPKFE
+1669 
-1684 GTTDGEYSFSYD
+1684 
-1696 ENSAADTV
+1696 
-1704 LGTVK
+1704 
-1709 ATDADKETV
+1709 
-1718 TYSIKSGNDNG
+1718 
-1729 WFAIDATTGVITL
+1729 
-1742 TAKGAEAAANDF
+1742 
-1754 EALANVH
+1754 
-1761 SLVVTATEDAGLGGV
+1761 
-1776 KTTDI
+1776 
-1781 TVKLNEQNLDD
+1781 
-1792 NAPKF
+1792 
-1797 EGTTDGEYSFSY
+1797 
-1809 DENSAADTVL
+1809 
-1819 GTVKAT
+1819 
-1825 DADKETV
+1825 
-1832 TYSIKSGNDNG
+1832 
-1843 WFAIDATTGVITLT
+1843 
-1857 AKGAEAAA
+1857 
-1865 NDFEALANVHSLVVT
+1865 
-1880 ATEDAGLG
+1880 
-1888 GVKTTDITVKLNE
+1888 
-1901 QNLDDNAPKFE
+1901 
-1912 GTTDGEYSFSYDE
+1912 
-1925 NSAADTVLGT
+1925 
-1935 VKATDADKETVTYSI
+1935 
-1950 KSGNDNGWFA
+1950 
-1960 IDATTG
+1960 
-1966 VITLTAKGAEAAAN
+1966 
-1980 DFEALANV
+1980 
-1988 HSLVVTATEDAG
+1988 
-2000 LGGVK
+2000 
-2005 TTDITVKLNE
+2005 
-2015 QNLDDNAPKF
+2015 
-2025 EGTTDGEY
+2025 
-2033 SFSYDENSAAD
+2033 
-2044 TVLGT
+2044 
-2049 VKATDADK
+2049 
-2057 ETVTYSIKS
+2057 
-2066 GNDNGWFAI
+2066 
-2075 DATTGVITLT
+2075 
-2085 AKGAE
+2085 
-2090 AAANDFEALAN
+2090 
-2101 VHSLVVTATED
+2101 
-2112 AGLGGVKTTD
+2112 
-2122 ITVKL
+2122 
-2127 NEQNLDDNA
+2127 
-2136 PKFEGTT
+2136 
-2143 DGEYSFSYDENSA
+2143 
-2156 ADTVLGTV
+2156 
-2164 KATDADK
+2164 
-2171 ETVTYSI
+2171 
-2178 KSGNDNGWFAIDA
+2178 
-2191 TTGVITLTAKGAE
+2191 
-2204 AAANDFEALAN
+2204 
-2215 VHSLVVTAT
+2215 
-2224 EDAGLGGVK
+2224 
-2233 TTDITVKLNE
+2233 
-2243 QNLDDNAPK
+2243 
-2252 FEGTTD
+2252 
-2258 GEYSFSYD
+2258 
-2266 ENSAADTVLGTVKAT
+2266 
-2281 DADKETVTYS
+2281 
-2291 IKSGN
+2291 
-2296 DNGWFAIDATTG
+2296 
-2308 VITLTAKGAEAA
+2308 
-2320 ANDFEALA
+2320 
-2328 NVHSLVVTATED
+2328 
-2340 AGLGGVKTTD
+2340 
-2350 ITVKL
+2350 
-2355 NEQNLDDN
+2355 
-2363 APKFEGTTDGEYS
+2363 
-2376 FSYDE
+2376 
-2381 NSAADT
+2381 
-2387 VLGTVKATDADKETV
+2387 
-2402 TYSIKSGNDNGWF
+2402 
-2415 AIDATTGVITLT
+2415 
-2427 AKGAEA
+2427 
-2433 AANDFEALAN
+2433 
-2443 VHSLVV
+2443 
-2449 TATEDAGLG
+2449 
-2458 GVKTTDITVKLNEQ
+2458 
-2472 NLDDNAPKFE
+2472 
-2482 GTTDGE
+2482 
-2488 YSFSYDENSAADTVL
+2488 
-2503 GTVKATDAD
+2503 
-2512 KETVTYSIKSGND
+2512 
-2525 NGWFAIDAT
+2525 
-2534 TGVITLTAKGAE
+2534 
-2546 AAANDFEALA
+2546 
-2556 NVHSLVVTA
+2556 
-2565 TEDAG
+2565 
-2570 LGGVKTT
+2570 
-2577 DITVKLNEQN
+2577 
-2587 LDDNAPKFEGTT
+2587 
-2599 DGEYSFSYD
+2599 
-2608 ENSAADTVLGTV
+2608 
-2620 KATDADK
+2620 
-2627 ETVTY
+2627 
-2632 SIKSGND
+2632 
-2639 NGWFAIDATT
+2639 
-2649 GVITL
+2649 
-2654 TAKGAEAAANDFEA
+2654 
-2668 LANVHSLV
+2668 
-2676 VTATEDAGLG
+2676 
-2686 GVKTTDITVKLNEQ
+2686 
-2700 NLDDNAPKF
+2700 
-2709 EGTTDGEY
+2709 
-2717 SFSYD
+2717 
-2722 ENSAADTVLGTVKAT
+2722 
-2737 DADKETVTYS
+2737 
-2747 IKSGNDNGWFAIDA
+2747 
-2761 TTGVITL
+2761 
-2768 TAKGAEAAA
+2768 
-2777 NDFEALANVHSLVVT
+2777 
-2792 ATEDAGLGGVKTTD
+2792 
-2806 ITVKLNEQN
+2806 
-2815 LDDNAPKFEGTTDG
+2815 
-2829 EYSFSYDE
+2829 
-2837 NSAAD
+2837 
-2842 TVLGT
+2842 
-2847 VKATDADKETVTY
+2847 
-2860 SIKSGNDNGW
+2860 
-2870 FAIDATTG
+2870 
-2878 VITLTAKGAEAAA
+2878 
-2891 NDFEA
+2891 
-2896 LANVHSLVV
+2896 
-2905 TATEDAGLGGVKTTD
+2905 
-2920 ITVKLNEQN
+2920 
-2929 LDDNAPKFEGTT
+2929 
-2941 DGEYSFSYDEN
+2941 
-2952 SAADTV
+2952 
-2958 LGTVKATD
+2958 
-2966 ADKETVTYSI
+2966 
-2976 KSGNDNGWF
+2976 
-2985 AIDATTGVI
+2985 
-2994 TLTAKGAEAA
+2994 
-3004 ANDFEALANVH
+3004 
-3015 SLVVTATEDAGLGG
+3015 
-3029 VKTTDITVKLN
+3029 
-3040 EQNLDD
+3040 
-3046 NAPKFEGTTDGEYSF
+3046 
-3061 SYDENSA
+3061 
-3068 ADTVLGTVKAT
+3068 
-3079 DADKET
+3079 
-3085 VTYSIKSGNDNGW
+3085 
-3098 FAIDATT
+3098 
-3105 GVITLTAKG
+3105 
-3114 AEAAANDFE
+3114 
-3123 ALANV
+3123 
-3128 HSLVVTATED
+3128 
-3138 AGLGG
+3138 
-3143 VKTTD
+3143 
-3148 ITVKLNEQN
+3148 EQN

-3512 NAELTVHESNLS
+3512 NAELTIHESNLS
-3524 DGSSADHSAL
+3524 GGSSPDHSAL

-3549 SLVIAGHSFSVAEL
+3549 SLVIAGHSFNVAEL

-3592 TVQFEYTLN
+3592 TVQYEYTLN

-3632 VTDSLDIKIVDDV
+3632 ITDSLDVKIVDDA

-3655 DIVVDSFTV
+3655 DIVADSFTV

-3783 ETPNTNDPEASKDI
+3783 ETPNTNNPEASKDI

-3848 VGSGEGYELPS
+3848 VGPGEGYELPS

-3865 ANDVSGADVDMTVV
+3865 SNDVSGADVDMTVV

-4003 AVGSPVSLEQGE
+4003 VVGSPVSLEQGE

-4035 VPVITYTTN
+4035 VPVITYTTH

-4058 DDATVTKPDHKSIA
+4058 DDATVTQPDHKSIA

-4082 ANDSDIDSAL
+4082 ANDCDIDSAL

-4110 TMYQLAEGALVLKE
+4110 TMYQLAEGTLVLKA

-4135 WSGSLPQITYTTNTG
+4135 WSGSLPEITYTTNTG

-4160 AVADAPNLT
+4160 AVADVPNLT

-4381 IPEGSILKDD
+4381 MPEGSILKDD
-4391 QGHEVTVGS
+4391 KGHEVTVGS

-4414 QIKAPNHGNFNIT
+4414 QIKTPNHGNFNIT

-4449 TVLHPNEYVGRGG
+4449 TVLHPNEYLGRGG

-4469 KTHGDNANLNI
+4469 KSNGDNANLNI

-4596 LAAYGGGGNDTLIGG
+4596 LAAYGGAGNDTLIGG

-4714 DDQSSSFKVEK
+4714 DDHSSSFKVEK

>member
-1 MLSLANLAAN
+1 MGIHALLSLTNLAAN

-16 DRNGNVAIINAGEA
+16 DKNGNIAIINAGEA

-53 VAQLVDAEGNAQP
+53 VAQLVDAEGNVQP

-82 DPTALGEEF
+82 DPTALDDL
-91 ATAAGGSTGS
+91 APAAGGLQGSSITGS
-101 ALSAAFTIERDGTE
+101 ASIERDGAE
-115 TLASTQFDTS
+115 TIASTQFDTS

-140 LNLLQAPAAPITP
+140 LNLLQAPTAPITP
-153 IPPIDPEEPISP
+153 IPPVDPEEPASP
-165 IVISSITGDNVAE
+165 IVISSITGDNAAE

-188 SGTTTAETTIV
+188 SGTTAAETTIV
-199 LTLAGDTAAKGV
+199 LTLAGDTATKGV

-266 TLSGASTN
+266 TLSGAGTN
-274 STVTG
+274 SIVTG

-288 NGGTDDSPVVSGISS
+288 NGGTDDSPVVNGISS

-309 DSATFD
+309 ESATFD

-324 ATNVTLTLAGGSAT
+324 ATTVTLTLAGGSAT
-338 AGTDFTSTE
+338 AGTDFTSSE
-347 VTITYQDGK
+347 VTITYQDG
-356 TEKVAV
+356 TTQTVAV
-362 NSQGQFT
+362 NGDGSFEVA
-369 INVPANDTTF
+369 IPAGDTTF
-379 SVSVETT
+379 SISVQTT
-386 DDDMYEG
+386 DDNVYEG

-422 PTIESI
+422 PTIKSI
-428 STGDVTATEGAAL
+428 GTGDVTATEGDAL

-517 LTIGGKEA
+517 LTIGGKEV
-525 IGTIVDNDNAPVID
+525 IGTIVDNDNAPIID

-552 GTEVYDVQEA
+552 GTEVYDVHEA

-630 NKDTAEITLNLTN
+630 NKDTADITLNLTN

-763 IDDNKPVF
+763 I
-771 EGTTDGEYS
+771 
-780 FSYDEN
+780 
-786 SAADTVLGTVKATD
+786 
-800 ADKETVTYSIKS
+800 
-812 GNDNGWFAIDATT
+812 
-825 GVITLT
+825 
-831 AKGAEAAANDFEALA
+831 
-846 NVHSLVVT
+846 
-854 ATEDA
+854 
-859 GLGGVKTTDIT
+859 
-870 VKLNEQN
+870 
-877 LDDNAP
+877 
-883 KFEGT
+883 
-888 TDGEYSFS
+888 
-896 YDENSAAD
+896 
-904 TVLGTVKATDADK
+904 
-917 ETVTYSIK
+917 
-925 SGNDN
+925 
-930 GWFAIDATTGVIT
+930 
-943 LTAKGAEAAANDFE
+943 
-957 ALANVHSLVVTATED
+957 
-972 AGLGGVKTT
+972 
-981 DITVKLNE
+981 
-989 QNLDD
+989 
-994 NAPKFEG
+994 
-1001 TTDGEY
+1001 
-1007 SFSYDENSAADT
+1007 
-1019 VLGTVKATDADK
+1019 
-1031 ETVTYSIKS
+1031 
-1040 GNDNGWFAIDATTG
+1040 
-1054 VITLTAKGAEAAAND
+1054 
-1069 FEALAN
+1069 
-1075 VHSLVVTATEDAGLG
+1075 
-1090 GVKTTDITVKLNEQN
+1090 
-1105 LDDNAP
+1105 
-1111 KFEGTTDGEYSFSYD
+1111 
-1126 ENSAADT
+1126 
-1133 VLGTVKAT
+1133 
-1141 DADKET
+1141 
-1147 VTYSIKSGNDNG
+1147 
-1159 WFAIDAT
+1159 
-1166 TGVITLTAKGAEAA
+1166 
-1180 ANDFEAL
+1180 
-1187 ANVHS
+1187 
-1192 LVVTATE
+1192 
-1199 DAGLGGVKTTDIT
+1199 
-1212 VKLNEQNL
+1212 
-1220 DDNAPK
+1220 
-1226 FEGTTDGEYSF
+1226 
-1237 SYDENSA
+1237 
-1244 ADTVL
+1244 
-1249 GTVKATDADK
+1249 
-1259 ETVTYSIKSGNDN
+1259 
-1272 GWFAI
+1272 
-1277 DATTGVITLTA
+1277 
-1288 KGAEAAANDFEA
+1288 
-1300 LANVH
+1300 
-1305 SLVVTATE
+1305 
-1313 DAGLGGVKTTDITV
+1313 
-1327 KLNEQN
+1327 
-1333 LDDNAPKFEG
+1333 
-1343 TTDGEYSFSYDEN
+1343 
-1356 SAADTVLGTVKATDA
+1356 
-1371 DKETVTYSI
+1371 
-1380 KSGNDNGWF
+1380 
-1389 AIDATTGVITLTA
+1389 
-1402 KGAEAAANDFEA
+1402 
-1414 LANVHSLVVTA
+1414 
-1425 TEDAGLGGV
+1425 
-1434 KTTDITVKLNEQNLD
+1434 
-1449 DNAPKFEGTT
+1449 
-1459 DGEYSFSY
+1459 
-1467 DENSAADTV
+1467 
-1476 LGTVKA
+1476 
-1482 TDADKET
+1482 
-1489 VTYSI
+1489 
-1494 KSGNDNGW
+1494 
-1502 FAIDATTGVI
+1502 
-1512 TLTAKGAEA
+1512 
-1521 AANDFEALANVHSL
+1521 
-1535 VVTATED
+1535 
-1542 AGLGG
+1542 
-1547 VKTTDITVKLNEQ
+1547 
-1560 NLDDNAPK
+1560 
-1568 FEGTTDGEYSFS
+1568 
-1580 YDENSAADTVLGTV
+1580 
-1594 KATDADKETVTYSI
+1594 
-1608 KSGNDNGW
+1608 
-1616 FAIDATTGVIT
+1616 
-1627 LTAKGA
+1627 
-1633 EAAAN
+1633 
-1638 DFEALANVHSLVVT
+1638 
-1652 ATEDAG
+1652 
-1658 LGGVKTTDITV
+1658 
-1669 KLNEQNLDDNAPKFE
+1669 
-1684 GTTDGEYSFSYD
+1684 
-1696 ENSAADTV
+1696 
-1704 LGTVK
+1704 
-1709 ATDADKETV
+1709 
-1718 TYSIKSGNDNG
+1718 
-1729 WFAIDATTGVITL
+1729 
-1742 TAKGAEAAANDF
+1742 
-1754 EALANVH
+1754 
-1761 SLVVTATEDAGLGGV
+1761 
-1776 KTTDI
+1776 
-1781 TVKLNEQNLDD
+1781 
-1792 NAPKF
+1792 
-1797 EGTTDGEYSFSY
+1797 
-1809 DENSAADTVL
+1809 
-1819 GTVKAT
+1819 
-1825 DADKETV
+1825 
-1832 TYSIKSGNDNG
+1832 
-1843 WFAIDATTGVITLT
+1843 
-1857 AKGAEAAA
+1857 
-1865 NDFEALANVHSLVVT
+1865 
-1880 ATEDAGLG
+1880 
-1888 GVKTTDITVKLNE
+1888 
-1901 QNLDDNAPKFE
+1901 
-1912 GTTDGEYSFSYDE
+1912 
-1925 NSAADTVLGT
+1925 
-1935 VKATDADKETVTYSI
+1935 
-1950 KSGNDNGWFA
+1950 
-1960 IDATTG
+1960 
-1966 VITLTAKGAEAAAN
+1966 
-1980 DFEALANV
+1980 
-1988 HSLVVTATEDAG
+1988 
-2000 LGGVK
+2000 
-2005 TTDITVKLNE
+2005 
-2015 QNLDDNAPKF
+2015 
-2025 EGTTDGEY
+2025 
-2033 SFSYDENSAAD
+2033 
-2044 TVLGT
+2044 
-2049 VKATDADK
+2049 
-2057 ETVTYSIKS
+2057 
-2066 GNDNGWFAI
+2066 
-2075 DATTGVITLT
+2075 
-2085 AKGAE
+2085 
-2090 AAANDFEALAN
+2090 
-2101 VHSLVVTATED
+2101 
-2112 AGLGGVKTTD
+2112 
-2122 ITVKL
+2122 
-2127 NEQNLDDNA
+2127 
-2136 PKFEGTT
+2136 
-2143 DGEYSFSYDENSA
+2143 
-2156 ADTVLGTV
+2156 
-2164 KATDADK
+2164 
-2171 ETVTYSI
+2171 
-2178 KSGNDNGWFAIDA
+2178 
-2191 TTGVITLTAKGAE
+2191 
-2204 AAANDFEALAN
+2204 
-2215 VHSLVVTAT
+2215 
-2224 EDAGLGGVK
+2224 
-2233 TTDITVKLNE
+2233 
-2243 QNLDDNAPK
+2243 
-2252 FEGTTD
+2252 
-2258 GEYSFSYD
+2258 
-2266 ENSAADTVLGTVKAT
+2266 
-2281 DADKETVTYS
+2281 
-2291 IKSGN
+2291 
-2296 DNGWFAIDATTG
+2296 
-2308 VITLTAKGAEAA
+2308 
-2320 ANDFEALA
+2320 
-2328 NVHSLVVTATED
+2328 
-2340 AGLGGVKTTD
+2340 
-2350 ITVKL
+2350 
-2355 NEQNLDDN
+2355 
-2363 APKFEGTTDGEYS
+2363 
-2376 FSYDE
+2376 
-2381 NSAADT
+2381 
-2387 VLGTVKATDADKETV
+2387 
-2402 TYSIKSGNDNGWF
+2402 
-2415 AIDATTGVITLT
+2415 
-2427 AKGAEA
+2427 
-2433 AANDFEALAN
+2433 
-2443 VHSLVV
+2443 
-2449 TATEDAGLG
+2449 
-2458 GVKTTDITVKLNEQ
+2458 
-2472 NLDDNAPKFE
+2472 
-2482 GTTDGE
+2482 
-2488 YSFSYDENSAADTVL
+2488 
-2503 GTVKATDAD
+2503 
-2512 KETVTYSIKSGND
+2512 
-2525 NGWFAIDAT
+2525 
-2534 TGVITLTAKGAE
+2534 
-2546 AAANDFEALA
+2546 
-2556 NVHSLVVTA
+2556 
-2565 TEDAG
+2565 
-2570 LGGVKTT
+2570 
-2577 DITVKLNEQN
+2577 
-2587 LDDNAPKFEGTT
+2587 
-2599 DGEYSFSYD
+2599 
-2608 ENSAADTVLGTV
+2608 
-2620 KATDADK
+2620 
-2627 ETVTY
+2627 
-2632 SIKSGND
+2632 
-2639 NGWFAIDATT
+2639 
-2649 GVITL
+2649 
-2654 TAKGAEAAANDFEA
+2654 
-2668 LANVHSLV
+2668 
-2676 VTATEDAGLG
+2676 
-2686 GVKTTDITVKLNEQ
+2686 
-2700 NLDDNAPKF
+2700 DDNAPKF

-3512 NAELTVHESNLS
+3512 NAELTIHESNLS
-3524 DGSSADHSAL
+3524 GGSSPDHSAL

-3549 SLVIAGHSFSVAEL
+3549 SLVIAGHSFNVAEL

-3592 TVQFEYTLN
+3592 TVQYEYTLN

-3632 VTDSLDIKIVDDV
+3632 ITDSLDVKIVDDA

-3655 DIVVDSFTV
+3655 DIVADSFTV

-3783 ETPNTNDPEASKDI
+3783 ETPNTNNPEASKDI

-3848 VGSGEGYELPS
+3848 VGPGEGYELPS

-3865 ANDVSGADVDMTVV
+3865 SNDVSGADVDMTVV

-4003 AVGSPVSLEQGE
+4003 VVGSPVSLEQGE

-4035 VPVITYTTN
+4035 VPVITYTTH

-4058 DDATVTKPDHKSIA
+4058 DDATVTQPDHKSIA

-4082 ANDSDIDSAL
+4082 ANDCDIDSAL

-4110 TMYQLAEGALVLKE
+4110 TMYQLAEGTLVLKA

-4135 WSGSLPQITYTTNTG
+4135 WSGSLPEITYTTNTG

-4160 AVADAPNLT
+4160 AVADVPNLT

-4381 IPEGSILKDD
+4381 MPEGSILKDD
-4391 QGHEVTVGS
+4391 KGHEVTVGS

-4414 QIKAPNHGNFNIT
+4414 QIKTPNHGNFNIT

-4449 TVLHPNEYVGRGG
+4449 TVLHPNEYLGRGG

-4469 KTHGDNANLNI
+4469 KSNGDNANLNI

-4596 LAAYGGGGNDTLIGG
+4596 LAAYGGAGNDTLIGG

-4714 DDQSSSFKVEK
+4714 DDHSSSFKVEK

>member
-1 MLSLANLAAN
+1 MGIHALLSLTNLAAN

-16 DRNGNVAIINAGEA
+16 DKNGNIAIINAGEA

-53 VAQLVDAEGNAQP
+53 VAQLVDAEGNVQP

-82 DPTALGEEF
+82 DPTALDDL
-91 ATAAGGSTGS
+91 APAAGGLQGSSITGS
-101 ALSAAFTIERDGTE
+101 ASIERDGAE
-115 TLASTQFDTS
+115 TIASTQFDTS

-140 LNLLQAPAAPITP
+140 LNLLQAPTAPITP
-153 IPPIDPEEPISP
+153 IPPVDPEEPASP
-165 IVISSITGDNVAE
+165 IVISSITGDNAAE

-188 SGTTTAETTIV
+188 SGTTAAETTIV
-199 LTLAGDTAAKGV
+199 LTLAGDTATKGV

-266 TLSGASTN
+266 TLSGAGTN
-274 STVTG
+274 SIVTG

-288 NGGTDDSPVVSGISS
+288 NGGTDDSPVVNGISS

-309 DSATFD
+309 ESATFD

-324 ATNVTLTLAGGSAT
+324 ATTVTLTLAGGSAT
-338 AGTDFTSTE
+338 AGTDFTSSE
-347 VTITYQDGK
+347 VTITYQDG
-356 TEKVAV
+356 TTQTVAV
-362 NSQGQFT
+362 NGDGSFEVA
-369 INVPANDTTF
+369 IPAGDTTF
-379 SVSVETT
+379 SISVQTT
-386 DDDMYEG
+386 DDNVYEG

-422 PTIESI
+422 PTIKSI
-428 STGDVTATEGAAL
+428 GTGDVTATEGDAL

-517 LTIGGKEA
+517 LTIGGKEV

-552 GTEVYDVQEA
+552 GTEVYDVHEA

-630 NKDTAEITLNLTN
+630 NKDTADITLNLTN

-763 IDDNKPVF
+763 I
-771 EGTTDGEYS
+771 
-780 FSYDEN
+780 
-786 SAADTVLGTVKATD
+786 
-800 ADKETVTYSIKS
+800 
-812 GNDNGWFAIDATT
+812 
-825 GVITLT
+825 
-831 AKGAEAAANDFEALA
+831 
-846 NVHSLVVT
+846 
-854 ATEDA
+854 
-859 GLGGVKTTDIT
+859 
-870 VKLNEQN
+870 
-877 LDDNAP
+877 
-883 KFEGT
+883 
-888 TDGEYSFS
+888 
-896 YDENSAAD
+896 
-904 TVLGTVKATDADK
+904 
-917 ETVTYSIK
+917 
-925 SGNDN
+925 
-930 GWFAIDATTGVIT
+930 
-943 LTAKGAEAAANDFE
+943 
-957 ALANVHSLVVTATED
+957 
-972 AGLGGVKTT
+972 
-981 DITVKLNE
+981 
-989 QNLDD
+989 
-994 NAPKFEG
+994 
-1001 TTDGEY
+1001 
-1007 SFSYDENSAADT
+1007 
-1019 VLGTVKATDADK
+1019 
-1031 ETVTYSIKS
+1031 
-1040 GNDNGWFAIDATTG
+1040 
-1054 VITLTAKGAEAAAND
+1054 
-1069 FEALAN
+1069 
-1075 VHSLVVTATEDAGLG
+1075 
-1090 GVKTTDITVKLNEQN
+1090 
-1105 LDDNAP
+1105 
-1111 KFEGTTDGEYSFSYD
+1111 
-1126 ENSAADT
+1126 
-1133 VLGTVKAT
+1133 
-1141 DADKET
+1141 
-1147 VTYSIKSGNDNG
+1147 
-1159 WFAIDAT
+1159 
-1166 TGVITLTAKGAEAA
+1166 
-1180 ANDFEAL
+1180 
-1187 ANVHS
+1187 
-1192 LVVTATE
+1192 
-1199 DAGLGGVKTTDIT
+1199 
-1212 VKLNEQNL
+1212 
-1220 DDNAPK
+1220 
-1226 FEGTTDGEYSF
+1226 
-1237 SYDENSA
+1237 
-1244 ADTVL
+1244 
-1249 GTVKATDADK
+1249 
-1259 ETVTYSIKSGNDN
+1259 
-1272 GWFAI
+1272 
-1277 DATTGVITLTA
+1277 
-1288 KGAEAAANDFEA
+1288 
-1300 LANVH
+1300 
-1305 SLVVTATE
+1305 
-1313 DAGLGGVKTTDITV
+1313 
-1327 KLNEQN
+1327 
-1333 LDDNAPKFEG
+1333 
-1343 TTDGEYSFSYDEN
+1343 
-1356 SAADTVLGTVKATDA
+1356 
-1371 DKETVTYSI
+1371 
-1380 KSGNDNGWF
+1380 
-1389 AIDATTGVITLTA
+1389 
-1402 KGAEAAANDFEA
+1402 
-1414 LANVHSLVVTA
+1414 
-1425 TEDAGLGGV
+1425 
-1434 KTTDITVKLNEQNLD
+1434 
-1449 DNAPKFEGTT
+1449 
-1459 DGEYSFSY
+1459 
-1467 DENSAADTV
+1467 
-1476 LGTVKA
+1476 
-1482 TDADKET
+1482 
-1489 VTYSI
+1489 
-1494 KSGNDNGW
+1494 
-1502 FAIDATTGVI
+1502 
-1512 TLTAKGAEA
+1512 
-1521 AANDFEALANVHSL
+1521 
-1535 VVTATED
+1535 
-1542 AGLGG
+1542 
-1547 VKTTDITVKLNEQ
+1547 
-1560 NLDDNAPK
+1560 
-1568 FEGTTDGEYSFS
+1568 
-1580 YDENSAADTVLGTV
+1580 
-1594 KATDADKETVTYSI
+1594 
-1608 KSGNDNGW
+1608 
-1616 FAIDATTGVIT
+1616 
-1627 LTAKGA
+1627 
-1633 EAAAN
+1633 
-1638 DFEALANVHSLVVT
+1638 
-1652 ATEDAG
+1652 
-1658 LGGVKTTDITV
+1658 
-1669 KLNEQNLDDNAPKFE
+1669 
-1684 GTTDGEYSFSYD
+1684 
-1696 ENSAADTV
+1696 
-1704 LGTVK
+1704 
-1709 ATDADKETV
+1709 
-1718 TYSIKSGNDNG
+1718 
-1729 WFAIDATTGVITL
+1729 
-1742 TAKGAEAAANDF
+1742 
-1754 EALANVH
+1754 
-1761 SLVVTATEDAGLGGV
+1761 
-1776 KTTDI
+1776 
-1781 TVKLNEQNLDD
+1781 
-1792 NAPKF
+1792 
-1797 EGTTDGEYSFSY
+1797 
-1809 DENSAADTVL
+1809 
-1819 GTVKAT
+1819 
-1825 DADKETV
+1825 
-1832 TYSIKSGNDNG
+1832 
-1843 WFAIDATTGVITLT
+1843 
-1857 AKGAEAAA
+1857 
-1865 NDFEALANVHSLVVT
+1865 
-1880 ATEDAGLG
+1880 
-1888 GVKTTDITVKLNE
+1888 
-1901 QNLDDNAPKFE
+1901 
-1912 GTTDGEYSFSYDE
+1912 
-1925 NSAADTVLGT
+1925 
-1935 VKATDADKETVTYSI
+1935 
-1950 KSGNDNGWFA
+1950 
-1960 IDATTG
+1960 
-1966 VITLTAKGAEAAAN
+1966 
-1980 DFEALANV
+1980 
-1988 HSLVVTATEDAG
+1988 
-2000 LGGVK
+2000 
-2005 TTDITVKLNE
+2005 
-2015 QNLDDNAPKF
+2015 
-2025 EGTTDGEY
+2025 
-2033 SFSYDENSAAD
+2033 
-2044 TVLGT
+2044 
-2049 VKATDADK
+2049 
-2057 ETVTYSIKS
+2057 
-2066 GNDNGWFAI
+2066 
-2075 DATTGVITLT
+2075 
-2085 AKGAE
+2085 
-2090 AAANDFEALAN
+2090 
-2101 VHSLVVTATED
+2101 
-2112 AGLGGVKTTD
+2112 
-2122 ITVKL
+2122 
-2127 NEQNLDDNA
+2127 
-2136 PKFEGTT
+2136 
-2143 DGEYSFSYDENSA
+2143 
-2156 ADTVLGTV
+2156 
-2164 KATDADK
+2164 
-2171 ETVTYSI
+2171 
-2178 KSGNDNGWFAIDA
+2178 
-2191 TTGVITLTAKGAE
+2191 
-2204 AAANDFEALAN
+2204 
-2215 VHSLVVTAT
+2215 
-2224 EDAGLGGVK
+2224 
-2233 TTDITVKLNE
+2233 
-2243 QNLDDNAPK
+2243 
-2252 FEGTTD
+2252 
-2258 GEYSFSYD
+2258 
-2266 ENSAADTVLGTVKAT
+2266 
-2281 DADKETVTYS
+2281 
-2291 IKSGN
+2291 
-2296 DNGWFAIDATTG
+2296 
-2308 VITLTAKGAEAA
+2308 
-2320 ANDFEALA
+2320 
-2328 NVHSLVVTATED
+2328 
-2340 AGLGGVKTTD
+2340 
-2350 ITVKL
+2350 
-2355 NEQNLDDN
+2355 
-2363 APKFEGTTDGEYS
+2363 
-2376 FSYDE
+2376 
-2381 NSAADT
+2381 
-2387 VLGTVKATDADKETV
+2387 
-2402 TYSIKSGNDNGWF
+2402 
-2415 AIDATTGVITLT
+2415 
-2427 AKGAEA
+2427 
-2433 AANDFEALAN
+2433 
-2443 VHSLVV
+2443 
-2449 TATEDAGLG
+2449 
-2458 GVKTTDITVKLNEQ
+2458 
-2472 NLDDNAPKFE
+2472 
-2482 GTTDGE
+2482 
-2488 YSFSYDENSAADTVL
+2488 
-2503 GTVKATDAD
+2503 
-2512 KETVTYSIKSGND
+2512 
-2525 NGWFAIDAT
+2525 
-2534 TGVITLTAKGAE
+2534 
-2546 AAANDFEALA
+2546 
-2556 NVHSLVVTA
+2556 
-2565 TEDAG
+2565 
-2570 LGGVKTT
+2570 
-2577 DITVKLNEQN
+2577 
-2587 LDDNAPKFEGTT
+2587 DDNAPKFEGTT

-3512 NAELTVHESNLS
+3512 NAELTIHESNLS
-3524 DGSSADHSAL
+3524 GGSSPDHSAL

-3549 SLVIAGHSFSVAEL
+3549 SLVIAGHSFNVAEL

-3592 TVQFEYTLN
+3592 TVQYEYTLN

-3632 VTDSLDIKIVDDV
+3632 ITDSLDVKIVDDA

-3655 DIVVDSFTV
+3655 DIVADSFTV

-3783 ETPNTNDPEASKDI
+3783 ETPNTNNPEASKDI

-3848 VGSGEGYELPS
+3848 VGPGEGYELPS

-3865 ANDVSGADVDMTVV
+3865 SNDVSGADVDMTVV

-4003 AVGSPVSLEQGE
+4003 VVGSPVSLEQGE

-4035 VPVITYTTN
+4035 VPVITYTTH

-4058 DDATVTKPDHKSIA
+4058 DDATVTQPDHKSIA

-4082 ANDSDIDSAL
+4082 ANDCDIDSAL

-4110 TMYQLAEGALVLKE
+4110 TMYQLAEGTLVLKA

-4135 WSGSLPQITYTTNTG
+4135 WSGSLPEITYTTNTG

-4160 AVADAPNLT
+4160 AVADVPNLT

-4381 IPEGSILKDD
+4381 MPEGSILKDD
-4391 QGHEVTVGS
+4391 KGHEVTVGS

-4414 QIKAPNHGNFNIT
+4414 QIKTPNHGNFNIT

-4449 TVLHPNEYVGRGG
+4449 TVLHPNEYLGRGG

-4469 KTHGDNANLNI
+4469 KSNGDNANLNI
-4480 ALNAYYE
+4480 ALNVYYE

-4596 LAAYGGGGNDTLIGG
+4596 LAAYGGAGNDTLIGG

-4714 DDQSSSFKVEK
+4714 DDHSSSFKVEK

>member
-1 MLSLANLAAN
+1 MGIHALLSLTNLAAN

-16 DRNGNVAIINAGEA
+16 DKNGNIAIINAGEA

-53 VAQLVDAEGNAQP
+53 VAQLVDAEGNVQP

-82 DPTALGEEF
+82 DPTALDDL
-91 ATAAGGSTGS
+91 APAAGGLQGSSITGS
-101 ALSAAFTIERDGTE
+101 ASIERDGAE
-115 TLASTQFDTS
+115 TIASTQFDTS

-140 LNLLQAPAAPITP
+140 LNLLQAPTAPITP
-153 IPPIDPEEPISP
+153 IPPVDPEEPASP
-165 IVISSITGDNVAE
+165 IVISSITGDNAAE

-188 SGTTTAETTIV
+188 SGTTAAETTIV
-199 LTLAGDTAAKGV
+199 LTLAGDTATKGV

-266 TLSGASTN
+266 TLSGAGTN
-274 STVTG
+274 SIVTG

-288 NGGTDDSPVVSGISS
+288 NGGTDDSPVVNGISS

-309 DSATFD
+309 ESATFD

-324 ATNVTLTLAGGSAT
+324 ATTVTLTLAGGSAT
-338 AGTDFTSTE
+338 AGTDFTSSE
-347 VTITYQDGK
+347 VTITYQDG
-356 TEKVAV
+356 TTQTVAV
-362 NSQGQFT
+362 NGDGSFEVA
-369 INVPANDTTF
+369 IPAGDTTF
-379 SVSVETT
+379 SISVQTT
-386 DDDMYEG
+386 DDNVYEG

-422 PTIESI
+422 PTIKSI
-428 STGDVTATEGAAL
+428 GTGDVTATEGDAL

-552 GTEVYDVQEA
+552 GTEVYDVHEA

-630 NKDTAEITLNLTN
+630 NKDTADITLNLTN

-763 IDDNKPVF
+763 IDDNAPKF

-786 SAADTVLGTVKATD
+786 SAADTVLGTVKATDADKETVTYSIKSGNDNGWFAIDATTGVITLTAKGAEAAANDFEVLANVHSLVVTATEDAGLGGVKTTDITVKLNEQNLDDNAPKFEGTTDGEYSFSYDENSAADTVLGTVKATDADKETVTYSIKSGNDNGWFAIDATTGVITLTAKGAEAAANDFEALANVHSLVVTATEDAGLGGVKTTDITVKLNEQNLDDNAPKFEGTTDGEYSFSYDENSAADTVLGTVKATDADKETVTYSIKSGNDNGWFAIDATTGVITLTAKGAEAAANDFEVLANVHSLVVTATEDAGLGGVKTTDITVKLSEQNLDDNAPKFEGTTDGEYSFSYDENSAADTILGTVKATD

-1212 VKLNEQNL
+1212 VKLSEQNL

-1244 ADTVL
+1244 ADTIL

-1669 KLNEQNLDDNAPKFE
+1669 KL
-1684 GTTDGEYSFSYD
+1684 S
-1696 ENSAADTV
+1696 
-1704 LGTVK
+1704 
-1709 ATDADKETV
+1709 
-1718 TYSIKSGNDNG
+1718 
-1729 WFAIDATTGVITL
+1729 
-1742 TAKGAEAAANDF
+1742 
-1754 EALANVH
+1754 
-1761 SLVVTATEDAGLGGV
+1761 
-1776 KTTDI
+1776 
-1781 TVKLNEQNLDD
+1781 
-1792 NAPKF
+1792 
-1797 EGTTDGEYSFSY
+1797 
-1809 DENSAADTVL
+1809 
-1819 GTVKAT
+1819 
-1825 DADKETV
+1825 
-1832 TYSIKSGNDNG
+1832 
-1843 WFAIDATTGVITLT
+1843 
-1857 AKGAEAAA
+1857 
-1865 NDFEALANVHSLVVT
+1865 
-1880 ATEDAGLG
+1880 
-1888 GVKTTDITVKLNE
+1888 
-1901 QNLDDNAPKFE
+1901 
-1912 GTTDGEYSFSYDE
+1912 
-1925 NSAADTVLGT
+1925 
-1935 VKATDADKETVTYSI
+1935 
-1950 KSGNDNGWFA
+1950 
-1960 IDATTG
+1960 
-1966 VITLTAKGAEAAAN
+1966 
-1980 DFEALANV
+1980 
-1988 HSLVVTATEDAG
+1988 
-2000 LGGVK
+2000 
-2005 TTDITVKLNE
+2005 
-2015 QNLDDNAPKF
+2015 
-2025 EGTTDGEY
+2025 
-2033 SFSYDENSAAD
+2033 
-2044 TVLGT
+2044 
-2049 VKATDADK
+2049 
-2057 ETVTYSIKS
+2057 
-2066 GNDNGWFAI
+2066 
-2075 DATTGVITLT
+2075 
-2085 AKGAE
+2085 
-2090 AAANDFEALAN
+2090 
-2101 VHSLVVTATED
+2101 
-2112 AGLGGVKTTD
+2112 
-2122 ITVKL
+2122 
-2127 NEQNLDDNA
+2127 
-2136 PKFEGTT
+2136 
-2143 DGEYSFSYDENSA
+2143 
-2156 ADTVLGTV
+2156 
-2164 KATDADK
+2164 
-2171 ETVTYSI
+2171 
-2178 KSGNDNGWFAIDA
+2178 
-2191 TTGVITLTAKGAE
+2191 
-2204 AAANDFEALAN
+2204 
-2215 VHSLVVTAT
+2215 
-2224 EDAGLGGVK
+2224 
-2233 TTDITVKLNE
+2233 
-2243 QNLDDNAPK
+2243 
-2252 FEGTTD
+2252 
-2258 GEYSFSYD
+2258 
-2266 ENSAADTVLGTVKAT
+2266 
-2281 DADKETVTYS
+2281 
-2291 IKSGN
+2291 
-2296 DNGWFAIDATTG
+2296 
-2308 VITLTAKGAEAA
+2308 
-2320 ANDFEALA
+2320 
-2328 NVHSLVVTATED
+2328 
-2340 AGLGGVKTTD
+2340 
-2350 ITVKL
+2350 
-2355 NEQNLDDN
+2355 
-2363 APKFEGTTDGEYS
+2363 
-2376 FSYDE
+2376 
-2381 NSAADT
+2381 
-2387 VLGTVKATDADKETV
+2387 
-2402 TYSIKSGNDNGWF
+2402 
-2415 AIDATTGVITLT
+2415 
-2427 AKGAEA
+2427 
-2433 AANDFEALAN
+2433 
-2443 VHSLVV
+2443 
-2449 TATEDAGLG
+2449 
-2458 GVKTTDITVKLNEQ
+2458 
-2472 NLDDNAPKFE
+2472 
-2482 GTTDGE
+2482 
-2488 YSFSYDENSAADTVL
+2488 
-2503 GTVKATDAD
+2503 
-2512 KETVTYSIKSGND
+2512 
-2525 NGWFAIDAT
+2525 
-2534 TGVITLTAKGAE
+2534 
-2546 AAANDFEALA
+2546 
-2556 NVHSLVVTA
+2556 
-2565 TEDAG
+2565 
-2570 LGGVKTT
+2570 
-2577 DITVKLNEQN
+2577 
-2587 LDDNAPKFEGTT
+2587 
-2599 DGEYSFSYD
+2599 
-2608 ENSAADTVLGTV
+2608 
-2620 KATDADK
+2620 
-2627 ETVTY
+2627 
-2632 SIKSGND
+2632 
-2639 NGWFAIDATT
+2639 
-2649 GVITL
+2649 
-2654 TAKGAEAAANDFEA
+2654 
-2668 LANVHSLV
+2668 
-2676 VTATEDAGLG
+2676 
-2686 GVKTTDITVKLNEQ
+2686 
-2700 NLDDNAPKF
+2700 
-2709 EGTTDGEY
+2709 
-2717 SFSYD
+2717 
-2722 ENSAADTVLGTVKAT
+2722 
-2737 DADKETVTYS
+2737 
-2747 IKSGNDNGWFAIDA
+2747 
-2761 TTGVITL
+2761 
-2768 TAKGAEAAA
+2768 
-2777 NDFEALANVHSLVVT
+2777 
-2792 ATEDAGLGGVKTTD
+2792 
-2806 ITVKLNEQN
+2806 
-2815 LDDNAPKFEGTTDG
+2815 
-2829 EYSFSYDE
+2829 
-2837 NSAAD
+2837 
-2842 TVLGT
+2842 
-2847 VKATDADKETVTY
+2847 
-2860 SIKSGNDNGW
+2860 
-2870 FAIDATTG
+2870 
-2878 VITLTAKGAEAAA
+2878 
-2891 NDFEA
+2891 
-2896 LANVHSLVV
+2896 
-2905 TATEDAGLGGVKTTD
+2905 
-2920 ITVKLNEQN
+2920 
-2929 LDDNAPKFEGTT
+2929 
-2941 DGEYSFSYDEN
+2941 
-2952 SAADTV
+2952 
-2958 LGTVKATD
+2958 
-2966 ADKETVTYSI
+2966 
-2976 KSGNDNGWF
+2976 
-2985 AIDATTGVI
+2985 
-2994 TLTAKGAEAA
+2994 
-3004 ANDFEALANVH
+3004 
-3015 SLVVTATEDAGLGG
+3015 
-3029 VKTTDITVKLN
+3029 
-3040 EQNLDD
+3040 
-3046 NAPKFEGTTDGEYSF
+3046 
-3061 SYDENSA
+3061 
-3068 ADTVLGTVKAT
+3068 
-3079 DADKET
+3079 
-3085 VTYSIKSGNDNGW
+3085 
-3098 FAIDATT
+3098 
-3105 GVITLTAKG
+3105 
-3114 AEAAANDFE
+3114 
-3123 ALANV
+3123 
-3128 HSLVVTATED
+3128 
-3138 AGLGG
+3138 
-3143 VKTTD
+3143 
-3148 ITVKLNEQN
+3148 EQN

-3512 NAELTVHESNLS
+3512 NAELTIHESNLS
-3524 DGSSADHSAL
+3524 GGSSPDHSAL

-3549 SLVIAGHSFSVAEL
+3549 SLVIAGHSFNVAEL

-3592 TVQFEYTLN
+3592 TVQYEYTLN

-3632 VTDSLDIKIVDDV
+3632 ITDSLDVKIVDDA

-3655 DIVVDSFTV
+3655 DIVADSFTV

-3783 ETPNTNDPEASKDI
+3783 ETPNTNNPEASKDI

-3848 VGSGEGYELPS
+3848 VGPGEGYELPS

-3865 ANDVSGADVDMTVV
+3865 SNDVSGADVDMTVV

-3989 SVDHFTV
+3989 SVEHFTV

-4003 AVGSPVSLEQGE
+4003 VVGSPVSLEQGE

-4035 VPVITYTTN
+4035 VPVITYTTH

-4058 DDATVTKPDHKSIA
+4058 DDATVTQPDHKSIA

-4082 ANDSDIDSAL
+4082 ANDCDIDSAL

-4110 TMYQLAEGALVLKE
+4110 TMYQLAEGTLVLKA

-4135 WSGSLPQITYTTNTG
+4135 WSGSLPEITYTTNTG

-4160 AVADAPNLT
+4160 AVADVPNLT

-4381 IPEGSILKDD
+4381 MPEGSILKDD
-4391 QGHEVTVGS
+4391 KGHEVTVGS

-4414 QIKAPNHGNFNIT
+4414 QIKTPNHGNFNIT

-4449 TVLHPNEYVGRGG
+4449 TVLHPNEYLGRGG

-4469 KTHGDNANLNI
+4469 KSNGDNANLNI

-4596 LAAYGGGGNDTLIGG
+4596 LAAYGGAGNDTLIGG

-4714 DDQSSSFKVEK
+4714 DDHSSSFKVEK

>member
-1 MLSLANLAAN
+1 M
-11 QLLVI
+11 
-16 DRNGNVAIINAGEA
+16 
-30 VPEGAI
+30 
-36 ILDPNSNNLMP
+36 
-47 EQEPLP
+47 
-53 VAQLVDAEGNAQP
+53 
-66 ITDDIEQI
+66 
-74 LAALEEGA
+74 
-82 DPTALGEEF
+82 
-91 ATAAGGSTGS
+91 
-101 ALSAAFTIERDGTE
+101 
-115 TLASTQFDTS
+115 
-125 GFEAIGLSRTQSLSL
+125 
-140 LNLLQAPAAPITP
+140 
-153 IPPIDPEEPISP
+153 
-165 IVISSITGDNVAE
+165 
-178 GSNNTFSVSL
+178 
-188 SGTTTAETTIV
+188 
-199 LTLAGDTAAKGV
+199 
-211 DFNGTS
+211 
-217 VIVVINGV
+217 
-225 SQTVPVNEDGT
+225 
-236 FQVTVPTNTNSFSV
+236 
-250 QVSTIDDNIY
+250 
-260 EGNETF
+260 
-266 TLSGASTN
+266 
-274 STVTG
+274 
-279 TATITDDGS
+279 
-288 NGGTDDSPVVSGISS
+288 
-303 PTVSEG
+303 
-309 DSATFD
+309 
-315 VSLSNASTT
+315 
-324 ATNVTLTLAGGSAT
+324 
-338 AGTDFTSTE
+338 
-347 VTITYQDGK
+347 
-356 TEKVAV
+356 
-362 NSQGQFT
+362 
-369 INVPANDTTF
+369 
-379 SVSVETT
+379 
-386 DDDMYEG
+386 
-393 SESFTLSGK
+393 
-402 TATQGTAITT
+402 
-412 TGTIVDNDEV
+412 
-422 PTIESI
+422 
-428 STGDVTATEGAAL
+428 
-441 IFTVKLSNVSST
+441 
-453 STSFDFL
+453 
-460 LQDGTATSDD
+460 
-470 YGAASF
+470 
-476 SNGVTYDASTGKI
+476 
-489 TVPTGVTSF
+489 
-498 TVNVPTTNDSIEE
+498 
-511 ADETVK
+511 
-517 LTIGGKEA
+517 
-525 IGTIVDNDNAPVID
+525 
-539 DATVNNLSESIAN
+539 
-552 GTEVYDVQEA
+552 
-562 RTGNDTDLD
+562 
-571 GEALQY
+571 
-577 TFVHSNNT
+577 
-585 RSTTSEDGAFSID
+585 
-598 PGTGKITVLDTTKL
+598 
-612 DYESA
+612 
-617 TSIVL
+617 
-622 KVETTDGV
+622 
-630 NKDTAEITLNLTN
+630 
-643 VNDSDTV
+643 
-650 FTKESET
+650 
-657 FNYAEGTAAGV
+657 
-668 TLGKV
+668 
-673 TATDAD
+673 
-679 GDSISY
+679 
-685 SIAQE
+685 
-690 HNVYAADDVNKE
+690 
-702 RPFYQVDANGNVSL
+702 
-716 TEAGEKA
+716 
-723 FTNDYES
+723 
-730 GRNTHTITV
+730 
-739 TATGTDGSGA
+739 
-749 DTTDTIEVTLNETN
+749 
-763 IDDNKPVF
+763 
-771 EGTTDGEYS
+771 
-780 FSYDEN
+780 
-786 SAADTVLGTVKATD
+786 
-800 ADKETVTYSIKS
+800 
-812 GNDNGWFAIDATT
+812 
-825 GVITLT
+825 
-831 AKGAEAAANDFEALA
+831 
-846 NVHSLVVT
+846 
-854 ATEDA
+854 
-859 GLGGVKTTDIT
+859 
-870 VKLNEQN
+870 
-877 LDDNAP
+877 
-883 KFEGT
+883 
-888 TDGEYSFS
+888 
-896 YDENSAAD
+896 
-904 TVLGTVKATDADK
+904 
-917 ETVTYSIK
+917 
-925 SGNDN
+925 
-930 GWFAIDATTGVIT
+930 
-943 LTAKGAEAAANDFE
+943 
-957 ALANVHSLVVTATED
+957 
-972 AGLGGVKTT
+972 
-981 DITVKLNE
+981 
-989 QNLDD
+989 
-994 NAPKFEG
+994 
-1001 TTDGEY
+1001 
-1007 SFSYDENSAADT
+1007 
-1019 VLGTVKATDADK
+1019 
-1031 ETVTYSIKS
+1031 
-1040 GNDNGWFAIDATTG
+1040 
-1054 VITLTAKGAEAAAND
+1054 
-1069 FEALAN
+1069 
-1075 VHSLVVTATEDAGLG
+1075 
-1090 GVKTTDITVKLNEQN
+1090 
-1105 LDDNAP
+1105 
-1111 KFEGTTDGEYSFSYD
+1111 
-1126 ENSAADT
+1126 
-1133 VLGTVKAT
+1133 
-1141 DADKET
+1141 
-1147 VTYSIKSGNDNG
+1147 
-1159 WFAIDAT
+1159 
-1166 TGVITLTAKGAEAA
+1166 
-1180 ANDFEAL
+1180 
-1187 ANVHS
+1187 
-1192 LVVTATE
+1192 
-1199 DAGLGGVKTTDIT
+1199 
-1212 VKLNEQNL
+1212 
-1220 DDNAPK
+1220 
-1226 FEGTTDGEYSF
+1226 
-1237 SYDENSA
+1237 
-1244 ADTVL
+1244 
-1249 GTVKATDADK
+1249 
-1259 ETVTYSIKSGNDN
+1259 
-1272 GWFAI
+1272 
-1277 DATTGVITLTA
+1277 
-1288 KGAEAAANDFEA
+1288 
-1300 LANVH
+1300 
-1305 SLVVTATE
+1305 
-1313 DAGLGGVKTTDITV
+1313 
-1327 KLNEQN
+1327 
-1333 LDDNAPKFEG
+1333 
-1343 TTDGEYSFSYDEN
+1343 
-1356 SAADTVLGTVKATDA
+1356 
-1371 DKETVTYSI
+1371 
-1380 KSGNDNGWF
+1380 
-1389 AIDATTGVITLTA
+1389 
-1402 KGAEAAANDFEA
+1402 
-1414 LANVHSLVVTA
+1414 
-1425 TEDAGLGGV
+1425 
-1434 KTTDITVKLNEQNLD
+1434 
-1449 DNAPKFEGTT
+1449 
-1459 DGEYSFSY
+1459 
-1467 DENSAADTV
+1467 
-1476 LGTVKA
+1476 
-1482 TDADKET
+1482 
-1489 VTYSI
+1489 
-1494 KSGNDNGW
+1494 
-1502 FAIDATTGVI
+1502 
-1512 TLTAKGAEA
+1512 
-1521 AANDFEALANVHSL
+1521 
-1535 VVTATED
+1535 
-1542 AGLGG
+1542 
-1547 VKTTDITVKLNEQ
+1547 
-1560 NLDDNAPK
+1560 
-1568 FEGTTDGEYSFS
+1568 
-1580 YDENSAADTVLGTV
+1580 
-1594 KATDADKETVTYSI
+1594 
-1608 KSGNDNGW
+1608 
-1616 FAIDATTGVIT
+1616 
-1627 LTAKGA
+1627 
-1633 EAAAN
+1633 
-1638 DFEALANVHSLVVT
+1638 
-1652 ATEDAG
+1652 
-1658 LGGVKTTDITV
+1658 
-1669 KLNEQNLDDNAPKFE
+1669 
-1684 GTTDGEYSFSYD
+1684 
-1696 ENSAADTV
+1696 
-1704 LGTVK
+1704 
-1709 ATDADKETV
+1709 
-1718 TYSIKSGNDNG
+1718 
-1729 WFAIDATTGVITL
+1729 
-1742 TAKGAEAAANDF
+1742 
-1754 EALANVH
+1754 
-1761 SLVVTATEDAGLGGV
+1761 
-1776 KTTDI
+1776 
-1781 TVKLNEQNLDD
+1781 
-1792 NAPKF
+1792 
-1797 EGTTDGEYSFSY
+1797 
-1809 DENSAADTVL
+1809 
-1819 GTVKAT
+1819 
-1825 DADKETV
+1825 
-1832 TYSIKSGNDNG
+1832 
-1843 WFAIDATTGVITLT
+1843 
-1857 AKGAEAAA
+1857 
-1865 NDFEALANVHSLVVT
+1865 
-1880 ATEDAGLG
+1880 
-1888 GVKTTDITVKLNE
+1888 
-1901 QNLDDNAPKFE
+1901 
-1912 GTTDGEYSFSYDE
+1912 
-1925 NSAADTVLGT
+1925 
-1935 VKATDADKETVTYSI
+1935 
-1950 KSGNDNGWFA
+1950 
-1960 IDATTG
+1960 
-1966 VITLTAKGAEAAAN
+1966 
-1980 DFEALANV
+1980 
-1988 HSLVVTATEDAG
+1988 
-2000 LGGVK
+2000 
-2005 TTDITVKLNE
+2005 
-2015 QNLDDNAPKF
+2015 
-2025 EGTTDGEY
+2025 
-2033 SFSYDENSAAD
+2033 
-2044 TVLGT
+2044 
-2049 VKATDADK
+2049 
-2057 ETVTYSIKS
+2057 
-2066 GNDNGWFAI
+2066 
-2075 DATTGVITLT
+2075 
-2085 AKGAE
+2085 
-2090 AAANDFEALAN
+2090 
-2101 VHSLVVTATED
+2101 
-2112 AGLGGVKTTD
+2112 
-2122 ITVKL
+2122 
-2127 NEQNLDDNA
+2127 
-2136 PKFEGTT
+2136 
-2143 DGEYSFSYDENSA
+2143 
-2156 ADTVLGTV
+2156 
-2164 KATDADK
+2164 
-2171 ETVTYSI
+2171 
-2178 KSGNDNGWFAIDA
+2178 
-2191 TTGVITLTAKGAE
+2191 
-2204 AAANDFEALAN
+2204 
-2215 VHSLVVTAT
+2215 
-2224 EDAGLGGVK
+2224 
-2233 TTDITVKLNE
+2233 
-2243 QNLDDNAPK
+2243 
-2252 FEGTTD
+2252 
-2258 GEYSFSYD
+2258 
-2266 ENSAADTVLGTVKAT
+2266 
-2281 DADKETVTYS
+2281 
-2291 IKSGN
+2291 
-2296 DNGWFAIDATTG
+2296 
-2308 VITLTAKGAEAA
+2308 
-2320 ANDFEALA
+2320 
-2328 NVHSLVVTATED
+2328 HSLVVTATED

>member
-1 MLSLANLAAN
+1 MGIHALLSLTNLAAN

-16 DRNGNVAIINAGEA
+16 DKNGNIAIINAGEA

-53 VAQLVDAEGNAQP
+53 VAQLVDAEGNVQP

-74 LAALEEGA
+74 LAALEEDA
-82 DPTALGEEF
+82 DPTALDDL
-91 ATAAGGSTGS
+91 APAAGGLQGSSITGS
-101 ALSAAFTIERDGTE
+101 ASIERDGAE
-115 TLASTQFDTS
+115 TIASTQFDTS

-140 LNLLQAPAAPITP
+140 LNLLQAPTAPITP
-153 IPPIDPEEPISP
+153 IPPVDPEEPVSP
-165 IVISSITGDNVAE
+165 IVISSITGDNAAE

-188 SGTTTAETTIV
+188 SGTTAAETTIV
-199 LTLAGDTAAKGV
+199 LTLAGDTATKGV

-266 TLSGASTN
+266 TLSGAGTN
-274 STVTG
+274 SIVTG

-288 NGGTDDSPVVSGISS
+288 NGGTDDSPVVNGISS

-309 DSATFD
+309 ESATFD
-315 VSLSNASTT
+315 VSLSNASTI
-324 ATNVTLTLAGGSAT
+324 ATTVTLTLAGDSAM

-347 VTITYQDGK
+347 VTITYQDGS
-356 TEKVAV
+356 TQTVTV
-362 NSQGQFT
+362 NDDGSFSVD
-369 INVPANDTTF
+369 VPANTTTF
-379 SVSVETT
+379 SVSVQTT
-386 DDDMYEG
+386 DDNVYEG
-393 SESFTLSGK
+393 GESFTLSGK

-422 PTIESI
+422 PTIKSI
-428 STGDVTATEGAAL
+428 GTGDVTATEGDAL

-552 GTEVYDVQEA
+552 GTEVYDVHEA

-630 NKDTAEITLNLTN
+630 NKDTADITLNLTN

-763 IDDNKPVF
+763 I
-771 EGTTDGEYS
+771 
-780 FSYDEN
+780 
-786 SAADTVLGTVKATD
+786 
-800 ADKETVTYSIKS
+800 
-812 GNDNGWFAIDATT
+812 
-825 GVITLT
+825 
-831 AKGAEAAANDFEALA
+831 
-846 NVHSLVVT
+846 
-854 ATEDA
+854 
-859 GLGGVKTTDIT
+859 
-870 VKLNEQN
+870 
-877 LDDNAP
+877 
-883 KFEGT
+883 
-888 TDGEYSFS
+888 
-896 YDENSAAD
+896 
-904 TVLGTVKATDADK
+904 
-917 ETVTYSIK
+917 
-925 SGNDN
+925 
-930 GWFAIDATTGVIT
+930 
-943 LTAKGAEAAANDFE
+943 
-957 ALANVHSLVVTATED
+957 
-972 AGLGGVKTT
+972 
-981 DITVKLNE
+981 
-989 QNLDD
+989 
-994 NAPKFEG
+994 
-1001 TTDGEY
+1001 
-1007 SFSYDENSAADT
+1007 
-1019 VLGTVKATDADK
+1019 
-1031 ETVTYSIKS
+1031 
-1040 GNDNGWFAIDATTG
+1040 
-1054 VITLTAKGAEAAAND
+1054 
-1069 FEALAN
+1069 
-1075 VHSLVVTATEDAGLG
+1075 
-1090 GVKTTDITVKLNEQN
+1090 
-1105 LDDNAP
+1105 
-1111 KFEGTTDGEYSFSYD
+1111 
-1126 ENSAADT
+1126 
-1133 VLGTVKAT
+1133 
-1141 DADKET
+1141 
-1147 VTYSIKSGNDNG
+1147 
-1159 WFAIDAT
+1159 
-1166 TGVITLTAKGAEAA
+1166 
-1180 ANDFEAL
+1180 
-1187 ANVHS
+1187 
-1192 LVVTATE
+1192 
-1199 DAGLGGVKTTDIT
+1199 
-1212 VKLNEQNL
+1212 
-1220 DDNAPK
+1220 
-1226 FEGTTDGEYSF
+1226 
-1237 SYDENSA
+1237 
-1244 ADTVL
+1244 
-1249 GTVKATDADK
+1249 
-1259 ETVTYSIKSGNDN
+1259 
-1272 GWFAI
+1272 
-1277 DATTGVITLTA
+1277 
-1288 KGAEAAANDFEA
+1288 
-1300 LANVH
+1300 
-1305 SLVVTATE
+1305 
-1313 DAGLGGVKTTDITV
+1313 
-1327 KLNEQN
+1327 
-1333 LDDNAPKFEG
+1333 
-1343 TTDGEYSFSYDEN
+1343 
-1356 SAADTVLGTVKATDA
+1356 
-1371 DKETVTYSI
+1371 
-1380 KSGNDNGWF
+1380 
-1389 AIDATTGVITLTA
+1389 
-1402 KGAEAAANDFEA
+1402 
-1414 LANVHSLVVTA
+1414 
-1425 TEDAGLGGV
+1425 
-1434 KTTDITVKLNEQNLD
+1434 
-1449 DNAPKFEGTT
+1449 
-1459 DGEYSFSY
+1459 
-1467 DENSAADTV
+1467 
-1476 LGTVKA
+1476 
-1482 TDADKET
+1482 
-1489 VTYSI
+1489 
-1494 KSGNDNGW
+1494 
-1502 FAIDATTGVI
+1502 
-1512 TLTAKGAEA
+1512 
-1521 AANDFEALANVHSL
+1521 
-1535 VVTATED
+1535 
-1542 AGLGG
+1542 
-1547 VKTTDITVKLNEQ
+1547 
-1560 NLDDNAPK
+1560 
-1568 FEGTTDGEYSFS
+1568 
-1580 YDENSAADTVLGTV
+1580 
-1594 KATDADKETVTYSI
+1594 
-1608 KSGNDNGW
+1608 
-1616 FAIDATTGVIT
+1616 
-1627 LTAKGA
+1627 
-1633 EAAAN
+1633 
-1638 DFEALANVHSLVVT
+1638 
-1652 ATEDAG
+1652 
-1658 LGGVKTTDITV
+1658 
-1669 KLNEQNLDDNAPKFE
+1669 
-1684 GTTDGEYSFSYD
+1684 
-1696 ENSAADTV
+1696 
-1704 LGTVK
+1704 
-1709 ATDADKETV
+1709 
-1718 TYSIKSGNDNG
+1718 
-1729 WFAIDATTGVITL
+1729 
-1742 TAKGAEAAANDF
+1742 
-1754 EALANVH
+1754 
-1761 SLVVTATEDAGLGGV
+1761 
-1776 KTTDI
+1776 
-1781 TVKLNEQNLDD
+1781 
-1792 NAPKF
+1792 
-1797 EGTTDGEYSFSY
+1797 
-1809 DENSAADTVL
+1809 
-1819 GTVKAT
+1819 
-1825 DADKETV
+1825 
-1832 TYSIKSGNDNG
+1832 
-1843 WFAIDATTGVITLT
+1843 
-1857 AKGAEAAA
+1857 
-1865 NDFEALANVHSLVVT
+1865 
-1880 ATEDAGLG
+1880 
-1888 GVKTTDITVKLNE
+1888 
-1901 QNLDDNAPKFE
+1901 
-1912 GTTDGEYSFSYDE
+1912 
-1925 NSAADTVLGT
+1925 
-1935 VKATDADKETVTYSI
+1935 
-1950 KSGNDNGWFA
+1950 
-1960 IDATTG
+1960 
-1966 VITLTAKGAEAAAN
+1966 
-1980 DFEALANV
+1980 
-1988 HSLVVTATEDAG
+1988 
-2000 LGGVK
+2000 
-2005 TTDITVKLNE
+2005 
-2015 QNLDDNAPKF
+2015 
-2025 EGTTDGEY
+2025 
-2033 SFSYDENSAAD
+2033 
-2044 TVLGT
+2044 
-2049 VKATDADK
+2049 
-2057 ETVTYSIKS
+2057 
-2066 GNDNGWFAI
+2066 
-2075 DATTGVITLT
+2075 
-2085 AKGAE
+2085 
-2090 AAANDFEALAN
+2090 
-2101 VHSLVVTATED
+2101 
-2112 AGLGGVKTTD
+2112 
-2122 ITVKL
+2122 
-2127 NEQNLDDNA
+2127 
-2136 PKFEGTT
+2136 
-2143 DGEYSFSYDENSA
+2143 
-2156 ADTVLGTV
+2156 
-2164 KATDADK
+2164 
-2171 ETVTYSI
+2171 
-2178 KSGNDNGWFAIDA
+2178 
-2191 TTGVITLTAKGAE
+2191 
-2204 AAANDFEALAN
+2204 
-2215 VHSLVVTAT
+2215 
-2224 EDAGLGGVK
+2224 
-2233 TTDITVKLNE
+2233 
-2243 QNLDDNAPK
+2243 
-2252 FEGTTD
+2252 
-2258 GEYSFSYD
+2258 
-2266 ENSAADTVLGTVKAT
+2266 
-2281 DADKETVTYS
+2281 
-2291 IKSGN
+2291 
-2296 DNGWFAIDATTG
+2296 
-2308 VITLTAKGAEAA
+2308 
-2320 ANDFEALA
+2320 
-2328 NVHSLVVTATED
+2328 
-2340 AGLGGVKTTD
+2340 
-2350 ITVKL
+2350 
-2355 NEQNLDDN
+2355 
-2363 APKFEGTTDGEYS
+2363 
-2376 FSYDE
+2376 
-2381 NSAADT
+2381 
-2387 VLGTVKATDADKETV
+2387 
-2402 TYSIKSGNDNGWF
+2402 
-2415 AIDATTGVITLT
+2415 
-2427 AKGAEA
+2427 
-2433 AANDFEALAN
+2433 
-2443 VHSLVV
+2443 
-2449 TATEDAGLG
+2449 
-2458 GVKTTDITVKLNEQ
+2458 
-2472 NLDDNAPKFE
+2472 
-2482 GTTDGE
+2482 
-2488 YSFSYDENSAADTVL
+2488 
-2503 GTVKATDAD
+2503 
-2512 KETVTYSIKSGND
+2512 
-2525 NGWFAIDAT
+2525 
-2534 TGVITLTAKGAE
+2534 
-2546 AAANDFEALA
+2546 
-2556 NVHSLVVTA
+2556 
-2565 TEDAG
+2565 
-2570 LGGVKTT
+2570 
-2577 DITVKLNEQN
+2577 
-2587 LDDNAPKFEGTT
+2587 
-2599 DGEYSFSYD
+2599 
-2608 ENSAADTVLGTV
+2608 
-2620 KATDADK
+2620 
-2627 ETVTY
+2627 
-2632 SIKSGND
+2632 
-2639 NGWFAIDATT
+2639 
-2649 GVITL
+2649 
-2654 TAKGAEAAANDFEA
+2654 
-2668 LANVHSLV
+2668 
-2676 VTATEDAGLG
+2676 
-2686 GVKTTDITVKLNEQ
+2686 
-2700 NLDDNAPKF
+2700 
-2709 EGTTDGEY
+2709 
-2717 SFSYD
+2717 
-2722 ENSAADTVLGTVKAT
+2722 
-2737 DADKETVTYS
+2737 
-2747 IKSGNDNGWFAIDA
+2747 
-2761 TTGVITL
+2761 
-2768 TAKGAEAAA
+2768 
-2777 NDFEALANVHSLVVT
+2777 
-2792 ATEDAGLGGVKTTD
+2792 
-2806 ITVKLNEQN
+2806 
-2815 LDDNAPKFEGTTDG
+2815 
-2829 EYSFSYDE
+2829 
-2837 NSAAD
+2837 
-2842 TVLGT
+2842 
-2847 VKATDADKETVTY
+2847 
-2860 SIKSGNDNGW
+2860 
-2870 FAIDATTG
+2870 
-2878 VITLTAKGAEAAA
+2878 
-2891 NDFEA
+2891 
-2896 LANVHSLVV
+2896 
-2905 TATEDAGLGGVKTTD
+2905 
-2920 ITVKLNEQN
+2920 
-2929 LDDNAPKFEGTT
+2929 
-2941 DGEYSFSYDEN
+2941 
-2952 SAADTV
+2952 
-2958 LGTVKATD
+2958 
-2966 ADKETVTYSI
+2966 
-2976 KSGNDNGWF
+2976 
-2985 AIDATTGVI
+2985 
-2994 TLTAKGAEAA
+2994 
-3004 ANDFEALANVH
+3004 
-3015 SLVVTATEDAGLGG
+3015 
-3029 VKTTDITVKLN
+3029 
-3040 EQNLDD
+3040 
-3046 NAPKFEGTTDGEYSF
+3046 
-3061 SYDENSA
+3061 
-3068 ADTVLGTVKAT
+3068 
-3079 DADKET
+3079 
-3085 VTYSIKSGNDNGW
+3085 
-3098 FAIDATT
+3098 
-3105 GVITLTAKG
+3105 
-3114 AEAAANDFE
+3114 
-3123 ALANV
+3123 
-3128 HSLVVTATED
+3128 
-3138 AGLGG
+3138 
-3143 VKTTD
+3143 
-3148 ITVKLNEQN
+3148 
-3157 LDDNAPKFEGT
+3157 
-3168 TDGEY
+3168 
-3173 SFSYD
+3173 
-3178 ENSAADTVLGTVKAT
+3178 
-3193 DADKE
+3193 
-3198 TVTYSIKSGNDNGWF
+3198 
-3213 AIDATTGVITLTAKG
+3213 
-3228 AEAAANDFEA
+3228 
-3238 LANVHSL
+3238 
-3245 VVTATEDAG
+3245 
-3254 LGGVKT
+3254 
-3260 TDITVKLNEQNL
+3260 

-3512 NAELTVHESNLS
+3512 NAELTIHESNLS
-3524 DGSSADHSAL
+3524 GGSSPDHSAL

-3549 SLVIAGHSFSVAEL
+3549 SLVIAGHSFNVAEL

-3592 TVQFEYTLN
+3592 TVQYEYTLN

-3632 VTDSLDIKIVDDV
+3632 ITDSLDVKIVDDA

-3783 ETPNTNDPEASKDI
+3783 ETPNTNNPEASKDI

-3848 VGSGEGYELPS
+3848 VGPGEGYELPS

-3865 ANDVSGADVDMTVV
+3865 SNDVSGADVDMTVV

-4003 AVGSPVSLEQGE
+4003 VVGSPVSLEQGE

-4058 DDATVTKPDHKSIA
+4058 DDATVTQPDHKSIA

-4110 TMYQLAEGALVLKE
+4110 TMYQLAEGTLVLKA

-4135 WSGSLPQITYTTNTG
+4135 WSGSLPEITYTTNTG

-4160 AVADAPNLT
+4160 AVADVPNLT

-4381 IPEGSILKDD
+4381 MPEGSILKDD
-4391 QGHEVTVGS
+4391 KGHEVTVGS

-4414 QIKAPNHGNFNIT
+4414 QIKTPNHGNFNIT

-4449 TVLHPNEYVGRGG
+4449 TVLHPNEYLGRGG

-4469 KTHGDNANLNI
+4469 KSNGDNANLNI

-4596 LAAYGGGGNDTLIGG
+4596 LAAYGGAGNDTLIGG

-4714 DDQSSSFKVEK
+4714 DDHSSSFKVEK

>member
-1 MLSLANLAAN
+1 M
-11 QLLVI
+11 
-16 DRNGNVAIINAGEA
+16 
-30 VPEGAI
+30 
-36 ILDPNSNNLMP
+36 
-47 EQEPLP
+47 
-53 VAQLVDAEGNAQP
+53 
-66 ITDDIEQI
+66 
-74 LAALEEGA
+74 
-82 DPTALGEEF
+82 
-91 ATAAGGSTGS
+91 
-101 ALSAAFTIERDGTE
+101 
-115 TLASTQFDTS
+115 
-125 GFEAIGLSRTQSLSL
+125 
-140 LNLLQAPAAPITP
+140 
-153 IPPIDPEEPISP
+153 
-165 IVISSITGDNVAE
+165 
-178 GSNNTFSVSL
+178 
-188 SGTTTAETTIV
+188 
-199 LTLAGDTAAKGV
+199 
-211 DFNGTS
+211 
-217 VIVVINGV
+217 
-225 SQTVPVNEDGT
+225 
-236 FQVTVPTNTNSFSV
+236 
-250 QVSTIDDNIY
+250 
-260 EGNETF
+260 
-266 TLSGASTN
+266 
-274 STVTG
+274 
-279 TATITDDGS
+279 
-288 NGGTDDSPVVSGISS
+288 
-303 PTVSEG
+303 
-309 DSATFD
+309 
-315 VSLSNASTT
+315 
-324 ATNVTLTLAGGSAT
+324 
-338 AGTDFTSTE
+338 
-347 VTITYQDGK
+347 
-356 TEKVAV
+356 
-362 NSQGQFT
+362 
-369 INVPANDTTF
+369 
-379 SVSVETT
+379 
-386 DDDMYEG
+386 
-393 SESFTLSGK
+393 
-402 TATQGTAITT
+402 
-412 TGTIVDNDEV
+412 
-422 PTIESI
+422 
-428 STGDVTATEGAAL
+428 
-441 IFTVKLSNVSST
+441 
-453 STSFDFL
+453 
-460 LQDGTATSDD
+460 
-470 YGAASF
+470 
-476 SNGVTYDASTGKI
+476 
-489 TVPTGVTSF
+489 
-498 TVNVPTTNDSIEE
+498 
-511 ADETVK
+511 
-517 LTIGGKEA
+517 
-525 IGTIVDNDNAPVID
+525 
-539 DATVNNLSESIAN
+539 
-552 GTEVYDVQEA
+552 
-562 RTGNDTDLD
+562 
-571 GEALQY
+571 
-577 TFVHSNNT
+577 
-585 RSTTSEDGAFSID
+585 
-598 PGTGKITVLDTTKL
+598 LDTTKL

-630 NKDTAEITLNLTN
+630 NKDTADITLNLTN

-763 IDDNKPVF
+763 I
-771 EGTTDGEYS
+771 
-780 FSYDEN
+780 
-786 SAADTVLGTVKATD
+786 
-800 ADKETVTYSIKS
+800 
-812 GNDNGWFAIDATT
+812 
-825 GVITLT
+825 
-831 AKGAEAAANDFEALA
+831 
-846 NVHSLVVT
+846 
-854 ATEDA
+854 
-859 GLGGVKTTDIT
+859 
-870 VKLNEQN
+870 
-877 LDDNAP
+877 DDNAP

-1199 DAGLGGVKTTDIT
+1199 DAGLGGVKTTDII

-1434 KTTDITVKLNEQNLD
+1434 KTTDITVKL
-1449 DNAPKFEGTT
+1449 
-1459 DGEYSFSY
+1459 S
-1467 DENSAADTV
+1467 
-1476 LGTVKA
+1476 
-1482 TDADKET
+1482 
-1489 VTYSI
+1489 
-1494 KSGNDNGW
+1494 
-1502 FAIDATTGVI
+1502 
-1512 TLTAKGAEA
+1512 
-1521 AANDFEALANVHSL
+1521 
-1535 VVTATED
+1535 
-1542 AGLGG
+1542 
-1547 VKTTDITVKLNEQ
+1547 
-1560 NLDDNAPK
+1560 
-1568 FEGTTDGEYSFS
+1568 
-1580 YDENSAADTVLGTV
+1580 
-1594 KATDADKETVTYSI
+1594 
-1608 KSGNDNGW
+1608 
-1616 FAIDATTGVIT
+1616 
-1627 LTAKGA
+1627 
-1633 EAAAN
+1633 
-1638 DFEALANVHSLVVT
+1638 
-1652 ATEDAG
+1652 
-1658 LGGVKTTDITV
+1658 
-1669 KLNEQNLDDNAPKFE
+1669 
-1684 GTTDGEYSFSYD
+1684 
-1696 ENSAADTV
+1696 
-1704 LGTVK
+1704 
-1709 ATDADKETV
+1709 
-1718 TYSIKSGNDNG
+1718 
-1729 WFAIDATTGVITL
+1729 
-1742 TAKGAEAAANDF
+1742 
-1754 EALANVH
+1754 
-1761 SLVVTATEDAGLGGV
+1761 
-1776 KTTDI
+1776 
-1781 TVKLNEQNLDD
+1781 
-1792 NAPKF
+1792 
-1797 EGTTDGEYSFSY
+1797 
-1809 DENSAADTVL
+1809 
-1819 GTVKAT
+1819 
-1825 DADKETV
+1825 
-1832 TYSIKSGNDNG
+1832 
-1843 WFAIDATTGVITLT
+1843 
-1857 AKGAEAAA
+1857 
-1865 NDFEALANVHSLVVT
+1865 
-1880 ATEDAGLG
+1880 
-1888 GVKTTDITVKLNE
+1888 
-1901 QNLDDNAPKFE
+1901 
-1912 GTTDGEYSFSYDE
+1912 
-1925 NSAADTVLGT
+1925 
-1935 VKATDADKETVTYSI
+1935 
-1950 KSGNDNGWFA
+1950 
-1960 IDATTG
+1960 
-1966 VITLTAKGAEAAAN
+1966 
-1980 DFEALANV
+1980 
-1988 HSLVVTATEDAG
+1988 
-2000 LGGVK
+2000 
-2005 TTDITVKLNE
+2005 
-2015 QNLDDNAPKF
+2015 
-2025 EGTTDGEY
+2025 
-2033 SFSYDENSAAD
+2033 
-2044 TVLGT
+2044 
-2049 VKATDADK
+2049 
-2057 ETVTYSIKS
+2057 
-2066 GNDNGWFAI
+2066 
-2075 DATTGVITLT
+2075 
-2085 AKGAE
+2085 
-2090 AAANDFEALAN
+2090 
-2101 VHSLVVTATED
+2101 
-2112 AGLGGVKTTD
+2112 
-2122 ITVKL
+2122 
-2127 NEQNLDDNA
+2127 
-2136 PKFEGTT
+2136 
-2143 DGEYSFSYDENSA
+2143 
-2156 ADTVLGTV
+2156 
-2164 KATDADK
+2164 
-2171 ETVTYSI
+2171 
-2178 KSGNDNGWFAIDA
+2178 
-2191 TTGVITLTAKGAE
+2191 
-2204 AAANDFEALAN
+2204 
-2215 VHSLVVTAT
+2215 
-2224 EDAGLGGVK
+2224 
-2233 TTDITVKLNE
+2233 
-2243 QNLDDNAPK
+2243 
-2252 FEGTTD
+2252 
-2258 GEYSFSYD
+2258 
-2266 ENSAADTVLGTVKAT
+2266 
-2281 DADKETVTYS
+2281 
-2291 IKSGN
+2291 
-2296 DNGWFAIDATTG
+2296 
-2308 VITLTAKGAEAA
+2308 
-2320 ANDFEALA
+2320 
-2328 NVHSLVVTATED
+2328 
-2340 AGLGGVKTTD
+2340 
-2350 ITVKL
+2350 
-2355 NEQNLDDN
+2355 
-2363 APKFEGTTDGEYS
+2363 
-2376 FSYDE
+2376 
-2381 NSAADT
+2381 
-2387 VLGTVKATDADKETV
+2387 
-2402 TYSIKSGNDNGWF
+2402 
-2415 AIDATTGVITLT
+2415 
-2427 AKGAEA
+2427 
-2433 AANDFEALAN
+2433 
-2443 VHSLVV
+2443 
-2449 TATEDAGLG
+2449 
-2458 GVKTTDITVKLNEQ
+2458 
-2472 NLDDNAPKFE
+2472 
-2482 GTTDGE
+2482 
-2488 YSFSYDENSAADTVL
+2488 
-2503 GTVKATDAD
+2503 
-2512 KETVTYSIKSGND
+2512 
-2525 NGWFAIDAT
+2525 
-2534 TGVITLTAKGAE
+2534 
-2546 AAANDFEALA
+2546 
-2556 NVHSLVVTA
+2556 
-2565 TEDAG
+2565 
-2570 LGGVKTT
+2570 
-2577 DITVKLNEQN
+2577 
-2587 LDDNAPKFEGTT
+2587 
-2599 DGEYSFSYD
+2599 
-2608 ENSAADTVLGTV
+2608 
-2620 KATDADK
+2620 
-2627 ETVTY
+2627 
-2632 SIKSGND
+2632 
-2639 NGWFAIDATT
+2639 
-2649 GVITL
+2649 
-2654 TAKGAEAAANDFEA
+2654 
-2668 LANVHSLV
+2668 
-2676 VTATEDAGLG
+2676 
-2686 GVKTTDITVKLNEQ
+2686 
-2700 NLDDNAPKF
+2700 
-2709 EGTTDGEY
+2709 
-2717 SFSYD
+2717 
-2722 ENSAADTVLGTVKAT
+2722 
-2737 DADKETVTYS
+2737 
-2747 IKSGNDNGWFAIDA
+2747 
-2761 TTGVITL
+2761 
-2768 TAKGAEAAA
+2768 
-2777 NDFEALANVHSLVVT
+2777 
-2792 ATEDAGLGGVKTTD
+2792 
-2806 ITVKLNEQN
+2806 
-2815 LDDNAPKFEGTTDG
+2815 
-2829 EYSFSYDE
+2829 
-2837 NSAAD
+2837 
-2842 TVLGT
+2842 
-2847 VKATDADKETVTY
+2847 
-2860 SIKSGNDNGW
+2860 
-2870 FAIDATTG
+2870 
-2878 VITLTAKGAEAAA
+2878 
-2891 NDFEA
+2891 
-2896 LANVHSLVV
+2896 
-2905 TATEDAGLGGVKTTD
+2905 
-2920 ITVKLNEQN
+2920 
-2929 LDDNAPKFEGTT
+2929 
-2941 DGEYSFSYDEN
+2941 
-2952 SAADTV
+2952 
-2958 LGTVKATD
+2958 
-2966 ADKETVTYSI
+2966 
-2976 KSGNDNGWF
+2976 
-2985 AIDATTGVI
+2985 
-2994 TLTAKGAEAA
+2994 
-3004 ANDFEALANVH
+3004 
-3015 SLVVTATEDAGLGG
+3015 
-3029 VKTTDITVKLN
+3029 
-3040 EQNLDD
+3040 
-3046 NAPKFEGTTDGEYSF
+3046 
-3061 SYDENSA
+3061 
-3068 ADTVLGTVKAT
+3068 
-3079 DADKET
+3079 
-3085 VTYSIKSGNDNGW
+3085 
-3098 FAIDATT
+3098 
-3105 GVITLTAKG
+3105 
-3114 AEAAANDFE
+3114 
-3123 ALANV
+3123 
-3128 HSLVVTATED
+3128 
-3138 AGLGG
+3138 
-3143 VKTTD
+3143 
-3148 ITVKLNEQN
+3148 EQN

-3512 NAELTVHESNLS
+3512 NAELTIHESNLS
-3524 DGSSADHSAL
+3524 GGSSPDHSAL

-3549 SLVIAGHSFSVAEL
+3549 SLVIAGHSFNVAEL

-3592 TVQFEYTLN
+3592 TVQYEYTLN

-3632 VTDSLDIKIVDDV
+3632 ITDSLDVKIVDDA

-3655 DIVVDSFTV
+3655 DIVADSFTV

-3783 ETPNTNDPEASKDI
+3783 ETPNTNNPEASKDI

-3848 VGSGEGYELPS
+3848 VGPGEGYELPS

-3865 ANDVSGADVDMTVV
+3865 SNDVSGADVDMTVV

-3974 VVAGNVLDNDGSKNT
+3974 VVVGNVLDNDGSKNT

-4003 AVGSPVSLEQGE
+4003 VVGSPVSLEQGE

-4035 VPVITYTTN
+4035 VPVITYTTH

-4058 DDATVTKPDHKSIA
+4058 DDATVTQPDHKSIA

-4082 ANDSDIDSAL
+4082 ANDCDIDSAL

-4110 TMYQLAEGALVLKE
+4110 TMYQLAEGTLVLKA

-4135 WSGSLPQITYTTNTG
+4135 WSGSLPEITYTTNTG

-4160 AVADAPNLT
+4160 AVADVPNLT

-4381 IPEGSILKDD
+4381 MPEGSILKDD
-4391 QGHEVTVGS
+4391 KGHEVTVGS

-4414 QIKAPNHGNFNIT
+4414 QIKTPNHGNFNIT

-4449 TVLHPNEYVGRGG
+4449 TVLHPNEYLGRGG

-4469 KTHGDNANLNI
+4469 KSNGDNANLNI

-4596 LAAYGGGGNDTLIGG
+4596 LAAYGGAGNDTLIGG

-4714 DDQSSSFKVEK
+4714 DDHSSSFKVEK

>member
-1 MLSLANLAAN
+1 MGIHALLSLTNLAAN

-16 DRNGNVAIINAGEA
+16 DKNGNIAIINAGEA

-53 VAQLVDAEGNAQP
+53 VAQLVDAEGNVQP

-82 DPTALGEEF
+82 DPTALDDL
-91 ATAAGGSTGS
+91 APAAGGLQGSSITGS
-101 ALSAAFTIERDGTE
+101 ASIERDGAE
-115 TLASTQFDTS
+115 TIASTQFDTS

-140 LNLLQAPAAPITP
+140 LNLLQAPTAPITP
-153 IPPIDPEEPISP
+153 IPPVDPEEPASP
-165 IVISSITGDNVAE
+165 IVISSITGDNAAE

-188 SGTTTAETTIV
+188 SGTTAAETTIV
-199 LTLAGDTAAKGV
+199 LTLAGDTATKGV

-266 TLSGASTN
+266 TLSGAGTN
-274 STVTG
+274 SIVTG

-288 NGGTDDSPVVSGISS
+288 NGGTDDSPVVNGISS

-309 DSATFD
+309 ESATFD

-324 ATNVTLTLAGGSAT
+324 ATTVTLTLAGGSAT
-338 AGTDFTSTE
+338 AGTDFTSSE
-347 VTITYQDGK
+347 VTITYQDG
-356 TEKVAV
+356 TTQTVAV
-362 NSQGQFT
+362 NGDGSFEVA
-369 INVPANDTTF
+369 IPAGDTTF
-379 SVSVETT
+379 SISVQTT
-386 DDDMYEG
+386 DDNVYEG

-422 PTIESI
+422 PTIKSI
-428 STGDVTATEGAAL
+428 GTGDVTATEGDAL

-517 LTIGGKEA
+517 LTIGGKEV

-552 GTEVYDVQEA
+552 GTEVYDVHEA

-630 NKDTAEITLNLTN
+630 NKDTADITLNLTN

-763 IDDNKPVF
+763 I
-771 EGTTDGEYS
+771 
-780 FSYDEN
+780 
-786 SAADTVLGTVKATD
+786 
-800 ADKETVTYSIKS
+800 
-812 GNDNGWFAIDATT
+812 
-825 GVITLT
+825 
-831 AKGAEAAANDFEALA
+831 
-846 NVHSLVVT
+846 
-854 ATEDA
+854 
-859 GLGGVKTTDIT
+859 
-870 VKLNEQN
+870 
-877 LDDNAP
+877 DDNAP

-1199 DAGLGGVKTTDIT
+1199 DAGLGGVKTTDII

-1434 KTTDITVKLNEQNLD
+1434 KTTDITVKLSEQNLD

-1669 KLNEQNLDDNAPKFE
+1669 KL
-1684 GTTDGEYSFSYD
+1684 S
-1696 ENSAADTV
+1696 
-1704 LGTVK
+1704 
-1709 ATDADKETV
+1709 
-1718 TYSIKSGNDNG
+1718 
-1729 WFAIDATTGVITL
+1729 
-1742 TAKGAEAAANDF
+1742 
-1754 EALANVH
+1754 
-1761 SLVVTATEDAGLGGV
+1761 
-1776 KTTDI
+1776 
-1781 TVKLNEQNLDD
+1781 
-1792 NAPKF
+1792 
-1797 EGTTDGEYSFSY
+1797 
-1809 DENSAADTVL
+1809 
-1819 GTVKAT
+1819 
-1825 DADKETV
+1825 
-1832 TYSIKSGNDNG
+1832 
-1843 WFAIDATTGVITLT
+1843 
-1857 AKGAEAAA
+1857 
-1865 NDFEALANVHSLVVT
+1865 
-1880 ATEDAGLG
+1880 
-1888 GVKTTDITVKLNE
+1888 
-1901 QNLDDNAPKFE
+1901 
-1912 GTTDGEYSFSYDE
+1912 
-1925 NSAADTVLGT
+1925 
-1935 VKATDADKETVTYSI
+1935 
-1950 KSGNDNGWFA
+1950 
-1960 IDATTG
+1960 
-1966 VITLTAKGAEAAAN
+1966 
-1980 DFEALANV
+1980 
-1988 HSLVVTATEDAG
+1988 
-2000 LGGVK
+2000 
-2005 TTDITVKLNE
+2005 
-2015 QNLDDNAPKF
+2015 
-2025 EGTTDGEY
+2025 
-2033 SFSYDENSAAD
+2033 
-2044 TVLGT
+2044 
-2049 VKATDADK
+2049 
-2057 ETVTYSIKS
+2057 
-2066 GNDNGWFAI
+2066 
-2075 DATTGVITLT
+2075 
-2085 AKGAE
+2085 
-2090 AAANDFEALAN
+2090 
-2101 VHSLVVTATED
+2101 
-2112 AGLGGVKTTD
+2112 
-2122 ITVKL
+2122 
-2127 NEQNLDDNA
+2127 
-2136 PKFEGTT
+2136 
-2143 DGEYSFSYDENSA
+2143 
-2156 ADTVLGTV
+2156 
-2164 KATDADK
+2164 
-2171 ETVTYSI
+2171 
-2178 KSGNDNGWFAIDA
+2178 
-2191 TTGVITLTAKGAE
+2191 
-2204 AAANDFEALAN
+2204 
-2215 VHSLVVTAT
+2215 
-2224 EDAGLGGVK
+2224 
-2233 TTDITVKLNE
+2233 
-2243 QNLDDNAPK
+2243 
-2252 FEGTTD
+2252 
-2258 GEYSFSYD
+2258 
-2266 ENSAADTVLGTVKAT
+2266 
-2281 DADKETVTYS
+2281 
-2291 IKSGN
+2291 
-2296 DNGWFAIDATTG
+2296 
-2308 VITLTAKGAEAA
+2308 
-2320 ANDFEALA
+2320 
-2328 NVHSLVVTATED
+2328 
-2340 AGLGGVKTTD
+2340 
-2350 ITVKL
+2350 
-2355 NEQNLDDN
+2355 
-2363 APKFEGTTDGEYS
+2363 
-2376 FSYDE
+2376 
-2381 NSAADT
+2381 
-2387 VLGTVKATDADKETV
+2387 
-2402 TYSIKSGNDNGWF
+2402 
-2415 AIDATTGVITLT
+2415 
-2427 AKGAEA
+2427 
-2433 AANDFEALAN
+2433 
-2443 VHSLVV
+2443 
-2449 TATEDAGLG
+2449 
-2458 GVKTTDITVKLNEQ
+2458 
-2472 NLDDNAPKFE
+2472 
-2482 GTTDGE
+2482 
-2488 YSFSYDENSAADTVL
+2488 
-2503 GTVKATDAD
+2503 
-2512 KETVTYSIKSGND
+2512 
-2525 NGWFAIDAT
+2525 
-2534 TGVITLTAKGAE
+2534 
-2546 AAANDFEALA
+2546 
-2556 NVHSLVVTA
+2556 
-2565 TEDAG
+2565 
-2570 LGGVKTT
+2570 
-2577 DITVKLNEQN
+2577 
-2587 LDDNAPKFEGTT
+2587 
-2599 DGEYSFSYD
+2599 
-2608 ENSAADTVLGTV
+2608 
-2620 KATDADK
+2620 
-2627 ETVTY
+2627 
-2632 SIKSGND
+2632 
-2639 NGWFAIDATT
+2639 
-2649 GVITL
+2649 
-2654 TAKGAEAAANDFEA
+2654 
-2668 LANVHSLV
+2668 
-2676 VTATEDAGLG
+2676 
-2686 GVKTTDITVKLNEQ
+2686 
-2700 NLDDNAPKF
+2700 
-2709 EGTTDGEY
+2709 
-2717 SFSYD
+2717 
-2722 ENSAADTVLGTVKAT
+2722 
-2737 DADKETVTYS
+2737 
-2747 IKSGNDNGWFAIDA
+2747 
-2761 TTGVITL
+2761 
-2768 TAKGAEAAA
+2768 
-2777 NDFEALANVHSLVVT
+2777 
-2792 ATEDAGLGGVKTTD
+2792 
-2806 ITVKLNEQN
+2806 
-2815 LDDNAPKFEGTTDG
+2815 
-2829 EYSFSYDE
+2829 
-2837 NSAAD
+2837 
-2842 TVLGT
+2842 
-2847 VKATDADKETVTY
+2847 
-2860 SIKSGNDNGW
+2860 
-2870 FAIDATTG
+2870 
-2878 VITLTAKGAEAAA
+2878 
-2891 NDFEA
+2891 
-2896 LANVHSLVV
+2896 
-2905 TATEDAGLGGVKTTD
+2905 
-2920 ITVKLNEQN
+2920 
-2929 LDDNAPKFEGTT
+2929 
-2941 DGEYSFSYDEN
+2941 
-2952 SAADTV
+2952 
-2958 LGTVKATD
+2958 
-2966 ADKETVTYSI
+2966 
-2976 KSGNDNGWF
+2976 
-2985 AIDATTGVI
+2985 
-2994 TLTAKGAEAA
+2994 
-3004 ANDFEALANVH
+3004 
-3015 SLVVTATEDAGLGG
+3015 
-3029 VKTTDITVKLN
+3029 
-3040 EQNLDD
+3040 
-3046 NAPKFEGTTDGEYSF
+3046 
-3061 SYDENSA
+3061 
-3068 ADTVLGTVKAT
+3068 
-3079 DADKET
+3079 
-3085 VTYSIKSGNDNGW
+3085 
-3098 FAIDATT
+3098 
-3105 GVITLTAKG
+3105 
-3114 AEAAANDFE
+3114 
-3123 ALANV
+3123 
-3128 HSLVVTATED
+3128 
-3138 AGLGG
+3138 
-3143 VKTTD
+3143 
-3148 ITVKLNEQN
+3148 
-3157 LDDNAPKFEGT
+3157 
-3168 TDGEY
+3168 
-3173 SFSYD
+3173 
-3178 ENSAADTVLGTVKAT
+3178 
-3193 DADKE
+3193 
-3198 TVTYSIKSGNDNGWF
+3198 
-3213 AIDATTGVITLTAKG
+3213 
-3228 AEAAANDFEA
+3228 
-3238 LANVHSL
+3238 
-3245 VVTATEDAG
+3245 
-3254 LGGVKT
+3254 
-3260 TDITVKLNEQNL
+3260 
-3272 DDNAPKFEGTTDGE
+3272 
-3286 YSFSYDENSAADTV
+3286 
-3300 LGTVKATDADKETVT
+3300 
-3315 YSIKSGNDNGWFAI
+3315 
-3329 DATTGV
+3329 
-3335 ITLTAKGAEAAANDF
+3335 
-3350 EALANVHSLVV
+3350 
-3361 TATEDAGLGGVKT
+3361 
-3374 TDITVKLNEQNL
+3374 EQNL

-3512 NAELTVHESNLS
+3512 NAELTIHESNLS
-3524 DGSSADHSAL
+3524 GGSSPDHSAL

-3549 SLVIAGHSFSVAEL
+3549 SLVIAGHSFNVAEL

-3592 TVQFEYTLN
+3592 TVQYEYTLN

-3632 VTDSLDIKIVDDV
+3632 ITDSLDVKIVDDA

-3655 DIVVDSFTV
+3655 DIVADSFTV

-3783 ETPNTNDPEASKDI
+3783 ETPNTNNPEASKDI

-3848 VGSGEGYELPS
+3848 VGPGEGYELPS

-3865 ANDVSGADVDMTVV
+3865 SNDVSGADVDMTVV

-4003 AVGSPVSLEQGE
+4003 VVGSPVSLEQGE

-4035 VPVITYTTN
+4035 VPVITYTTH

-4058 DDATVTKPDHKSIA
+4058 DDATVTQPDHKSIA

-4082 ANDSDIDSAL
+4082 ANDCDIDSAL

-4110 TMYQLAEGALVLKE
+4110 TMYQLAEGTLVLKA

-4135 WSGSLPQITYTTNTG
+4135 WSGSLPEITYTTNTG

-4160 AVADAPNLT
+4160 AVADVPNLT

-4381 IPEGSILKDD
+4381 MPEGSILKDD
-4391 QGHEVTVGS
+4391 KGHEVTVGS

-4414 QIKAPNHGNFNIT
+4414 QIKTPNHGNFNIT

-4449 TVLHPNEYVGRGG
+4449 TVLHPNEYLGRGG

-4469 KTHGDNANLNI
+4469 KSNGDNANLNI

-4596 LAAYGGGGNDTLIGG
+4596 LAAYGGAGNDTLIGG

-4714 DDQSSSFKVEK
+4714 DDHSSSFKVEK